1 MASIEE
7 RVVSLKFNNGQF
19 MNGVQDSLNGVK
31 KLEEGLAFR
40 GGVEGINQVS
50 AAAKNLNF
58 SEAQAGL
65 AETTSRFSALQSIA
79 FGALASIGGKITEIG
94 SSMLSSFTVQP
105 LIDGMKEY
113 ELQLNSVQT
122 ILANTAQKGE
132 TIQTVNAALDQLNTY
147 ADQTIYN
154 FGEMTSNIGKFTAAG
169 IGLDDS
175 VASIK
180 GLANWAAV
188 AGANSEATSR
198 AMYQLSQA
206 MSAGTVK
213 LQDWMSLEN
222 AGIATKQFQDQL
234 IQTAKI
240 HGKSVDEMIAKD
252 GSFRLSLQEG
262 WLTQEIMMETLK
274 QMAGEYSDEQLRS
287 MGYTDEQ
294 IAQIQELAKTGMAAA
309 QDIKTFSQ
317 LLGVIGEE
325 LGSSW
330 GQSFR
335 IIFGDFEQAKA
346 LWSQVGAFLTGPSGI
361 ITQMGNARNALLQ
374 GWADLGGR
382 EKVLEGLASM
392 FHAMWDPLQRIGQA
406 FSQVFSG
413 PSAEGLYKMSEAFS
427 NFMAK
432 LVPSESTVESIGMYF
447 ESFFRIVKIGVMV
460 LTDFAKVI
468 GWIAGGALKGLG
480 AIISNLRGHTADWSW
495 QLRDHVVAIQ
505 EWYDNLNVAENVIK
519 AIIWTGKGL
528 KRIWNNFS
536 EGFHDEITPS
546 LRRLREAWD
555 ALWEALKSA
564 GSGIKEA
571 IVGPFRELKE
581 GAQEVGQA
589 LGIVGDSTED
599 AGETAEENESKFT
612 KLKNK
617 IVDLFESA
625 YKKSYFWG
633 QHLADHLIPAIEKL
647 TSFINWLTECI
658 NKQAIVVTDWLT
670 PKMERLAEI
679 YDEVSTK
686 FHEWAEAMQNGPDI
700 AWLSSIGGILKSV
713 GSGVWGVLKS
723 LATLNFDFDTEPFKK
738 AFGDLKKL
746 MGEYAESVKYGWSTT
761 KDFIA
766 NLELKDKATA
776 GWKNFVKLI
785 QGIGKVLY
793 AIGKVAVVAA
803 KALIEPFKGAFA
815 ELKNMADNGDY
826 TGIFD
831 SILKAGALATFIAM
845 ARKVIATL
853 KEWGKAG
860 SNFAG
865 ILGSV
870 KDVIDGFKDSM
881 EATTNKVKA
890 TTILI
895 LAGAVLVLA
904 AALWVVA
911 QIPAGKVVAAG
922 AALYFM
928 FNMLK
933 KAEDEL
939 SDSNDGKD
947 MKGLT
952 KRMFAL
958 VVLAGVALILGKA
971 LNNIG
976 SMSWDDILKGTIGLY
991 GVIKMLLMMA
1001 ETTTKRNKDILAFAL
1016 VAIPLGLGVLL
1027 LAKAVK
1033 PLGEMSISDLAQGV
1047 LALGLIMK
1055 MMSMMS
1061 EMGTVKVKKASAFA
1075 FLALAFTMRQIAKV
1089 LTEIGEL
1096 SWADTIKGIIAMDLC
1111 LASLVLAVEKLG
1123 DDRFSSGK
1131 SLVGAISVLIL
1142 AATLKLVAKDVES
1155 FASMPW
1161 GEYIKGLLMMTVA
1174 LGILM
1179 GISTLGGGGSLAG
1192 AAALFVTVTALMLLV
1207 PVMRLLGSMDWGT
1220 AGKGIAIMSLALGA
1234 LVAVGY
1240 IAEGAAIGLLA
1251 LGGAILMIGMGVG
1264 LATNGIA
1271 NLVDAIANLST
1282 TGAEGVQTFLEA
1294 VDGFIE
1300 RMPQMG
1306 TALGEAFI
1314 NFMQVFVDNQGTI
1327 VEYIKVVLTSAAQ
1340 AMIESIPTFVELMIT
1355 IIKAIIQVVYD
1366 CAQDIID
1373 CAIFLIITLSD
1384 ALIQNMPALV
1394 ERGADILTSFLSGM
1408 SQKIPEIGQKATDCI
1423 VAFLNSLG
1431 DNMPRITQAA
1441 FETIIKFM
1449 NGLADAIENNSAA
1462 LAQAGMRLII
1472 AIKNGVV
1479 TGIKT
1484 LVSTGVSQ
1492 MRSAGSQ
1499 MVTGLKN
1506 AIVGR
1511 LAEIG
1516 RAVKNMGDTIVRKT
1530 KEAFGIHSPSRVMYE
1545 IGDFMMQGLSNGITE
1560 NTEQGIA
1567 AATTMAKDTVDAF
1580 SKGFGNT
1587 KDIWNNAFGE
1597 NADPTIKPVLDLSQV
1612 EEQMDHFDELF
1623 PKEEVTGTLTS
1634 TATAQLAGRVARSTP
1649 TKSDETAVSETYNQ
1663 GTSLVFNQYNNS
1675 PKALSEAEIY
1685 RQTRNQIEQV
1695 KGAMYEL

>member
-58 SEAQAGL
+58 SEAQAGI
-65 AETTSRFSALQSIA
+65 AETTSKFSALQSIA
-79 FGALASIGGKITEIG
+79 FGALASIGGKIAEVG

-206 MSAGTVK
+206 MAAGTVK

-234 IQTAKI
+234 IQTAKV
-240 HGKSVDEMIAKD
+240 HGKSVDEMIAKN

-274 QMAGEYSDEQLRS
+274 QMAGEYTDEQLLS
-287 MGYTDEQ
+287 MGYTEEQ
-294 IAQIQELAKTGMAAA
+294 VAQIQELAKTGMSAA

-317 LLGVIGEE
+317 LMGVIGEE

-330 GQSFR
+330 SQSFR
-335 IIFGDFEQAKA
+335 IIFGDFEQAKE
-346 LWSQVGAFLTGPSGI
+346 LWTKVGAFLTGPSGV

-382 EKVLEGLASM
+382 QKVLEGLASL

-413 PSAEGLYKMSEAFS
+413 PSAEGLYAMSEAFA

-432 LVPSESTVESIGMYF
+432 LVPSEATVESIGNYF
-447 ESFFRIVKIGVMV
+447 EAFFRIVKIGVLV

-480 AIISNLRGHTADWSW
+480 AIISNLRGHTAGWSW
-495 QLRDHVVAIQ
+495 SLLESVEAVQS
-505 EWYDNLNVAENVIK
+505 WYESLNVAENVIK
-519 AIIWTGKGL
+519 ALIWTGNGL
-528 KRIWNNFS
+528 KRIWGNFS

-546 LRRLREAWD
+546 LKRLKEAWD
-555 ALWEALKSA
+555 NLWVALKSA

-581 GAQEVGQA
+581 GAQEVGQS
-589 LGIVGDSTED
+589 LGLVSDSTDE
-599 AGETAEENESKFT
+599 AGATAEENESKFT

-633 QHLADHLIPAIEKL
+633 QHLADHLIPAIDKL

-658 NKQAIVVTDWLT
+658 NKQAIVISDWLT
-670 PKMERLAEI
+670 PKMERLAAL

-686 FHEWAEAMQNGPDI
+686 FSEWAEAMQNGPDI
-700 AWLSSIGGILKSV
+700 AWLSSLGGILSSF
-713 GSGVWGVLKS
+713 GAGVWGVLKN
-723 LATLNFDFDTEPFKK
+723 LATLNFDFDTKPFHK
-738 AFGDLKKL
+738 AFSDLKTL

-761 KDFIA
+761 KEFIA
-766 NLELKDKATA
+766 NLELKDKATS
-776 GWKNFVKLI
+776 GWHNFVKLI
-785 QGIGKVLY
+785 KGIGKVLSTVGHY
-793 AIGKVAVVAA
+793 AVIAA

-826 TGIFD
+826 GGIFD
-831 SILKAGALATFIAM
+831 AILKTGALVTFLAIA
-845 ARKVIATL
+845 RNVINTF

-870 KDVIDGFKDSM
+870 KDVIDGFKESM
-881 EATTNKVKA
+881 EATTAKVKA
-890 TTILI
+890 TTVLI

-911 QIPAGKVVAAG
+911 QIPAGKIVAAG

-939 SDSNDGKD
+939 SSAGEGKD
-947 MKGLT
+947 TKGLA
-952 KRMFAL
+952 KRMLAL
-958 VVLAGVALILGKA
+958 VVLAGVALLLGKA

-976 SMSWDDILKGTIGLY
+976 TMDWDDILKGTLGLFA
-991 GVIKMLLMMA
+991 VIKMLMMVA
-1001 ETTTKRNKDILAFAL
+1001 DTTTKKNKDILAFAL
-1016 VAIPLGLGVLL
+1016 TAIPLGIGVML
-1027 LAKAVK
+1027 LAYAVK
-1033 PLGEMSISDLAQGV
+1033 PLGEMSLSDLTQGV

-1055 MMSMMS
+1055 MMTMMS

-1089 LTEIGEL
+1089 LTEIGAL
-1096 SWADTIKGIIAMDLC
+1096 SWGDTIKGILALDIC
-1111 LASLVLAVEKLG
+1111 LASLAFTVQRLDKFG
-1123 DDRFSSGK
+1123 GGK
-1131 SLVGAISVLIL
+1131 SLVGALSLLIVS
-1142 AATLKLVAKDVES
+1142 ATLKLIASDIES

-1161 GEYIKGLLMMTVA
+1161 GDYLKGLVMMAAA
-1174 LGILM
+1174 LAVLV
-1179 GISTLGGGGSLAG
+1179 GISSIGGGSLGG
-1192 AAALFVTVTALMLLV
+1192 AAGLFLTVTALALLA
-1207 PVMRLLGSMDWGT
+1207 PVMRMLGEMDWAT
-1220 AGKGIAIMSLALGA
+1220 AGKGIAIMALGLAA

-1240 IAEGAAIGLLA
+1240 VAEFAAVGLLA

-1264 LATNGIA
+1264 LATEGIA
-1271 NLVDAIANLST
+1271 KLVDAIANLST
-1282 TGAEGVQTFLEA
+1282 SGADGVQTFLTA

-1300 RMPQMG
+1300 RMPAMG
-1306 TALGEAFI
+1306 TALGEGFI
-1314 NFMQVFVDNQGTI
+1314 NFMQVLIDNSGTI
-1327 VEYIKVVLTSAAQ
+1327 VEYLKLILTSGAQ
-1340 AMIESIPTFVELMIT
+1340 AMIESIPTFVQLMTT
-1355 IIKAIIQVVYD
+1355 ILLAIIQVIYD
-1366 CAQDIID
+1366 NAQALID
-1373 CAIFLIITLSD
+1373 CAIFLILTLSQ
-1384 ALIQNMPALV
+1384 ALIDNMPQLV
-1394 ERGADILTSFLSGM
+1394 QRGSDVLISFLDGL

-1423 VAFLNSLG
+1423 VAFITSLG
-1431 DNMPRITQAA
+1431 DEMPRITDAA
-1441 FETIIKFM
+1441 AKTVIKFI
-1449 NGLADAIENNSAA
+1449 NGLADAIENNSEAM
-1462 LAQAGMRLII
+1462 AQAGVRLIS
-1472 AIKNGVV
+1472 AIIRGIG
-1479 TGIKT
+1479 TGIRT
-1484 LVSTGVSQ
+1484 LVSTGVAQ
-1492 MRSAGSQ
+1492 MKNAGIQ
-1499 MVTGLKN
+1499 LVNGLKN
-1506 AIVGR
+1506 AITEK
-1511 LAEIG
+1511 LSSIAS
-1516 RAVKNMGDTIVRKT
+1516 AVTSMGSTVVSKV
-1530 KEAFGIHSPSRVMYE
+1530 KSAFGIHSPSRVMYE
-1545 IGDFMMQGLSNGITE
+1545 IGDFLMQGLANGITD

-1567 AATTMAKDTVDAF
+1567 AASTMATDTVDAL
-1580 SKGFGNT
+1580 SKGFGNA

-1612 EEQMDHFDELF
+1612 EEEAGRLNDILPQ
-1623 PKEEVTGTLTS
+1623 EEISSTLTS
-1634 TATAQLAGRVARSTP
+1634 TATAQLAGRVVTSTL
-1649 TKSDETAVSETYNQ
+1649 TKSNDTAASETYNQ

>member
-1 MASIEE
+1 VASIEE

-58 SEAQAGL
+58 SEAQAGI

-79 FGALASIGGKITEIG
+79 FGALASIGGKIAEVG

-132 TIQTVNAALDQLNTY
+132 TIETVNAALDRLNTY

-180 GLANWAAV
+180 GLANWAAI
-188 AGANSEATSR
+188 AGANSQDTSR

-206 MSAGTVK
+206 MAAGTVK
-213 LQDWMSLEN
+213 LQDWMSLETS
-222 AGIATKQFQDQL
+222 GIATKTFQDQL

-274 QMAGEYSDEQLRS
+274 QMAGEYSDEQLAS
-287 MGYTDEQ
+287 MGYTEEQ
-294 IAQIQELAKTGMAAA
+294 IAQIQELARTGMSAA

-317 LLGVIGEE
+317 LMGVIGEE

-346 LWSQVGAFLTGPSGI
+346 LWTQVGAFLTGPSGI

-382 EKVLEGLASM
+382 EKVLEGLASL
-392 FHAMWDPLQRIGQA
+392 FHAMWEPLQRIGQA

-413 PSAEGLYKMSEAFS
+413 PSAEGLYSISEAFA

-432 LVPSESTVESIGMYF
+432 LVPSESTIESLGMYF
-447 ESFFRIVKIGVMV
+447 EAFFRGIKIGVMV
-460 LTDFAKVI
+460 LSDFGKIVA
-468 GWIAGGALKGLG
+468 WIAGGALKGLG
-480 AIISNLRGHTADWSW
+480 ALISSLRGHTADWSW

-528 KRIWNNFS
+528 KRIWENFS

-571 IVGPFRELKE
+571 VVGPFRELKQ

-589 LGIVGDSTED
+589 LGIVGESTDD
-599 AGETAEENESKFT
+599 AGDSAEENESKFT

-625 YKKSYFWG
+625 FKKSYFWG

-658 NKQAIVVTDWLT
+658 NKQAVVVEDWLT
-670 PKMERLAEI
+670 PKMRTLAEL
-679 YDEVSTK
+679 YDEISTK
-686 FHEWAEAMQNGPDI
+686 FGEWAEQMKNGPDI

-713 GSGVWGVLKS
+713 GSGVWGVLKN
-723 LATLNFDFDTEPFKK
+723 LATLNFDFDVEPFKK
-738 AFGDLKKL
+738 AFSDLKTL
-746 MGEYAESVKYGWSTT
+746 MGEYAESVKYGWNTT

-785 QGIGKVLY
+785 QGIGKVLG

-803 KALIEPFKGAFA
+803 KALIEPFKGAFS
-815 ELKNMADNGDY
+815 ELKEMADNGDY

-845 ARKVIATL
+845 ARKVISTL
-853 KEWGKAG
+853 KEWGQAG

-870 KDVIDGFKDSM
+870 KDTIDAFKDSM
-881 EATTNKVKA
+881 EATTNHVKA
-890 TTILI
+890 TTILL
-895 LAGAVLVLA
+895 LAAAVLVLA
-904 AALWVVA
+904 GALWVVA
-911 QIPAGKVVAAG
+911 QIPANRIILAG
-922 AALYFM
+922 SALYFM

-947 MKGLT
+947 MKGLA

-958 VVLAGVALILGKA
+958 IVLAGVALLLSKA
-971 LNNIG
+971 LSNIG
-976 SMSWDDILKGTIGLY
+976 SMDWDDILKGCIGLY
-991 GVIKMLLMMA
+991 AVIQMMLTMA
-1001 ETTTKRNKDILAFAL
+1001 DTTTKKNKDILAFAL
-1016 VAIPLGLGVLL
+1016 TAIPLGLGVLL

-1033 PLGEMSISDLAQGV
+1033 PLGEMSLADLTQGV

-1089 LTEIGEL
+1089 LTEIGDL
-1096 SWADTIKGIIAMDLC
+1096 SWGDTIRGIIAMDLC
-1111 LASLVLAVEKLG
+1111 LASLVIAVKRLG
-1123 DDRFSSGK
+1123 DDNFSGGK
-1131 SLVGAISVLIL
+1131 SLAGAISVLIL
-1142 AATLKLVAKDVES
+1142 AATLKLVSKEIS
-1155 FASMPW
+1155 EFAALDW
-1161 GEYIKGLLMMTVA
+1161 GTYIKGLTMMSVA
-1174 LGILM
+1174 LGILV
-1179 GISTLGGGGSLAG
+1179 GISQLGGGGIGG
-1192 AAALFVTVTALMLLV
+1192 AAALLVTTMALAMLV
-1207 PVMRLLGSMDWGT
+1207 PVMRTLGEMDWGT
-1220 AGKGIAIMSLALGA
+1220 AGKGIAIMALGLGA

-1251 LGGAILMIGMGVG
+1251 LGGAILMIGYGVG
-1264 LATNGIA
+1264 FATSGIA
-1271 NLVDAIANLST
+1271 ELVNAIANLST
-1282 TGAEGVQTFLEA
+1282 AGSEGVKTFLEA

-1300 RMPQMG
+1300 RMPEMG
-1306 TALGEAFI
+1306 TALGQALI
-1314 NFMQVFVDNQGTI
+1314 NWMQVFVDNKDTI
-1327 VEYIKVVLTSAAQ
+1327 VSYLVVILTAAAE
-1340 AMIESIPTFVELMIT
+1340 AMIQSIPTFVELMLT
-1355 IIKAIIQVVYD
+1355 IIKAIIQVIYD
-1366 CAQDIID
+1366 SAQDIID

-1384 ALIQNMPALV
+1384 ALIQNMPTLV
-1394 ERGADILTSFLSGM
+1394 ERGSDLLTSFLEGLSY
-1408 SQKIPEIGQKATDCI
+1408 KIPEIGTKATDCI
-1423 VAFLNSLG
+1423 VAFIQSLG

-1441 FETIIKFM
+1441 FETIIKFI
-1449 NGLADAIENNSAA
+1449 NGLADAIENNSEA
-1462 LAQAGMRLII
+1462 LAQAGMRLVT
-1472 AIKNGVV
+1472 AIKNGIIN
-1479 TGIKT
+1479 GIRT
-1484 LVSTGVSQ
+1484 LITVGV
-1492 MRSAGSQ
+1492 AGMKNAGRQ
-1499 MVTGLKN
+1499 LVDGLKN
-1506 AIVGR
+1506 AIKGKI
-1511 LAEIG
+1511 EE
-1516 RAVKNMGDTIVRKT
+1516 VKQTIRNFGTSVVNTT
-1530 KEAFGIHSPSRVMYE
+1530 KQVFGIHSPSRVMFE
-1545 IGDFMMQGLSNGITE
+1545 IGEFLMQGLTNGISE
-1560 NTEQGIA
+1560 NTEQGIDA
-1567 AATTMAKDTVDAF
+1567 ASTMAHDTVDALA
-1580 SKGFGNT
+1580 KGFGNT
-1587 KDIWNNAFGE
+1587 KDIWNDAFGGDM
-1597 NADPTIKPVLDLSQV
+1597 NPTIKPVLDLSQV
-1612 EEQMDHFDELF
+1612 EEQASKIQELL
-1623 PKEEVTGTLTS
+1623 PQDDIQENLSANMTT
-1634 TATAQLAGRVARSTP
+1634 QLAGRAVQGAQSRVG
-1649 TKSDETAVSETYNQ
+1649 ETVNETVNN
-1663 GTSLVFNQYNNS
+1663 GSNVVFNQYNTS
-1675 PKALSEAEIY
+1675 PKALSETEIY
-1685 RQTRNQIEQV
+1685 RQTHNQIEQFR
-1695 KGAMYEL
+1695 GAMYDL

>member
-58 SEAQAGL
+58 SEAQAGV
-65 AETTSRFSALQSIA
+65 AETTSRFSALQSVA

-206 MSAGTVK
+206 MAAGTVK

-234 IQTAKI
+234 IQTAKV
-240 HGKSVDEMIAKD
+240 HGKSVDEMIAKN

-262 WLTQEIMMETLK
+262 WLNQEIMMETLK
-274 QMAGEYSDEQLRS
+274 QMAGEYTDEQLLS
-287 MGYTDEQ
+287 MGYTEEQ
-294 IAQIQELAKTGMAAA
+294 VAQIQELAKTGMSAA

-317 LLGVIGEE
+317 LMGVIGEE

-330 GQSFR
+330 AQSFR

-382 EKVLEGLASM
+382 EKVLEGLASL

-413 PSAEGLYKMSEAFS
+413 PSAEGLYSISEAFA

-432 LVPSESTVESIGMYF
+432 LVPSESTIESLGMYF
-447 ESFFRIVKIGVMV
+447 EAFFRVIKIGVMV
-460 LTDFAKVI
+460 LSDFGKIVA
-468 GWIAGGALKGLG
+468 WIAGGALKGLG
-480 AIISNLRGHTADWSW
+480 ALISSLRGHTADWSW

-519 AIIWTGKGL
+519 AIIWVGKGL
-528 KRIWNNFS
+528 KRIWGNFS

-546 LRRLREAWD
+546 LTRLKEAWD
-555 ALWEALKSA
+555 NLWEALKNA

-581 GAQEVGQA
+581 GAQEVGQS
-589 LGIVGDSTED
+589 LGIVSDSTEE
-599 AGETAEENESKFT
+599 AGETAGENESKFT

-617 IVDLFESA
+617 IVDLFEKA
-625 YKKSYFWG
+625 YEKSYFWG

-658 NKQAIVVTDWLT
+658 NKQAIVVTNWLT
-670 PKMERLAEI
+670 PKMEKLAAI
-679 YDEVSTK
+679 YVEVSTK
-686 FHEWAEAMQNGPDI
+686 FHQWAEAMENGPDI
-700 AWLSSIGGILKSV
+700 AWLSSIGGILKSF
-713 GSGVWGVLKS
+713 GSGVWGVVKN
-723 LATLNFDFDTEPFKK
+723 LATLNFHFDVEPFKK
-738 AFGDLKKL
+738 AFSDLKTL

-761 KDFIA
+761 KEFIS
-766 NLELKDKATA
+766 NLELKDKAA
-776 GWKNFVKLI
+776 SGWRNFVEVIHGVVKIL
-785 QGIGKVLY
+785 GTVGKY
-793 AIGKVAVVAA
+793 AVIAA
-803 KALIEPFKGAFA
+803 KALFEPFKGAFA
-815 ELKNMADNGDY
+815 ELKNMADKGDY
-826 TGIFD
+826 KGIFD
-831 SILKAGALATFIAM
+831 SILKAGALATFVVM
-845 ARKVIATL
+845 ARKVINVL
-853 KEWGKAG
+853 KEFGEAG
-860 SNFAG
+860 SNFSG

-881 EATTNKVKA
+881 DATTKRVKA

-895 LAGAVLVLA
+895 LAGAILVLA

-911 QIPAGKVVAAG
+911 QVPAGKIAAAG

-939 SDSNDGKD
+939 TSSGEGKD
-947 MKGLT
+947 TKGLA
-952 KRMFAL
+952 KRMLAL

-971 LNNIG
+971 LNLIG
-976 SMSWDDILKGTIGLY
+976 SMDWDDILKGTLGLY
-991 GVIKMLLMMA
+991 AVIQMMLMMA
-1001 ETTTKRNKDILAFAL
+1001 DTTTKKNKDILAFAL
-1016 VAIPLGLGVLL
+1016 TAIPLGVGVLL
-1027 LAKAVK
+1027 LANAVK
-1033 PLGEMSISDLAQGV
+1033 PLGEMSLSDLAQGV
-1047 LALGLIMK
+1047 IALGLIMK
-1055 MMSMMS
+1055 MMAMMS
-1061 EMGTVKVKKASAFA
+1061 QMGTVKIKKASALA

-1089 LTEIGEL
+1089 LTEIGDL
-1096 SWADTIKGIIAMDLC
+1096 SWGDTIKGVIAMDAC
-1111 LASLVLAVEKLG
+1111 LGSLAFTVERLG
-1123 DDRFSSGK
+1123 SENLSSGK

-1142 AATLKLVAKDVES
+1142 AATLKLVANEIS
-1155 FASMPW
+1155 EFADLDW
-1161 GEYIKGLLMMTVA
+1161 GTYAKGLTMMSVA
-1174 LGILM
+1174 LGILV
-1179 GISTLGGGGSLAG
+1179 GISQLGGGGIGG
-1192 AAALFVTVTALMLLV
+1192 AAALLVTTMALAMLV
-1207 PVMRLLGSMDWGT
+1207 PVMRTLGEMDWGT
-1220 AGKGIAIMSLALGA
+1220 AGKGIAIMALGLGT
-1234 LVAVGY
+1234 LVAIGF
-1240 IAEGAAIGLLA
+1240 IADVAAIGLLA
-1251 LGGAILMIGMGVG
+1251 LGGAILMIGYGVG
-1264 LATNGIA
+1264 LATGGIA
-1271 NLVDAIANLST
+1271 NLVNAIANLST
-1282 TGAEGVQTFLEA
+1282 TGSEGVQTFLDA

-1306 TALGEAFI
+1306 TAVGEAFI

-1355 IIKAIIQVVYD
+1355 IIHAIIQVVYD
-1366 CAQDIID
+1366 CAQEIID

-1384 ALIQNMPALV
+1384 ALIENMPTLV
-1394 ERGADILTSFLSGM
+1394 ERGSDVLTSFLEGLSY
-1408 SQKIPEIGQKATDCI
+1408 KIPEIGAKATDCI
-1423 VAFLNSLG
+1423 VAFLQSLG

-1441 FETIIKFM
+1441 FETIIKFI
-1449 NGLADAIENNSAA
+1449 NGLADAIENNSGA
-1462 LAQAGMRLII
+1462 LMDAGIRLIT
-1472 AIKNGVV
+1472 AIRNGV
-1479 TGIKT
+1479 TNGIRQ

-1492 MRSAGSQ
+1492 MRSAGRQ

-1506 AIVGR
+1506 AIIGR

-1516 RAVKNMGDTIVRKT
+1516 RAVRNMGDTIVRNT
-1530 KEAFGIHSPSRVMYE
+1530 KAAFGIHSPSRVMYE
-1545 IGDFMMQGLSNGITE
+1545 IGDFMMQGLSNGISE
-1560 NTEQGIA
+1560 NTERGVDA
-1567 AATTMAKDTVDAF
+1567 ASTMAHDTVDAF
-1580 SKGFGNT
+1580 ARGFANT
-1587 KDIWNNAFGE
+1587 KDIWNDALGGDM
-1597 NADPTIKPVLDLSQV
+1597 DPTIKPVLDLSQV
-1612 EEQMDHFDELF
+1612 EEQAGKIQELL
-1623 PKEEVTGTLTS
+1623 PQGDIQENLSANMTT
-1634 TATAQLAGRVARSTP
+1634 QLAGRAVQGAQSRVG
-1649 TKSDETAVSETYNQ
+1649 ETVNETVNN
-1663 GTSLVFNQYNNS
+1663 GSSVVFNQYNTS
-1675 PKALSEAEIY
+1675 PKALSETEIY
-1685 RQTRNQIEQV
+1685 RQTHNQIEQFR
-1695 KGAMYEL
+1695 GAMYDL

>member
-58 SEAQAGL
+58 SEAQAGV
-65 AETTSRFSALQSIA
+65 AETTSRFSALQSVA

-234 IQTAKI
+234 IQTAQV
-240 HGKSVDEMIAKD
+240 HGKSVDEMIAKN

-262 WLTQEIMMETLK
+262 WLDQEIMMETLK
-274 QMAGEYSDEQLRS
+274 QMAGEYSDEQLAS
-287 MGYTDEQ
+287 MGYTEEQ
-294 IAQIQELAKTGMAAA
+294 IAQIQELAKTGMSAA

-317 LLGVIGEE
+317 LMGVIGEE

-330 GQSFR
+330 AQSFR

-382 EKVLEGLASM
+382 EKVLEGLASL

-413 PSAEGLYKMSEAFS
+413 PSAEGLYSISEAFA

-432 LVPSESTVESIGMYF
+432 LVPSESTIESLGMYF
-447 ESFFRIVKIGVMV
+447 EAFFRVIKIGVMV
-460 LTDFAKVI
+460 LSDFGKIVA
-468 GWIAGGALKGLG
+468 WIAGGALKGLG
-480 AIISNLRGHTADWSW
+480 ALISSLRGHTADWSW
-495 QLRDHVVAIQ
+495 QLRDHVQAIQ

-519 AIIWTGKGL
+519 AIIWVGKGL
-528 KRIWNNFS
+528 KRIWGNFS

-555 ALWEALKSA
+555 ELWEALKSA

-571 IVGPFRELKE
+571 VVGPFRELKQ

-589 LGIVGDSTED
+589 LGIVSESTDDAGDS
-599 AGETAEENESKFT
+599 AEENESKFT

-625 YKKSYFWG
+625 FEKSYFWG

-658 NKQAIVVTDWLT
+658 NKQAVVVEDWLT
-670 PKMERLAEI
+670 PKMRALAELYVEI
-679 YDEVSTK
+679 STK
-686 FHEWAEAMQNGPDI
+686 FSEWAEQMKNGPDI

-713 GSGVWGVLKS
+713 GSGVWGVLKN
-723 LATLNFDFDTEPFKK
+723 LATLNFDFDVEPFKK
-738 AFGDLKKL
+738 AFHDLKML
-746 MGEYAESVKYGWSTT
+746 MGEYAMSVWYGWRTT
-761 KDFIA
+761 KAFIA

-776 GWKNFVKLI
+776 GWRNFVKLV
-785 QGIGKVLY
+785 QGIGKVLG
-793 AIGKVAVVAA
+793 AIGKVAAVAA
-803 KALIEPFKGAFA
+803 KALIEPFKGAFS
-815 ELKNMADNGDY
+815 ELKEKADNGDY

-845 ARKVIATL
+845 ARKVISTL
-853 KEWGKAG
+853 KEWGEAG
-860 SNFAG
+860 SSFAG

-911 QIPAGKVVAAG
+911 QIPANKIVAAG

-939 SDSNDGKD
+939 SGSGEGKD
-947 MKGLT
+947 MKGLA
-952 KRMFAL
+952 KRMLAL
-958 VVLAGVALILGKA
+958 VVLAGVALLLGKA
-971 LNNIG
+971 LSNIG
-976 SMSWDDILKGTIGLY
+976 SMDWDDILKGCIGLY
-991 GVIKMLLMMA
+991 AVIRMMLTMA
-1001 ETTTKRNKDILAFAL
+1001 DTTTKKNKDILAFAL
-1016 VAIPLGLGVLL
+1016 TAIPLGLGVLL

-1033 PLGEMSISDLAQGV
+1033 PLGEMSLADLTQGV

-1055 MMSMMS
+1055 MMAMMS
-1061 EMGTVKVKKASAFA
+1061 QMGTVKIKKASAFA

-1096 SWADTIKGIIAMDLC
+1096 SWGDTIKGIIAMDLC
-1111 LASLVLAVEKLG
+1111 LASLTIAVERLG
-1123 DDRFSSGK
+1123 NDKFSSGK

-1142 AATLKLVAKDVES
+1142 AATLKLVANEIS
-1155 FASMPW
+1155 EFADMDW
-1161 GEYIKGLLMMTVA
+1161 GTYAKGLTMMSVA
-1174 LGILM
+1174 LGILV
-1179 GISTLGGGGSLAG
+1179 GISQLGSGGIGG
-1192 AAALFVTVTALMLLV
+1192 AAALLVTTMALAMLV
-1207 PVMRLLGSMDWGT
+1207 PVMRTLGEMDWGT
-1220 AGKGIAIMSLALGA
+1220 AGKGIAIMALGLGA
-1234 LVAVGY
+1234 LVAIGY
-1240 IAEGAAIGLLA
+1240 IADAAAIGLLA
-1251 LGGAILMIGMGVG
+1251 LGGAILMIGYGVG
-1264 LATNGIA
+1264 LATGGIA
-1271 NLVDAIANLST
+1271 NLVNAIANLST
-1282 TGAEGVQTFLEA
+1282 TGADGVQTFLDA

-1306 TALGEAFI
+1306 TAIGEAFI

-1355 IIKAIIQVVYD
+1355 IIHAIIQVVYD
-1366 CAQDIID
+1366 CAQEIID

-1384 ALIQNMPALV
+1384 ALIENMPALV
-1394 ERGADILTSFLSGM
+1394 ERGSDVLTSFLEGLSY
-1408 SQKIPEIGQKATDCI
+1408 KIPEIGTKATDCI
-1423 VAFLNSLG
+1423 VAFLQSLG

-1441 FETIIKFM
+1441 FETIIKFI
-1449 NGLADAIENNSAA
+1449 NGLADAIENNSGA
-1462 LAQAGMRLII
+1462 LTDAGIRLIT
-1472 AIKNGVV
+1472 AIRNGIV
-1479 TGIKT
+1479 TGIQT

-1492 MRSAGSQ
+1492 MRSAGRQ

-1506 AIVGR
+1506 AIIGR

-1516 RAVKNMGDTIVRKT
+1516 RAVRNMGDTIVRNT
-1530 KEAFGIHSPSRVMYE
+1530 KAAFGIHSPSRVMYE
-1545 IGDFMMQGLSNGITE
+1545 IGDFMMQGLSNGISE
-1560 NTEQGIA
+1560 NTEQGIDA
-1567 AATTMAKDTVDAF
+1567 ASTMAHDTVDAF
-1580 SKGFGNT
+1580 AKGFANT
-1587 KDIWNNAFGE
+1587 KDIWNDALGGDM
-1597 NADPTIKPVLDLSQV
+1597 DPTIKPVLDLSQV
-1612 EEQMDHFDELF
+1612 EEQAGKIQELL
-1623 PKEEVTGTLTS
+1623 PQGDIQENLSANMTT
-1634 TATAQLAGRVARSTP
+1634 QLAGRAVQGAQSRIG
-1649 TKSDETAVSETYNQ
+1649 ETVNETVNN
-1663 GTSLVFNQYNNS
+1663 GSSVVFNQYNTS
-1675 PKALSEAEIY
+1675 PKALSETEIY
-1685 RQTRNQIEQV
+1685 RQTHNQIEQFR
-1695 KGAMYEL
+1695 GAMYDL

>member
-1 MASIEE
+1 
-7 RVVSLKFNNGQF
+7 

-58 SEAQAGL
+58 SEAQAGI
-65 AETTSRFSALQSIA
+65 AETTSKFSALQSIA
-79 FGALASIGGKITEIG
+79 FGALASIGGKIAEVG

-188 AGANSEATSR
+188 AGANSESTSR

-206 MSAGTVK
+206 MAAGTVK

-234 IQTAKI
+234 IQTAKV
-240 HGKSVDEMIAKD
+240 HGKSVDEMIAKN

-274 QMAGEYSDEQLRS
+274 QMAGEYTDEQLLS
-287 MGYTDEQ
+287 MGYTEEQ
-294 IAQIQELAKTGMAAA
+294 VAQIQELAKTGMSAA

-317 LLGVIGEE
+317 LMGVIGEE

-330 GQSFR
+330 AQSFR
-335 IIFGDFEQAKA
+335 IIFGDFEQAKE
-346 LWSQVGAFLTGPSGI
+346 LWTKVGAFLTGPSGV

-382 EKVLEGLASM
+382 ERILEGLASL

-413 PSAEGLYKMSEAFS
+413 PSAEGLYAMSEAFA

-432 LVPSESTVESIGMYF
+432 LVPSEATVESIGNYF
-447 ESFFRIVKIGVMV
+447 EAFFRIVKIGVLV

-480 AIISNLRGHTADWSW
+480 AIISNLRGHTAGWSW
-495 QLRDHVVAIQ
+495 SLLESVEAVQS
-505 EWYDNLNVAENVIK
+505 WYESLNVAENVIK
-519 AIIWTGKGL
+519 ALIWTGHGL

-546 LRRLREAWD
+546 LRRLKEAWD
-555 ALWEALKSA
+555 GLWEALKTA
-564 GSGIKEA
+564 GSSIKES
-571 IVGPFRELKE
+571 IVAPFRELKE
-581 GAQEVGQA
+581 SAQEVGEA
-589 LGIVGDSTED
+589 LGITSDSTEE
-599 AGETAEENESKFT
+599 AGDTAEANESKFT

-617 IVDLFESA
+617 IVELFESA

-633 QHLADHLIPAIEKL
+633 QHLADHLIPAIDKL
-647 TSFINWLTECI
+647 TSFIIWLTECI
-658 NKQAIVVTDWLT
+658 NKQAIVVSDWLT
-670 PKMERLAEI
+670 PKMERLAAL

-686 FHEWAEAMQNGPDI
+686 FSEWAEAMQNGPDI
-700 AWLSSIGGILKSV
+700 AWLSSLGGILSSF
-713 GSGVWGVLKS
+713 GAGVWGVLKN
-723 LATLNFDFDTEPFKK
+723 LATLNFDFDTKPFKK
-738 AFGDLKKL
+738 AFSDLKTL
-746 MGEYAESVKYGWSTT
+746 MGEYAESVKYGWNTT
-761 KDFIA
+761 KEFIA
-766 NLELKDKATA
+766 NLELKDKATS

-785 QGIGKVLY
+785 HGIGKVLSTVGHY
-793 AIGKVAVVAA
+793 AVIAA

-826 TGIFD
+826 GGIFD
-831 SILKAGALATFIAM
+831 AILKTGALVTFLAIA
-845 ARKVIATL
+845 RNVIKTF

-870 KDVIDGFKDSM
+870 KDVIDGFKESM

-911 QIPAGKVVAAG
+911 QIPAGRIVAAG

-933 KAEDEL
+933 KAEDQLE
-939 SDSNDGKD
+939 SSGEGKD

-952 KRMFAL
+952 KRMLAL
-958 VVLAGVALILGKA
+958 VVLAGVALLLGKA

-976 SMSWDDILKGTIGLY
+976 TMSWDDILKGTIGLFA
-991 GVIKMLLMMA
+991 VIKMLLMMA

-1016 VAIPLGLGVLL
+1016 TAVPLGIGVML
-1027 LAKAVK
+1027 LAYAVK
-1033 PLGEMSISDLAQGV
+1033 PLGEMSLSDLIQGV

-1055 MMSMMS
+1055 MMTMMS

-1089 LTEIGEL
+1089 LTEIGAL
-1096 SWADTIKGIIAMDLC
+1096 SWGDTIKGILALDIC
-1111 LASLVLAVEKLG
+1111 LASLAFTVQRLDKFG
-1123 DDRFSSGK
+1123 GGK
-1131 SLVGAISVLIL
+1131 SLVGALSLLIVS
-1142 AATLKLVAKDVES
+1142 ATLKLIASDIES

-1161 GEYIKGLLMMTVA
+1161 GDYLKGLVMMAAA
-1174 LGILM
+1174 LAVLV
-1179 GISTLGGGGSLAG
+1179 GISSIGGGSLGG
-1192 AAALFVTVTALMLLV
+1192 AAGLFLTVTALALLA
-1207 PVMRLLGSMDWGT
+1207 PVMRMLGEMDWAT
-1220 AGKGIAIMSLALGA
+1220 AGKGIAIMALGLAA

-1240 IAEGAAIGLLA
+1240 VAEFAAVGLLA

-1264 LATNGIA
+1264 LATEGIA
-1271 NLVDAIANLST
+1271 KLVDAIANLST
-1282 TGAEGVQTFLEA
+1282 SGADGVQTFLAA

-1300 RMPQMG
+1300 RMPAMG
-1306 TALGEAFI
+1306 TALGEGFI
-1314 NFMQVFVDNQGTI
+1314 NFMQVLIDNSGTI
-1327 VEYIKVVLTSAAQ
+1327 VEYLKLILTSGAQ
-1340 AMIESIPTFVELMIT
+1340 AMIESIPTFVQLMTT
-1355 IIKAIIQVVYD
+1355 ILLAIIQVIYD
-1366 CAQDIID
+1366 NAQALID
-1373 CAIFLIITLSD
+1373 CAIFLILTLSQ
-1384 ALIQNMPALV
+1384 ALIDNMPQLV
-1394 ERGADILTSFLSGM
+1394 QRGSDVLISFLDGL
-1408 SQKIPEIGQKATDCI
+1408 SQKIPEIGTKATDCI
-1423 VAFLNSLG
+1423 VAFITSLG
-1431 DNMPRITQAA
+1431 DEMPRITDAA
-1441 FETIIKFM
+1441 AKTVIKFI
-1449 NGLADAIENNSAA
+1449 NGLADAIENNSEAM
-1462 LAQAGMRLII
+1462 AQAGTRLIM
-1472 AIKNGVV
+1472 AIVRGIG

-1484 LVSTGVSQ
+1484 LVSTGVAQ
-1492 MRSAGSQ
+1492 MKNAGIQ
-1499 MVTGLKN
+1499 LVNGLKN
-1506 AIVGR
+1506 AITEK
-1511 LAEIG
+1511 LSSIAS
-1516 RAVKNMGDTIVRKT
+1516 AVTSMGSTVVSKV
-1530 KEAFGIHSPSRVMYE
+1530 KAAFGIHSPSRVMYE
-1545 IGDFMMQGLSNGITE
+1545 IGDFLMQGLANGITD

-1567 AATTMAKDTVDAF
+1567 AATTMATDTVDAL

-1612 EEQMDHFDELF
+1612 EEQAGRLDEIL
-1623 PKEEVTGTLTS
+1623 PKEEIAGTLTT
-1634 TATAQLAGRVARSTP
+1634 TATAQLAGRVVTSTP
-1649 TKSDETAVSETYNQ
+1649 VKSNDTAPSETYNQ

>member
-1 MASIEE
+1 
-7 RVVSLKFNNGQF
+7 

-58 SEAQAGL
+58 SEAQAGI
-65 AETTSRFSALQSIA
+65 AETTSKFSALQSIA
-79 FGALASIGGKITEIG
+79 FGALASIGGKIAEVG

-188 AGANSEATSR
+188 AGANSESTSR

-206 MSAGTVK
+206 MAAGTVK

-240 HGKSVDEMIAKD
+240 HGKSVDEMIAKN

-274 QMAGEYSDEQLRS
+274 QMAGEYTDEQLLS
-287 MGYTDEQ
+287 MGYTEEQ
-294 IAQIQELAKTGMAAA
+294 VAQIQELAKTGMSAA

-317 LLGVIGEE
+317 LMGVIGEE

-330 GQSFR
+330 SQSFR
-335 IIFGDFEQAKA
+335 IIFGDFEQAKE
-346 LWSQVGAFLTGPSGI
+346 LWTKVGAFLTGPSGV

-382 EKVLEGLASM
+382 ERILEGLASL

-413 PSAEGLYKMSEAFS
+413 PSAEGLYAMSEAFA

-432 LVPSESTVESIGMYF
+432 LVPSEATVESIGNYF
-447 ESFFRIVKIGVMV
+447 EAFFRIVKIGVLV

-468 GWIAGGALKGLG
+468 GWIANGALKGLG
-480 AIISNLRGHTADWSW
+480 TLISSLTGHTQSWSGS
-495 QLRDHVVAIQ
+495 LLEHVKAVQ

-519 AIIWTGKGL
+519 AIIWTGNGL
-528 KRIWNNFS
+528 KRIWANFS

-546 LRRLREAWD
+546 LKRLGEAW
-555 ALWEALKSA
+555 ANLWEALRSA

-581 GAQEVGQA
+581 SAQEVGQA
-589 LGIVGDSTED
+589 LGITSDSTEE
-599 AGETAEENESKFT
+599 AGETAEANESKFT

-633 QHLADHLIPAIEKL
+633 QHLADHLIPAIDKL
-647 TSFINWLTECI
+647 TSFIIWLTECI
-658 NKQAIVVTDWLT
+658 NKQAIVVSDWLT
-670 PKMERLAEI
+670 PKMERLAAL

-686 FHEWAEAMQNGPDI
+686 FSEWAEAMQNGPDI
-700 AWLSSIGGILKSV
+700 TWLSSLGGILSSF
-713 GSGVWGVLKS
+713 GAGVWGVLKN
-723 LATLNFDFDTEPFKK
+723 LATLNFDFDTKPFHK
-738 AFGDLKKL
+738 AFSDLKTL
-746 MGEYAESVKYGWSTT
+746 MGEYAESVKYGWNTT
-761 KDFIA
+761 KEFIA
-766 NLELKDKATA
+766 NLELKDKATS
-776 GWKNFVKLI
+776 GWHNFVKLI
-785 QGIGKVLY
+785 KGIGKVLSTVGHY
-793 AIGKVAVVAA
+793 AIIAA

-826 TGIFD
+826 GGIFD
-831 SILKAGALATFIAM
+831 AILKTGALVTFLAIA
-845 ARKVIATL
+845 RNVINTF

-870 KDVIDGFKDSM
+870 KDVIDGFKESM
-881 EATTNKVKA
+881 EATTAKVKA
-890 TTILI
+890 TTVLI

-911 QIPAGKVVAAG
+911 QIPAGKIVAAG

-939 SDSNDGKD
+939 SSAGEGKD
-947 MKGLT
+947 TKGLA
-952 KRMFAL
+952 KRMLAL
-958 VVLAGVALILGKA
+958 VVLAGVALLLGKA

-976 SMSWDDILKGTIGLY
+976 TMDWDDILKGTLGLFA
-991 GVIKMLLMMA
+991 VIKMLLMMA
-1001 ETTTKRNKDILAFAL
+1001 DTTTKKNKDILAFAL
-1016 VAIPLGLGVLL
+1016 TAIPLGIGVML
-1027 LAKAVK
+1027 LAYAVK
-1033 PLGEMSISDLAQGV
+1033 PLGEMSLSDLTQGV

-1055 MMSMMS
+1055 MMTMMS

-1089 LTEIGEL
+1089 LTEIGAL
-1096 SWADTIKGIIAMDLC
+1096 SWGDTIKGILALDIC
-1111 LASLVLAVEKLG
+1111 LASLAFTVQRLDKFG
-1123 DDRFSSGK
+1123 GGK
-1131 SLVGAISVLIL
+1131 SLVGALTILVL
-1142 AATLKLVAKDVES
+1142 AATLKLIASDIER

-1161 GEYIKGLLMMTVA
+1161 GDYLKGLVMMSAA
-1174 LGILM
+1174 LAVLV
-1179 GISTLGGGGSLAG
+1179 GISSIGGGSLAG
-1192 AAALFVTVTALMLLV
+1192 AAGLFVTVAALALLA
-1207 PVMRLLGSMDWGT
+1207 PVMKMLGEMDWAT
-1220 AGKGIAIMSLALGA
+1220 AGKGIAIMALGLAA

-1240 IAEGAAIGLLA
+1240 VAEFAAVGLLA

-1264 LATNGIA
+1264 LATEGIA
-1271 NLVDAIANLST
+1271 KLVDAIANLST
-1282 TGAEGVQTFLEA
+1282 SGADGVQTFLAA

-1300 RMPQMG
+1300 RMPAMG
-1306 TALGEAFI
+1306 TALGEGFI
-1314 NFMQVFVDNQGTI
+1314 NFMQVLIDNSGTI
-1327 VEYIKVVLTSAAQ
+1327 VEYLKLILTSGAQ
-1340 AMIESIPTFVELMIT
+1340 AMIESIPTFVQLMTT
-1355 IIKAIIQVVYD
+1355 ILLAIIQVIYD
-1366 CAQDIID
+1366 NAQALID
-1373 CAIFLIITLSD
+1373 CAIFLILTLSQ
-1384 ALIQNMPALV
+1384 ALIDNMPQLV
-1394 ERGADILTSFLSGM
+1394 QRGSDVLISFLDGL
-1408 SQKIPEIGQKATDCI
+1408 SQKIPEIGTKATDCI
-1423 VAFLNSLG
+1423 VAFITSLG
-1431 DNMPRITQAA
+1431 DEMPRITDAA
-1441 FETIIKFM
+1441 AKTVIKFI
-1449 NGLADAIENNSAA
+1449 NGLADAIENNSEAM
-1462 LAQAGMRLII
+1462 AQAGTRLIM
-1472 AIKNGVV
+1472 AIVRGIS

-1484 LVSTGVSQ
+1484 LVSTGVAQ
-1492 MRSAGSQ
+1492 MKNAGIQ
-1499 MVTGLKN
+1499 LVNGLKN
-1506 AIVGR
+1506 AITEK
-1511 LAEIG
+1511 LSSIAS
-1516 RAVKNMGDTIVRKT
+1516 AVTSMGSTVVSKV
-1530 KEAFGIHSPSRVMYE
+1530 KAAFGIHSPSRVMYE
-1545 IGDFMMQGLSNGITE
+1545 IGDFLMQGLANGITD

-1567 AATTMAKDTVDAF
+1567 AATTMATDTVDAL

-1612 EEQMDHFDELF
+1612 EEQAGRLDEIL
-1623 PKEEVTGTLTS
+1623 PKEEIAGTLTT
-1634 TATAQLAGRVARSTP
+1634 TATAELAGRVVTSTP
-1649 TKSDETAVSETYNQ
+1649 VKSNDTAPSETYNQ
-1663 GTSLVFNQYNNS
+1663 GTNLVFNQYNNS

>member
-7 RVVSLKFNNGQF
+7 RVVALKFNNGQF

-58 SEAQAGL
+58 SEAQAGI
-65 AETTSRFSALQSIA
+65 AETTSKFSALQSIA
-79 FGALASIGGKITEIG
+79 FGALASIGGKIAEIG

-206 MSAGTVK
+206 MAAGTVK

-234 IQTAKI
+234 IQTAKV
-240 HGKSVDEMIAKD
+240 HGKSVDEMIAKN

-274 QMAGEYSDEQLRS
+274 QMAGEYTDEQLLS
-287 MGYTDEQ
+287 MGYTEEQ
-294 IAQIQELAKTGMAAA
+294 VAQIQELAKTGMSAA

-317 LLGVIGEE
+317 LMGVIGEE

-330 GQSFR
+330 AQSFR
-335 IIFGDFEQAKA
+335 IIFGDFEQAKE
-346 LWSQVGAFLTGPSGI
+346 LWTKVGAFLTGPSGV

-382 EKVLEGLASM
+382 EKVLEGLASL

-413 PSAEGLYKMSEAFS
+413 PSAEGLYAMSEAFA

-432 LVPSESTVESIGMYF
+432 LVPSEATVESIGNYF
-447 ESFFRIVKIGVMV
+447 EAFFRIVKIGVLV

-480 AIISNLRGHTADWSW
+480 AIISNLRGHTAGWSW
-495 QLRDHVVAIQ
+495 SLLESVEAVQS
-505 EWYDNLNVAENVIK
+505 WYESLNVAENVIK
-519 AIIWTGKGL
+519 ALIWTGHGL

-546 LRRLREAWD
+546 LRRLKEAWD
-555 ALWEALKSA
+555 GLWEALKTA
-564 GSGIKEA
+564 GSSIKES
-571 IVGPFRELKE
+571 IVAPFRELKE
-581 GAQEVGQA
+581 SAQEVGEA
-589 LGIVGDSTED
+589 LGITSDSTEE
-599 AGETAEENESKFT
+599 AGDTAEANESKFT

-617 IVDLFESA
+617 IVELFESA

-633 QHLADHLIPAIEKL
+633 QHLADHLIPAIDKL

-658 NKQAIVVTDWLT
+658 NKQAIVVSDWLT
-670 PKMERLAEI
+670 PKMERLAAL

-686 FHEWAEAMQNGPDI
+686 FSEWAEAMQNGPDI
-700 AWLSSIGGILKSV
+700 AWLSSLGGILSSF
-713 GSGVWGVLKS
+713 GAGVWGVLKN
-723 LATLNFDFDTEPFKK
+723 LATLNFDFDTQPFKK
-738 AFGDLKKL
+738 AFSDLKTL
-746 MGEYAESVKYGWSTT
+746 MGEYAESVKYGWNTT
-761 KDFIA
+761 KEFIA
-766 NLELKDKATA
+766 NLELKDKATS
-776 GWKNFVKLI
+776 GWHNFVKLI
-785 QGIGKVLY
+785 QGIGKVLSTVGHY
-793 AIGKVAVVAA
+793 AVIAA

-826 TGIFD
+826 GGIFD
-831 SILKAGALATFIAM
+831 AILKTGALVTFLAIA
-845 ARKVIATL
+845 RNVINTF

-870 KDVIDGFKDSM
+870 KDVIDGFKESM
-881 EATTNKVKA
+881 EATTAKVKA

-911 QIPAGKVVAAG
+911 QIPAGKIVAAG

-939 SDSNDGKD
+939 SSAGEGKD
-947 MKGLT
+947 TKGLA
-952 KRMFAL
+952 KRMLAL
-958 VVLAGVALILGKA
+958 VVLAGVALLLGKA

-976 SMSWDDILKGTIGLY
+976 TMDWDDILKGTLGLFA
-991 GVIKMLLMMA
+991 VIKMLLMMA
-1001 ETTTKRNKDILAFAL
+1001 DTTTKKNKDILAFAAT
-1016 VAIPLGLGVLL
+1016 AIPLGIGVML
-1027 LAKAVK
+1027 LAYAVK
-1033 PLGEMSISDLAQGV
+1033 PLGEMSASDLAQGV

-1055 MMSMMS
+1055 MMTMMS

-1096 SWADTIKGIIAMDLC
+1096 SWGDTIKGILAMDIC
-1111 LASLVLAVEKLG
+1111 LASLAFTVQRLDKFG
-1123 DDRFSSGK
+1123 GGK
-1131 SLVGAISVLIL
+1131 SLVGALSLLIL
-1142 AATLKLVAKDVES
+1142 SATLKLIASDIES

-1161 GEYIKGLLMMTVA
+1161 GDYLKGLVMMAAA
-1174 LGILM
+1174 LAVLV
-1179 GISTLGGGGSLAG
+1179 GISSIGGGSLGG
-1192 AAALFVTVTALMLLV
+1192 AAGLFVTVAALALLA
-1207 PVMRLLGSMDWGT
+1207 PVMRMLGEMDWAT
-1220 AGKGIAIMSLALGA
+1220 AGKGIAIMALGLAA

-1240 IAEGAAIGLLA
+1240 VAEFAAVGLLA

-1264 LATNGIA
+1264 LATDGIA
-1271 NLVDAIANLST
+1271 KLVDAIANLST
-1282 TGAEGVQTFLEA
+1282 SGADGVQTFLAA

-1300 RMPQMG
+1300 RMPAMG
-1306 TALGEAFI
+1306 TALGEGFI
-1314 NFMQVFVDNQGTI
+1314 NFMQVLIDNSGTI
-1327 VEYIKVVLTSAAQ
+1327 VEYLKLILTSGAQ
-1340 AMIESIPTFVELMIT
+1340 AMIESIPTFVQLMTT
-1355 IIKAIIQVVYD
+1355 ILLAIIQVIYD
-1366 CAQDIID
+1366 NAQALID
-1373 CAIFLIITLSD
+1373 CAIFLILTLSQ
-1384 ALIQNMPALV
+1384 ALIDNMPQLV
-1394 ERGADILTSFLSGM
+1394 QRGSDVLISFLDGL

-1423 VAFLNSLG
+1423 VAFITSLG
-1431 DNMPRITQAA
+1431 DEMPRITDAA
-1441 FETIIKFM
+1441 AKTVIKFI
-1449 NGLADAIENNSAA
+1449 NGLADAIENNSEAM
-1462 LAQAGMRLII
+1462 AQAGVRLIS
-1472 AIKNGVV
+1472 AITRGIG

-1484 LVSTGVSQ
+1484 LVSTGVAQ
-1492 MRSAGSQ
+1492 MKNAGIQ
-1499 MVTGLKN
+1499 LVNGLKN
-1506 AIVGR
+1506 AITSK
-1511 LAEIG
+1511 LSSIAS
-1516 RAVKNMGDTIVRKT
+1516 AVTSMGSTVVSKV
-1530 KEAFGIHSPSRVMYE
+1530 KAAFGIHSPSRVMYE
-1545 IGDFMMQGLSNGITE
+1545 IGDFLMQGLANGITD

-1567 AATTMAKDTVDAF
+1567 AATTMATDTVDAL

-1612 EEQMDHFDELF
+1612 EEQAGRLDEIL
-1623 PKEEVTGTLTS
+1623 PKEEITGTLAA

-1649 TKSDETAVSETYNQ
+1649 TQTDGNAISETYNQ

>member
-58 SEAQAGL
+58 SEAQAGI
-65 AETTSRFSALQSIA
+65 AETTSKFSALQSIA
-79 FGALASIGGKITEIG
+79 FGALASIGGKIAEVG

-188 AGANSEATSR
+188 AGANSESTSR

-206 MSAGTVK
+206 MAAGTVK

-234 IQTAKI
+234 IQTAKV
-240 HGKSVDEMIAKD
+240 HGKSVDEMIAKN

-274 QMAGEYSDEQLRS
+274 QMAGEYTDEQLLS
-287 MGYTDEQ
+287 MGYTEEQ
-294 IAQIQELAKTGMAAA
+294 VAQIQELAKTGMSAA

-317 LLGVIGEE
+317 LMGVIGEE

-330 GQSFR
+330 AQSFR
-335 IIFGDFEQAKA
+335 IIFGDFEQAKE
-346 LWSQVGAFLTGPSGI
+346 LWTKVGAFLTGPSGV

-382 EKVLEGLASM
+382 EKILEGLASL

-413 PSAEGLYKMSEAFS
+413 PSAEGLYAMSEAFA

-432 LVPSESTVESIGMYF
+432 LVPSEATVESIGNYF
-447 ESFFRIVKIGVMV
+447 EAFFRIVKIGVLV

-480 AIISNLRGHTADWSW
+480 AIISNLRGHTAGWSW
-495 QLRDHVVAIQ
+495 SLLESVEAVQS
-505 EWYDNLNVAENVIK
+505 WYESLNVAENVIK
-519 AIIWTGKGL
+519 ALIWTGHGL

-546 LRRLREAWD
+546 LRRLKEAWD
-555 ALWEALKSA
+555 GLWEALKTA
-564 GSGIKEA
+564 GSSIKES
-571 IVGPFRELKE
+571 IVAPFRELKE
-581 GAQEVGQA
+581 SAQEVGQA
-589 LGIVGDSTED
+589 LGITSDSTEE
-599 AGETAEENESKFT
+599 AGDTAEANESKFT

-617 IVDLFESA
+617 IVELFESA

-633 QHLADHLIPAIEKL
+633 QHLADHLIPAIDKL
-647 TSFINWLTECI
+647 TSFIIWLTECI
-658 NKQAIVVTDWLT
+658 NKQAIVVSDWLT
-670 PKMERLAEI
+670 PKMERLAAL

-686 FHEWAEAMQNGPDI
+686 FSEWAEAMQNGPDI
-700 AWLSSIGGILKSV
+700 AWLSSLGGILSSF
-713 GSGVWGVLKS
+713 GAGVWGVLKN
-723 LATLNFDFDTEPFKK
+723 LATLNFDFDTKPFHK
-738 AFGDLKKL
+738 AFSDLKTL
-746 MGEYAESVKYGWSTT
+746 MGEYAESVKYGWNTT
-761 KDFIA
+761 KEFIA
-766 NLELKDKATA
+766 NLELKDKATS
-776 GWKNFVKLI
+776 GWHNFVKLI
-785 QGIGKVLY
+785 HGIGKVLSTVGHY
-793 AIGKVAVVAA
+793 AVIAA

-826 TGIFD
+826 GGIFD
-831 SILKAGALATFIAM
+831 AILKTGALVTFLTIA
-845 ARKVIATL
+845 RNVINTF

-870 KDVIDGFKDSM
+870 KDVIDGFKESM
-881 EATTNKVKA
+881 EATTAKVKA
-890 TTILI
+890 TTVLI

-911 QIPAGKVVAAG
+911 QIPAGKIVAAG

-939 SDSNDGKD
+939 SSAGEGKD
-947 MKGLT
+947 TKGLA
-952 KRMFAL
+952 KRMLAL
-958 VVLAGVALILGKA
+958 VVLAGVALLLGKA

-976 SMSWDDILKGTIGLY
+976 TMDWDDILKGTLGLFA
-991 GVIKMLLMMA
+991 VIKMLMMVA
-1001 ETTTKRNKDILAFAL
+1001 DTTTKKNKDILAFAL
-1016 VAIPLGLGVLL
+1016 TAIPLGIGVML
-1027 LAKAVK
+1027 LAYAVK
-1033 PLGEMSISDLAQGV
+1033 PLGEMSLSDLTQGV

-1055 MMSMMS
+1055 MMTMMS
-1061 EMGTVKVKKASAFA
+1061 QMGTVKIKKASAFA

-1096 SWADTIKGIIAMDLC
+1096 SWGDTIKGIIAMDIC
-1111 LASLVLAVEKLG
+1111 LASLTFTVERLGSDKLSG
-1123 DDRFSSGK
+1123 GK
-1131 SLVGAISVLIL
+1131 SLVGALTILVL
-1142 AATLKLVAKDVES
+1142 AATLKLIASDIES

-1161 GEYIKGLLMMTVA
+1161 GDYLKGLVMMSAA
-1174 LGILM
+1174 LAVLV
-1179 GISTLGGGGSLAG
+1179 GISSIGGGSLAG
-1192 AAALFVTVTALMLLV
+1192 AAGLFVTVAALALLA
-1207 PVMRLLGSMDWGT
+1207 PVMKMLGEMDWAT
-1220 AGKGIAIMSLALGA
+1220 AGKGIAIMALGLAA

-1240 IAEGAAIGLLA
+1240 VAEFAAVGLLA

-1264 LATNGIA
+1264 LATEGIA
-1271 NLVDAIANLST
+1271 KLVDAIANLST
-1282 TGAEGVQTFLEA
+1282 SGADGVQTFLAA

-1300 RMPQMG
+1300 RMPAMG
-1306 TALGEAFI
+1306 TALGEGFI
-1314 NFMQVFVDNQGTI
+1314 NFMQVLIDNSGTI
-1327 VEYIKVVLTSAAQ
+1327 VEYLKLILTSGAQ
-1340 AMIESIPTFVELMIT
+1340 AMIESIPTFVQLMTT
-1355 IIKAIIQVVYD
+1355 ILLAIIQVIYD
-1366 CAQDIID
+1366 NSQALID
-1373 CAIFLIITLSD
+1373 CAIFLILTLSQ
-1384 ALIQNMPALV
+1384 ALIDNMPQLV
-1394 ERGADILTSFLSGM
+1394 QRGSDVLISFLDGL

-1423 VAFLNSLG
+1423 VAFITSLG
-1431 DNMPRITQAA
+1431 DEMPRITDAA
-1441 FETIIKFM
+1441 AKTVIKFI
-1449 NGLADAIENNSAA
+1449 NGLADAIENNSEAM
-1462 LAQAGMRLII
+1462 AQAGVRLIS
-1472 AIKNGVV
+1472 AITRGIG

-1484 LVSTGVSQ
+1484 LVSTGVAQ
-1492 MRSAGSQ
+1492 MQNAGIQ
-1499 MVTGLKN
+1499 LVNGLKN
-1506 AIVGR
+1506 AITSK
-1511 LAEIG
+1511 LSSIAS
-1516 RAVKNMGDTIVRKT
+1516 AVTSMGSTVVSKV
-1530 KEAFGIHSPSRVMYE
+1530 KAAFGIHSPSRVMYE
-1545 IGDFMMQGLSNGITE
+1545 IGDFLMQGLANGITD

-1567 AATTMAKDTVDAF
+1567 AASTMATDTVDAL

-1612 EEQMDHFDELF
+1612 EEQAGRLDEIL
-1623 PKEEVTGTLTS
+1623 PKEEIAGTLTT
-1634 TATAQLAGRVARSTP
+1634 TATAQLAGQVVTSTP
-1649 TKSDETAVSETYNQ
+1649 VKSNDTAPSETYNQ

>member
-58 SEAQAGL
+58 SEAQAGI

-206 MSAGTVK
+206 MAAGTVK

-240 HGKSVDEMIAKD
+240 HGKNVDEMIAKN

-262 WLTQEIMMETLK
+262 WLDQEIMMETLK
-274 QMAGEYSDEQLRS
+274 QMAGEYSDEQLLS
-287 MGYTDEQ
+287 MGYTEEQ
-294 IAQIQELAKTGMAAA
+294 IAQIQELAKTGMSAA

-317 LLGVIGEE
+317 LMGVIGEE

-330 GQSFR
+330 AQSFR
-335 IIFGDFEQAKA
+335 IIFGDFEQAKE
-346 LWSQVGAFLTGPSGI
+346 LWSKVGAFLTGPSGV

-382 EKVLEGLASM
+382 EKVLEGLASL

-413 PSAEGLYKMSEAFS
+413 PSAEGLYAMSEAFA

-432 LVPSESTVESIGMYF
+432 LVPSESTIESIGLYF

-468 GWIAGGALKGLG
+468 GWIAGGALRGLG
-480 AIISNLRGHTADWSW
+480 AIISNLTGHTAGWSST
-495 QLRDHVVAIQ
+495 LRDHIAAVQ
-505 EWYDNLNVAENVIK
+505 EWYDSLNVAENVIK
-519 AIIWTGKGL
+519 AITWTGAGL
-528 KRIWNNFS
+528 KRIWSNFS

-546 LRRLREAWD
+546 LKRLREAWD
-555 ALWEALKSA
+555 GLWEALKSA

-581 GAQEVGQA
+581 SAQEVGQA
-589 LGIVGDSTED
+589 LGIASDSTDE
-599 AGETAEENESKFT
+599 AGETAEANESKFT

-633 QHLADHLIPAIEKL
+633 QHLADHLIPAIDKL

-658 NKQAIVVTDWLT
+658 NKQAIVVSDWLT
-670 PKMERLAEI
+670 PKMERLAAL

-686 FHEWAEAMQNGPDI
+686 FSEWAEAMQNGPDI
-700 AWLSSIGGILKSV
+700 AWLSSLGGILSSF
-713 GSGVWGVLKS
+713 GAGVWGVLKN
-723 LATLNFDFDTEPFKK
+723 LATLNFDFDTKPFHK
-738 AFGDLKKL
+738 AFSDLKTL
-746 MGEYAESVKYGWSTT
+746 MGEYAESVKYGWNTT

-766 NLELKDKATA
+766 NLELKDKATS
-776 GWKNFVKLI
+776 GWHNFVKLI
-785 QGIGKVLY
+785 HGIGKVLSTVGHY
-793 AIGKVAVVAA
+793 AVIAA

-826 TGIFD
+826 GGIFD
-831 SILKAGALATFIAM
+831 AILKTGALVTFLAIA
-845 ARKVIATL
+845 RNVINTF

-870 KDVIDGFKDSM
+870 KDVIDGFKESM
-881 EATTNKVKA
+881 EATTAKVKA

-911 QIPAGKVVAAG
+911 QIPAGKIVAAG

-939 SDSNDGKD
+939 SSAGEGKD
-947 MKGLT
+947 TKGLA
-952 KRMFAL
+952 KRMLAL
-958 VVLAGVALILGKA
+958 VVLAGVALLLGKA

-976 SMSWDDILKGTIGLY
+976 TMDWDDILKGTLGLFA
-991 GVIKMLLMMA
+991 VIKMLMMVA
-1001 ETTTKRNKDILAFAL
+1001 DTTTKKNKDILAFAL
-1016 VAIPLGLGVLL
+1016 TAIPLGIGVML
-1027 LAKAVK
+1027 LAYAVK
-1033 PLGEMSISDLAQGV
+1033 PLGEMSLSDLTQGV

-1055 MMSMMS
+1055 MMTMMS

-1096 SWADTIKGIIAMDLC
+1096 SWGDTIKGILALDIC
-1111 LASLVLAVEKLG
+1111 LASLAFTVQRLDKFG
-1123 DDRFSSGK
+1123 GGK
-1131 SLVGAISVLIL
+1131 SLVGALSLLIVS
-1142 AATLKLVAKDVES
+1142 ATLKLIASDIES

-1161 GEYIKGLLMMTVA
+1161 GDYLKGLVMMAAA
-1174 LGILM
+1174 LAVLV
-1179 GISTLGGGGSLAG
+1179 GISSIGGGSLGG
-1192 AAALFVTVTALMLLV
+1192 AAGLFLTVTALALLA
-1207 PVMRLLGSMDWGT
+1207 PVMRMLGEMDWAT
-1220 AGKGIAIMSLALGA
+1220 AGKGIAIMALGLAA

-1240 IAEGAAIGLLA
+1240 VAEFAAVGLLA

-1264 LATNGIA
+1264 LATEGIA
-1271 NLVDAIANLST
+1271 KLVDAIANLST
-1282 TGAEGVQTFLEA
+1282 SGADGVQTFLAA

-1300 RMPQMG
+1300 RMPAMG
-1306 TALGEAFI
+1306 TALGEGFI
-1314 NFMQVFVDNQGTI
+1314 NFMQVLIDNSGTI
-1327 VEYIKVVLTSAAQ
+1327 VEYLKLILTSGAQ
-1340 AMIESIPTFVELMIT
+1340 AMIESIPTFVQLMTT
-1355 IIKAIIQVVYD
+1355 ILLAIIQVIYD
-1366 CAQDIID
+1366 NAQALID
-1373 CAIFLIITLSD
+1373 CAIFLILTLSQ
-1384 ALIQNMPALV
+1384 ALIDNMPQLV
-1394 ERGADILTSFLSGM
+1394 QRGSDVLISFLDGL
-1408 SQKIPEIGQKATDCI
+1408 SQKIPEIGTKATDCI
-1423 VAFLNSLG
+1423 VAFITSLG
-1431 DNMPRITQAA
+1431 DEMPRITDAA
-1441 FETIIKFM
+1441 AKTVIKFI
-1449 NGLADAIENNSAA
+1449 NGLADAIENNSEAM
-1462 LAQAGMRLII
+1462 AQAGVRLIS
-1472 AIKNGVV
+1472 AIIRGIN
-1479 TGIKT
+1479 TGIRT
-1484 LVSTGVSQ
+1484 LVSTGVAQ
-1492 MRSAGSQ
+1492 MKAAGIQ
-1499 MVTGLKN
+1499 LVNGLKN
-1506 AIVGR
+1506 AITSK
-1511 LAEIG
+1511 LSSIAS
-1516 RAVKNMGDTIVRKT
+1516 AVTSMGSTVVSKV
-1530 KEAFGIHSPSRVMYE
+1530 KAAFGIHSPSRVMYE
-1545 IGDFMMQGLSNGITE
+1545 IGDFLMQGLANGITE
-1560 NTEQGIA
+1560 NTEQGITA
-1567 AATTMAKDTVDAF
+1567 ASTMAQDTVDAF

-1612 EEQMDHFDELF
+1612 EEQADRIDELF
-1623 PKEEVTGTLTS
+1623 PQEEITSTLAS
-1634 TATAQLAGRVARSTP
+1634 TATANLAGRVAGSAL
-1649 TKSDETAVSETYNQ
+1649 TKSDNNAAISETYNQ

>member
-7 RVVSLKFNNGQF
+7 RVVALKFNNGQF

-31 KLEEGLAFR
+31 KLEEGLAFK

-50 AAAKNLNF
+50 NAAKNLNF
-58 SEAQAGL
+58 SEAQAGI
-65 AETTSRFSALQSIA
+65 AETTSKFSALQSIA
-79 FGALASIGGKITEIG
+79 FGALASIGGKIAEVG

-188 AGANSEATSR
+188 AGANSESTSR

-206 MSAGTVK
+206 MAAGTVK

-234 IQTAKI
+234 IQTARI
-240 HGKSVDEMIAKD
+240 HGKSVDAMIQKN

-274 QMAGEYSDEQLRS
+274 QMAGEYTDEQLES
-287 MGYTDEQ
+287 MGYTEEQ
-294 IAQIQELAKTGMAAA
+294 IAQIQELAKTGMSAA

-317 LLGVIGEE
+317 LMGVIGEE

-346 LWSQVGAFLTGPSGI
+346 LWTQVGAFLTGPSGI
-361 ITQMGNARNALLQ
+361 VTQMGNARNALLQ

-382 EKVLEGLASM
+382 ERVLEGLASL

-413 PSAEGLYKMSEAFS
+413 PSAEGLYKMSEAFA

-447 ESFFRIVKIGVMV
+447 EAFFRIVKIGVMV

-480 AIISNLRGHTADWSW
+480 GIISNLRGHTADWSW

-505 EWYDNLNVAENVIK
+505 EWYDSLNVAENVIK

-528 KRIWNNFS
+528 KRIWGNFS

-546 LRRLREAWD
+546 LTRLKEAWD
-555 ALWEALKSA
+555 NLWEALKTA

-571 IVGPFRELKE
+571 IVGPFKQLKE
-581 GAQEVGQA
+581 GAQEVGQS
-589 LGIVGDSTED
+589 LGIVSDSTEE

-617 IVDLFESA
+617 IVDLFEKA
-625 YKKSYFWG
+625 YQKSYFWG
-633 QHLADHLIPAIEKL
+633 QHLADHLIPAIDKL

-658 NKQAIVVTDWLT
+658 NKQAIVVTNWLT
-670 PKMERLAEI
+670 PKMEKLAAI
-679 YDEVSTK
+679 YVEVSTK
-686 FHEWAEAMQNGPDI
+686 FRQWAEAMENGPDI
-700 AWLSSIGGILKSV
+700 AWLSSIGGILKSF
-713 GSGVWGVLKS
+713 GSGIWGVVKN
-723 LATLNFDFDTEPFKK
+723 LATLNFHFDVEPFKK
-738 AFGDLKKL
+738 AFSDLKTL
-746 MGEYAESVKYGWSTT
+746 MGEYAESVKYGWNTT
-761 KDFIA
+761 KDFIS
-766 NLELKDKATA
+766 NLELKDKAA
-776 GWKNFVKLI
+776 SGWRNFVEII
-785 QGIGKVLY
+785 QGVVKALGTVGKY
-793 AIGKVAVVAA
+793 ALIAA
-803 KALIEPFKGAFA
+803 KAIFEPFKGAFA
-815 ELKNMADNGDY
+815 ELKNMADKGDY
-826 TGIFD
+826 KGIFD
-831 SILKAGALATFIAM
+831 SILKAGALATFVVM
-845 ARKVIATL
+845 ARKVINVL
-853 KEWGKAG
+853 KEFGEAG

-881 EATTNKVKA
+881 DATTKQVKA

-911 QIPAGKVVAAG
+911 QVPAGKIAAAG

-939 SDSNDGKD
+939 TSSGEGKD
-947 MKGLT
+947 TKGLA
-952 KRMFAL
+952 KRMLAL

-971 LNNIG
+971 LNLIG
-976 SMSWDDILKGTIGLY
+976 SMDWDDILKGTLGLY
-991 GVIKMLLMMA
+991 AVIRMMLMMA
-1001 ETTTKRNKDILAFAL
+1001 DTTTKKNKDILAFAL
-1016 VAIPLGLGVLL
+1016 TAIPLGVGVLL
-1027 LAKAVK
+1027 LANAVK
-1033 PLGEMSISDLAQGV
+1033 PLGEMSLSDLAQGV
-1047 LALGLIMK
+1047 IALGLIMK
-1055 MMSMMS
+1055 MMAMMS
-1061 EMGTVKVKKASAFA
+1061 QMGTVKIKKASALA

-1096 SWADTIKGIIAMDLC
+1096 SWGDTIKGVIAMDAC
-1111 LASLVLAVEKLG
+1111 LGSLAFTVDRLG
-1123 DDRFSSGK
+1123 SENLSSGK
-1131 SLVGAISVLIL
+1131 SLVGALAMLIL
-1142 AATLKLVAKDVES
+1142 AATLKLVASDIES

-1161 GEYIKGLLMMTVA
+1161 GDYIKGLLLMSVA
-1174 LGILM
+1174 LAVLV
-1179 GISTLGGGGSLAG
+1179 GISSIGGGGIGG
-1192 AAALFVTVTALMLLV
+1192 AAALFVTVAALALLV
-1207 PVMRLLGSMDWGT
+1207 PVLSLLASMDWST
-1220 AGKGIAIMSLALGA
+1220 AGKGIAIMALALGA
-1234 LVAVGY
+1234 LVAIGA
-1240 IAEGAAIGLLA
+1240 IAEFAAIGLLA
-1251 LGGAILMIGMGVG
+1251 LGGAILMIGMGVD
-1264 LATNGIA
+1264 LAATGIA
-1271 NLVDAIANLST
+1271 RLVEAIAELST
-1282 TGAEGVQTFLEA
+1282 SGSEGVQTFLAA

-1300 RMPQMG
+1300 RMPAMG
-1306 TALGEAFI
+1306 EAIGQAFI
-1314 NFMQVFVDNQGTI
+1314 NFMQVFIDNQGTI
-1327 VEYIKVVLTSAAQ
+1327 VEYIRVVLTSAAQ
-1340 AMIESIPTFVELMIT
+1340 AMIESIPTFVELMGS
-1355 IIKAIIQVVYD
+1355 IIGAIIQVVYD
-1366 CAQDIID
+1366 NAQAVID
-1373 CAIFLIITLSD
+1373 CAIFLILTLSD
-1384 ALIQNMPALV
+1384 ALIENMPQLV
-1394 ERGADILTSFLSGM
+1394 DRGSDVLISFLDGM
-1408 SQKIPEIGQKATDCI
+1408 SQKIPEIGTKATDCI
-1423 VAFLNSLG
+1423 VAFITSIG
-1431 DNMPRITQAA
+1431 DNMPRITDAA
-1441 FETIIKFM
+1441 FKTIIKFI
-1449 NGLADAIENNSAA
+1449 NGLADAIENNSGE
-1462 LAQAGMRLII
+1462 LAHAGMRLVM
-1472 AIKNGVV
+1472 AILKGIVNGI
-1479 TGIKT
+1479 GT
-1484 LVSTGVSQ
+1484 LITTGVSQ
-1492 MRSAGSQ
+1492 MKDAGRR
-1499 MVTGLKN
+1499 MVEGLNN
-1506 AIVGR
+1506 AIRDR
-1511 LAEIG
+1511 LHSIAEG
-1516 RAVKNMGDTIVRKT
+1516 VRNMGSTIVRKT

-1545 IGDFMMQGLSNGITE
+1545 IGDFMMQGLANGITE
-1560 NTEQGIA
+1560 NTEQGITA
-1567 AATTMAKDTVDAF
+1567 ASTMAADTVDAF

-1612 EEQMDHFDELF
+1612 EDQANHLDELF
-1623 PKEEVTGTLTS
+1623 PQEEISGTLTS

-1649 TKSDETAVSETYNQ
+1649 AQSDGDNASATYNQ

-1675 PKALSEAEIY
+1675 PRALSEAEIY
-1685 RQTRNQIEQV
+1685 RQTHNQIEQL

>member
-1 MASIEE
+1 
-7 RVVSLKFNNGQF
+7 

-65 AETTSRFSALQSIA
+65 AETTSKFSALQSIA
-79 FGALASIGGKITEIG
+79 FGALTSIGGKIAEIG

-132 TIQTVNAALDQLNTY
+132 TIETVNAALDRLNTY

-180 GLANWAAV
+180 GLANWAAI
-188 AGANSEATSR
+188 AGANSQDTSR

-206 MSAGTVK
+206 MAAGTVK
-213 LQDWMSLEN
+213 LQDWMSLETS
-222 AGIATKQFQDQL
+222 GIATKTFQDQL
-234 IQTAKI
+234 IQTAKV
-240 HGKSVDEMIAKD
+240 HGKSVDEMIAKN

-274 QMAGEYSDEQLRS
+274 QMAGEYTDEQLLS
-287 MGYTDEQ
+287 MGYTEEQ
-294 IAQIQELAKTGMAAA
+294 VAQIQELAKTGMSAA

-317 LLGVIGEE
+317 LMGVIGEE

-330 GQSFR
+330 AQSFR
-335 IIFGDFEQAKA
+335 IIFGDFEQAKE
-346 LWSQVGAFLTGPSGI
+346 LWTKVGAFLTGPSGV

-382 EKVLEGLASM
+382 ERILEGLASL

-413 PSAEGLYKMSEAFS
+413 PSAEGLYAMSEAFA

-432 LVPSESTVESIGMYF
+432 LVPSEATVESIGNYF
-447 ESFFRIVKIGVMV
+447 EAFFRVVKIGVLV

-468 GWIAGGALKGLG
+468 GWIANGALKGLG
-480 AIISNLRGHTADWSW
+480 TLISNLTGHTQSWSGS
-495 QLRDHVVAIQ
+495 LLEHVKAVQ

-519 AIIWTGKGL
+519 AIIWTGNGL
-528 KRIWNNFS
+528 KRIWANFS

-546 LRRLREAWD
+546 LKRLGEAW
-555 ALWEALKSA
+555 ANLWEALKSA

-581 GAQEVGQA
+581 SAQEVGQA
-589 LGIVGDSTED
+589 LGITSDSTEE
-599 AGETAEENESKFT
+599 AGETAEANESKFT

-617 IVDLFESA
+617 IVELFESA

-633 QHLADHLIPAIEKL
+633 QHLADHLIPAIDKL
-647 TSFINWLTECI
+647 TSFIIWLTECI
-658 NKQAIVVTDWLT
+658 NKQAIVVSDWLT
-670 PKMERLAEI
+670 PKMERLAAL

-686 FHEWAEAMQNGPDI
+686 FSEWAEAMQNGPDI
-700 AWLSSIGGILKSV
+700 AWLSSLGGILSSF
-713 GSGVWGVLKS
+713 GAGVWGVLKN
-723 LATLNFDFDTEPFKK
+723 LATLNFDFDTKPFHK
-738 AFGDLKKL
+738 AFSDLKTL
-746 MGEYAESVKYGWSTT
+746 MGEYAESVKYGWNTT
-761 KDFIA
+761 KEFIA
-766 NLELKDKATA
+766 NLELKDKATS
-776 GWKNFVKLI
+776 GWHNFVKLI
-785 QGIGKVLY
+785 KDIGKVLSTVGHY
-793 AIGKVAVVAA
+793 AVIAA

-826 TGIFD
+826 GGIFD
-831 SILKAGALATFIAM
+831 AILKTGALVTFLAIA
-845 ARKVIATL
+845 RNVINTF

-870 KDVIDGFKDSM
+870 KDVIDGFKESM
-881 EATTNKVKA
+881 EATTAKVKA

-911 QIPAGKVVAAG
+911 QIPAGKIVAAG

-939 SDSNDGKD
+939 SSAGEGKD
-947 MKGLT
+947 TKGLA
-952 KRMFAL
+952 KRMLAL
-958 VVLAGVALILGKA
+958 VVLAGVALLLGKA

-976 SMSWDDILKGTIGLY
+976 TMSWDDILKGTLGLFA
-991 GVIKMLLMMA
+991 VIKMLLMMA
-1001 ETTTKRNKDILAFAL
+1001 DTTTKKNKDILAFAAT
-1016 VAIPLGLGVLL
+1016 AIPLGIGVML
-1027 LAKAVK
+1027 LAYAVK
-1033 PLGEMSISDLAQGV
+1033 PLGEMSLSDLTQGV

-1055 MMSMMS
+1055 MMTMMS
-1061 EMGTVKVKKASAFA
+1061 QMGTVKIKKASAFA

-1096 SWADTIKGIIAMDLC
+1096 SWGDTIKGIIAMDIC
-1111 LASLVLAVEKLG
+1111 LASLTFTVERLDKFG
-1123 DDRFSSGK
+1123 GGK
-1131 SLVGAISVLIL
+1131 SLVGAISLLIL
-1142 AATLKLVAKDVES
+1142 AGTLKLIASDIES

-1161 GEYIKGLLMMTVA
+1161 GDYLKGLVMMAAA
-1174 LGILM
+1174 LAVLV
-1179 GISTLGGGGSLAG
+1179 GISSIGGGSLGG
-1192 AAALFVTVTALMLLV
+1192 AAGLFLTVTALALLA
-1207 PVMRLLGSMDWGT
+1207 PVMRMLGEMDWAT
-1220 AGKGIAIMSLALGA
+1220 AGKGIAIMALGLAA

-1240 IAEGAAIGLLA
+1240 VAEFAAVGLLA

-1264 LATNGIA
+1264 LATEGIA
-1271 NLVDAIANLST
+1271 KLVDAIANLST
-1282 TGAEGVQTFLEA
+1282 SGADGVQTFLAA

-1300 RMPQMG
+1300 RMPAMG
-1306 TALGEAFI
+1306 TALGEGFI
-1314 NFMQVFVDNQGTI
+1314 NFMQVLIDNSGTI
-1327 VEYIKVVLTSAAQ
+1327 VEYLKLILTSGAQ
-1340 AMIESIPTFVELMIT
+1340 AMIESIPTFVQLMTT
-1355 IIKAIIQVVYD
+1355 ILLAIIQVIYD
-1366 CAQDIID
+1366 NAQALID
-1373 CAIFLIITLSD
+1373 CAIFLILTLSQ
-1384 ALIQNMPALV
+1384 ALIDNMPQLV
-1394 ERGADILTSFLSGM
+1394 QRGSDVLISFLDGL

-1423 VAFLNSLG
+1423 VAFITSLG
-1431 DNMPRITQAA
+1431 DEMPRITDAA
-1441 FETIIKFM
+1441 AKTVIKFI
-1449 NGLADAIENNSAA
+1449 NGLADAIENNSEAM
-1462 LAQAGMRLII
+1462 AQAGVRLIS
-1472 AIKNGVV
+1472 AITRGIG

-1484 LVSTGVSQ
+1484 LVSTGVAQ
-1492 MRSAGSQ
+1492 MKNAGIQ
-1499 MVTGLKN
+1499 LVNGLKN
-1506 AIVGR
+1506 AITSK
-1511 LAEIG
+1511 LSSIAS
-1516 RAVKNMGDTIVRKT
+1516 AVTSMGSTVVSKV
-1530 KEAFGIHSPSRVMYE
+1530 KSAFGIHSPSRVMYE
-1545 IGDFMMQGLSNGITE
+1545 IGDFLMQGLANGITD

-1567 AATTMAKDTVDAF
+1567 AATTMATDTVDAL

-1612 EEQMDHFDELF
+1612 EEQAGRLDEIL
-1623 PKEEVTGTLTS
+1623 PKEEIAGTLTT
-1634 TATAQLAGRVARSTP
+1634 TATAQLAGRVVTSTP
-1649 TKSDETAVSETYNQ
+1649 VKSNDTAASETYNQ

>member
-1 MASIEE
+1 
-7 RVVSLKFNNGQF
+7 

-58 SEAQAGL
+58 SEAQAGI
-65 AETTSRFSALQSIA
+65 AETTSKFSALQSIA
-79 FGALASIGGKITEIG
+79 FGALASIGGKIAEIG

-188 AGANSEATSR
+188 AGANSESTSR

-206 MSAGTVK
+206 MAAGTVK
-213 LQDWMSLEN
+213 LQDWMSLET

-234 IQTAKI
+234 IQTAKV
-240 HGKSVDEMIAKD
+240 HGKSVDEMIAKN

-274 QMAGEYSDEQLRS
+274 QMAGEYTDEQLLS
-287 MGYTDEQ
+287 MGYTEEQ
-294 IAQIQELAKTGMAAA
+294 VAQIQELAKTGMSAA

-317 LLGVIGEE
+317 LMGVIGEE

-330 GQSFR
+330 AQSFR
-335 IIFGDFEQAKA
+335 IIFGDFEQAKE
-346 LWSQVGAFLTGPSGI
+346 LWTKVGAFLTGPSGV

-382 EKVLEGLASM
+382 EKVLEGLASL

-413 PSAEGLYKMSEAFS
+413 PSAEGLYAMSEAFA

-432 LVPSESTVESIGMYF
+432 LVPSEATVESIGNYF
-447 ESFFRIVKIGVMV
+447 EAFFRIVKIGVLV

-480 AIISNLRGHTADWSW
+480 AIISNLRGHTAGWSW
-495 QLRDHVVAIQ
+495 SLLESVEAVQS
-505 EWYDNLNVAENVIK
+505 WYESLNVAENVIK
-519 AIIWTGKGL
+519 ALIWTGHGL

-546 LRRLREAWD
+546 LRRLKEAWD
-555 ALWEALKSA
+555 GLWEALKTA
-564 GSGIKEA
+564 GSSIKES
-571 IVGPFRELKE
+571 IVAPFRELKE
-581 GAQEVGQA
+581 SAQEVGQA
-589 LGIVGDSTED
+589 LGITSDSTEE
-599 AGETAEENESKFT
+599 AGETAEANESKFT

-633 QHLADHLIPAIEKL
+633 QHLADHLIPAIDKL
-647 TSFINWLTECI
+647 TSFIIWLTECI
-658 NKQAIVVTDWLT
+658 NKQAIVVSDWLT
-670 PKMERLAEI
+670 PKMERLAAL

-686 FHEWAEAMQNGPDI
+686 FSEWAEAMQNGPDI
-700 AWLSSIGGILKSV
+700 AWLSSLGGILSSF
-713 GSGVWGVLKS
+713 GAGVWGVLKN
-723 LATLNFDFDTEPFKK
+723 LATLNFDFDTKPFHK
-738 AFGDLKKL
+738 AFSDLKTL
-746 MGEYAESVKYGWSTT
+746 MGEYAESVKYGWNTT
-761 KDFIA
+761 KDFVA
-766 NLELKDKATA
+766 NLELKDKATS
-776 GWKNFVKLI
+776 GWHNFVKLI
-785 QGIGKVLY
+785 KGIGKVLSTVGHY
-793 AIGKVAVVAA
+793 AVIAA

-826 TGIFD
+826 GGIFD
-831 SILKAGALATFIAM
+831 AILKTGALVTFLAIA
-845 ARKVIATL
+845 RNVINTF

-870 KDVIDGFKDSM
+870 KDVIDGFKESM
-881 EATTNKVKA
+881 EATTAKVKA
-890 TTILI
+890 TTVLI

-911 QIPAGKVVAAG
+911 QIPAGKIVAAG

-939 SDSNDGKD
+939 SSAGEGKD
-947 MKGLT
+947 TKGLA
-952 KRMFAL
+952 KRMLAL
-958 VVLAGVALILGKA
+958 VVLAGVALLLGKA

-976 SMSWDDILKGTIGLY
+976 TMDWDDILKGTLGLFA
-991 GVIKMLLMMA
+991 VIKMLMMVA
-1001 ETTTKRNKDILAFAL
+1001 DTTTKKNKDILAFAL
-1016 VAIPLGLGVLL
+1016 TAIPLGIGVML
-1027 LAKAVK
+1027 LAYAVK
-1033 PLGEMSISDLAQGV
+1033 PLGEMSLSDLTQGV

-1055 MMSMMS
+1055 MMAMMS

-1089 LTEIGEL
+1089 LTEIGAL
-1096 SWADTIKGIIAMDLC
+1096 SWGDTIKGILALDIC
-1111 LASLVLAVEKLG
+1111 LASLAFTVQRLDKFG
-1123 DDRFSSGK
+1123 GGK
-1131 SLVGAISVLIL
+1131 SLVGALSLLIVS
-1142 AATLKLVAKDVES
+1142 ATLKLIASDIES

-1161 GEYIKGLLMMTVA
+1161 GDYLKGLVMMSAA
-1174 LGILM
+1174 LAVLV
-1179 GISTLGGGGSLAG
+1179 GISSIGGGSLAG
-1192 AAALFVTVTALMLLV
+1192 AAGLFVTVAALALLA
-1207 PVMRLLGSMDWGT
+1207 PVMKMLGEMDWAT
-1220 AGKGIAIMSLALGA
+1220 AGKGIAIMALGLAA

-1240 IAEGAAIGLLA
+1240 VAEFAAVGLLA

-1264 LATNGIA
+1264 LATEGIA
-1271 NLVDAIANLST
+1271 KLVDAIANLST
-1282 TGAEGVQTFLEA
+1282 SGADGVQTFLAA

-1300 RMPQMG
+1300 RMPAMG
-1306 TALGEAFI
+1306 TALGEGFI
-1314 NFMQVFVDNQGTI
+1314 NFMQVLIDNSGTI
-1327 VEYIKVVLTSAAQ
+1327 VEYLKLILTSGAQ
-1340 AMIESIPTFVELMIT
+1340 AMIESIPTFVQLMTT
-1355 IIKAIIQVVYD
+1355 ILLAIIQVIYD
-1366 CAQDIID
+1366 NAQALID
-1373 CAIFLIITLSD
+1373 CAIFLILTLSQ
-1384 ALIQNMPALV
+1384 ALIDNMPQLV
-1394 ERGADILTSFLSGM
+1394 QRGSDVLISFLDGL
-1408 SQKIPEIGQKATDCI
+1408 SQKIPEIGTKATDCI
-1423 VAFLNSLG
+1423 VAFITSLG
-1431 DNMPRITQAA
+1431 DEMPRITDAA
-1441 FETIIKFM
+1441 AKTVIKFI
-1449 NGLADAIENNSAA
+1449 NGLADAIENNSEAM
-1462 LAQAGMRLII
+1462 AQAGVRLIS
-1472 AIKNGVV
+1472 AITRGIS
-1479 TGIKT
+1479 TGIRT
-1484 LVSTGVSQ
+1484 LVSTGVAQ
-1492 MRSAGSQ
+1492 MKNAGIQ
-1499 MVTGLKN
+1499 LVNGLKN
-1506 AIVGR
+1506 AITEK
-1511 LAEIG
+1511 LSSIAS
-1516 RAVKNMGDTIVRKT
+1516 AVTSMGSTVVSKV
-1530 KEAFGIHSPSRVMYE
+1530 KSAFGIHSPSRVMYE
-1545 IGDFMMQGLSNGITE
+1545 IGDFLMQGLANGITD

-1567 AATTMAKDTVDAF
+1567 AATTMATDTVDAL
-1580 SKGFGNT
+1580 SKGFGNS

-1612 EEQMDHFDELF
+1612 EEEAGRLDGIL
-1623 PKEEVTGTLTS
+1623 PKEEIAGTLTT
-1634 TATAQLAGRVARSTP
+1634 TATAQLAGRVVTSTP
-1649 TKSDETAVSETYNQ
+1649 AKSNDTAASETYNQ

>member
-1 MASIEE
+1 
-7 RVVSLKFNNGQF
+7 

-58 SEAQAGL
+58 SEAQAGI
-65 AETTSRFSALQSIA
+65 AETTSKFSALQSIA
-79 FGALASIGGKITEIG
+79 FGALASIGGKIAEIG

-206 MSAGTVK
+206 MAAGTVK

-234 IQTAKI
+234 IQTAKV
-240 HGKSVDEMIAKD
+240 HGKSVDEMIAKN

-274 QMAGEYSDEQLRS
+274 QMAGEYTDEQLLS
-287 MGYTDEQ
+287 MGYTEEQ
-294 IAQIQELAKTGMAAA
+294 VAQIQELAKTGMSAA

-317 LLGVIGEE
+317 LMGVIGEE

-330 GQSFR
+330 AQSFR
-335 IIFGDFEQAKA
+335 IIFGDFEQAKE
-346 LWSQVGAFLTGPSGI
+346 LWTKVGAFLTGPSGV

-382 EKVLEGLASM
+382 ERILEGLASL

-413 PSAEGLYKMSEAFS
+413 PSAEGLYAMSEAFA

-432 LVPSESTVESIGMYF
+432 LVPSEATVESIGNYF
-447 ESFFRIVKIGVMV
+447 EAFFRVVKIGVLV

-480 AIISNLRGHTADWSW
+480 AIISNLRGHTAGWSW
-495 QLRDHVVAIQ
+495 SLLESVEAVQS
-505 EWYDNLNVAENVIK
+505 WYESLNVAENVIK
-519 AIIWTGKGL
+519 ALIWTGHGL

-546 LRRLREAWD
+546 LRRLKEAWD
-555 ALWEALKSA
+555 GLWAALKSA

-581 GAQEVGQA
+581 SAQEVGEA
-589 LGIVGDSTED
+589 LGITSDSTEE
-599 AGETAEENESKFT
+599 AGDTAEANESKFT

-633 QHLADHLIPAIEKL
+633 QHLADHLIPAIDKL
-647 TSFINWLTECI
+647 TSFIIWLTECI
-658 NKQAIVVTDWLT
+658 NKQAIVVSDWLT
-670 PKMERLAEI
+670 PKMERLAAL

-686 FHEWAEAMQNGPDI
+686 FSEWAEAMQNGPDI
-700 AWLSSIGGILKSV
+700 AWLSSLGGILSSF
-713 GSGVWGVLKS
+713 GAGVWGVLKN
-723 LATLNFDFDTEPFKK
+723 LATLNFNFDVQPFKK
-738 AFGDLKKL
+738 AFSDLKTL
-746 MGEYAESVKYGWSTT
+746 MGEYAESVKYGWNTT
-761 KDFIA
+761 KEFIA
-766 NLELKDKATA
+766 NLELKDKATS
-776 GWKNFVKLI
+776 GWHNFVKLI
-785 QGIGKVLY
+785 HGIGKVLSTVGHY
-793 AIGKVAVVAA
+793 AVIAA

-826 TGIFD
+826 GGIFD
-831 SILKAGALATFIAM
+831 AILKTGALVTFLAIA
-845 ARKVIATL
+845 RNVINTF

-870 KDVIDGFKDSM
+870 KDVIDGFKESM

-933 KAEDEL
+933 KAEDQLE
-939 SDSNDGKD
+939 SSGEGKD

-952 KRMFAL
+952 KRMLAL
-958 VVLAGVALILGKA
+958 VVLAGVALLLGKA

-976 SMSWDDILKGTIGLY
+976 TMSWDDILKGTIGLFA
-991 GVIKMLLMMA
+991 VIKMLLMMA

-1016 VAIPLGLGVLL
+1016 TAVPLGIGVML
-1027 LAKAVK
+1027 LAYAVK
-1033 PLGEMSISDLAQGV
+1033 PLGEMSLSDLVQGV

-1055 MMSMMS
+1055 MMTMMS

-1089 LTEIGEL
+1089 LTEIGAL
-1096 SWADTIKGIIAMDLC
+1096 SWGDTIKGILALDIC
-1111 LASLVLAVEKLG
+1111 LASLAFTVQRLDKFG
-1123 DDRFSSGK
+1123 GGK
-1131 SLVGAISVLIL
+1131 SLVGALSLLIVS
-1142 AATLKLVAKDVES
+1142 ATLKLIASDIES

-1161 GEYIKGLLMMTVA
+1161 GDYLKGLVMMAAA
-1174 LGILM
+1174 LAVLV
-1179 GISTLGGGGSLAG
+1179 GISSIGGGSLGG
-1192 AAALFVTVTALMLLV
+1192 AAGLFLTVTALALLA
-1207 PVMRLLGSMDWGT
+1207 PVMKMLGEMDWAT
-1220 AGKGIAIMSLALGA
+1220 AGKGIAIMALGLAA

-1240 IAEGAAIGLLA
+1240 VAEFAAVGLLA

-1264 LATNGIA
+1264 LATEGIA
-1271 NLVDAIANLST
+1271 KLVDAIANLST
-1282 TGAEGVQTFLEA
+1282 SGADGVQTFLAA

-1300 RMPQMG
+1300 RMPAMG
-1306 TALGEAFI
+1306 TALGEGFI
-1314 NFMQVFVDNQGTI
+1314 NFMQVLIDNSGTI
-1327 VEYIKVVLTSAAQ
+1327 VEYLKLILTSGAQ
-1340 AMIESIPTFVELMIT
+1340 AMIESIPTFVQLMTT
-1355 IIKAIIQVVYD
+1355 ILLAIIQVIYD
-1366 CAQDIID
+1366 NAQALID
-1373 CAIFLIITLSD
+1373 CAIFLILTLSQ
-1384 ALIQNMPALV
+1384 ALIDNMPQLV
-1394 ERGADILTSFLSGM
+1394 QRGSDVLISFLDGL
-1408 SQKIPEIGQKATDCI
+1408 SQKIPEIGTKATDCI
-1423 VAFLNSLG
+1423 VAFITSLG
-1431 DNMPRITQAA
+1431 DEMPRITDAA
-1441 FETIIKFM
+1441 AKTVIKFI
-1449 NGLADAIENNSAA
+1449 NGLADAIENNSEAM
-1462 LAQAGMRLII
+1462 AQAGTRLIM
-1472 AIKNGVV
+1472 AIVRGIG

-1484 LVSTGVSQ
+1484 LVSTGVAQ
-1492 MRSAGSQ
+1492 MKNAGIQ
-1499 MVTGLKN
+1499 LVNGLKN
-1506 AIVGR
+1506 AITSK
-1511 LAEIG
+1511 LSSIAS
-1516 RAVKNMGDTIVRKT
+1516 AVTSMGSTVVSKV
-1530 KEAFGIHSPSRVMYE
+1530 KAAFGIHSPSRVMYE
-1545 IGDFMMQGLSNGITE
+1545 IGDFLMQGLANGITD

-1567 AATTMAKDTVDAF
+1567 AATTMATDTVDAL

-1612 EEQMDHFDELF
+1612 EEEAGRLNDILPQ
-1623 PKEEVTGTLTS
+1623 EEIASTLTS
-1634 TATAQLAGRVARSTP
+1634 TATAQLAGRVVTSTP
-1649 TKSDETAVSETYNQ
+1649 VKSNGTAASETYNQ

>member
-1 MASIEE
+1 
-7 RVVSLKFNNGQF
+7 

-58 SEAQAGL
+58 SEAQAGI
-65 AETTSRFSALQSIA
+65 AETTSKFSALQSIA
-79 FGALASIGGKITEIG
+79 FGALASIGGKIAEVG

-206 MSAGTVK
+206 MAAGTVK

-234 IQTAKI
+234 IQTAKV
-240 HGKSVDEMIAKD
+240 HGKSVDEMIAKN

-274 QMAGEYSDEQLRS
+274 QMAGEYTDEQLLS
-287 MGYTDEQ
+287 MGYTEEQ
-294 IAQIQELAKTGMAAA
+294 VAQIQELAKTGMSAA

-317 LLGVIGEE
+317 LMGVIGEE

-330 GQSFR
+330 AQSFR
-335 IIFGDFEQAKA
+335 IIFGDFEQAKE
-346 LWSQVGAFLTGPSGI
+346 LWTKVGAFLTGPSGV

-382 EKVLEGLASM
+382 EKVLEGLASL

-413 PSAEGLYKMSEAFS
+413 PSAEGLYAMSEAFA

-432 LVPSESTVESIGMYF
+432 LVPSEATVESIGNYF
-447 ESFFRIVKIGVMV
+447 EAFFRVVKIGVLV

-480 AIISNLRGHTADWSW
+480 AIISNLRGHTAGWSW
-495 QLRDHVVAIQ
+495 SLLESVEAVQS
-505 EWYDNLNVAENVIK
+505 WYESLNVAENVIK
-519 AIIWTGKGL
+519 ALIWTGHGL

-546 LRRLREAWD
+546 LRRLKEAWD
-555 ALWEALKSA
+555 GLWEALKTA
-564 GSGIKEA
+564 GSSIKES
-571 IVGPFRELKE
+571 IVAPFRELKE
-581 GAQEVGQA
+581 SAQEVGQA
-589 LGIVGDSTED
+589 LGITSDSTEE
-599 AGETAEENESKFT
+599 AGDTAEANESKFT

-617 IVDLFESA
+617 IVELFESA

-633 QHLADHLIPAIEKL
+633 QHLADHLIPAIDKL
-647 TSFINWLTECI
+647 TSFIIWLTECI
-658 NKQAIVVTDWLT
+658 NKQAIVVSDWLT
-670 PKMERLAEI
+670 PKMERLAAL

-686 FHEWAEAMQNGPDI
+686 FSEWAEAMQNGPDI
-700 AWLSSIGGILKSV
+700 AWLSSLGGILSSF
-713 GSGVWGVLKS
+713 GAGVWGVLKN
-723 LATLNFDFDTEPFKK
+723 LATLNFDFDTKPFHK
-738 AFGDLKKL
+738 AFSDLKTL

-766 NLELKDKATA
+766 NLELKDKATS
-776 GWKNFVKLI
+776 GWHNFVKLI
-785 QGIGKVLY
+785 HGLGKVLSTVGHY
-793 AIGKVAVVAA
+793 AVVAA

-826 TGIFD
+826 GGIFD
-831 SILKAGALATFIAM
+831 AILKTGALVTFLAIA
-845 ARKVIATL
+845 RNVINTF

-870 KDVIDGFKDSM
+870 KDVIDGFKESM

-911 QIPAGKVVAAG
+911 QIPAGRIVAAG

-933 KAEDEL
+933 KAEDQLE
-939 SDSNDGKD
+939 SSGEGKD

-952 KRMFAL
+952 KRMLAL
-958 VVLAGVALILGKA
+958 VVLAGVALLLGKA

-976 SMSWDDILKGTIGLY
+976 TMSWDDILKGTIGLFA
-991 GVIKMLLMMA
+991 VIKMLLMMA

-1016 VAIPLGLGVLL
+1016 TAVPLGIGVML
-1027 LAKAVK
+1027 LAYAVK
-1033 PLGEMSISDLAQGV
+1033 PLGEMSLSDLVQGV

-1055 MMSMMS
+1055 MMTMMS

-1089 LTEIGEL
+1089 LTEIGAL
-1096 SWADTIKGIIAMDLC
+1096 SWGDTIKGILALDIC
-1111 LASLVLAVEKLG
+1111 LASLAFTVQRLDKFG
-1123 DDRFSSGK
+1123 GGK
-1131 SLVGAISVLIL
+1131 SLVGALSLLIVS
-1142 AATLKLVAKDVES
+1142 ATLKLIASDIES

-1161 GEYIKGLLMMTVA
+1161 GDYLKGLVMMAAA
-1174 LGILM
+1174 LAVLV
-1179 GISTLGGGGSLAG
+1179 GISSIGGGSLGG
-1192 AAALFVTVTALMLLV
+1192 AAGLFLTVTALALLA
-1207 PVMRLLGSMDWGT
+1207 PVMRMLGEMDWAT
-1220 AGKGIAIMSLALGA
+1220 AGKGIAIMALGLAA

-1240 IAEGAAIGLLA
+1240 VAEFAAVGLLA

-1264 LATNGIA
+1264 LATEGIA
-1271 NLVDAIANLST
+1271 KLVDAIANLST
-1282 TGAEGVQTFLEA
+1282 SGADGVQTFLSA

-1300 RMPQMG
+1300 RMPAMG
-1306 TALGEAFI
+1306 TALGEGFI
-1314 NFMQVFVDNQGTI
+1314 NFLQVLVDNQGTI
-1327 VEYIKVVLTSAAQ
+1327 VEYLKLVLTSMAQ
-1340 AMIESIPTFVELMIT
+1340 AMIESIPTFVQLMGT
-1355 IIKAIIQVVYD
+1355 ILMAIIQVIYEN
-1366 CAQDIID
+1366 AQALID
-1373 CAIFLIITLSD
+1373 CAIFLILTLSQ
-1384 ALIQNMPALV
+1384 ALIDNMPQLV
-1394 ERGADILTSFLSGM
+1394 QRGSDVLISFLDGL
-1408 SQKIPEIGQKATDCI
+1408 SQKIPEIGTKATDCI
-1423 VAFLNSLG
+1423 VAFITSLG
-1431 DNMPRITQAA
+1431 DEMPRITDAA
-1441 FETIIKFM
+1441 AKTVIKFI
-1449 NGLADAIENNSAA
+1449 NGLADAIENNSEAM
-1462 LAQAGMRLII
+1462 AQAGVRLIS
-1472 AIKNGVV
+1472 AITRGIG
-1479 TGIKT
+1479 TGIRT
-1484 LVSTGVSQ
+1484 LVSTGVAQ
-1492 MRSAGSQ
+1492 MKNAGIQ
-1499 MVTGLKN
+1499 LVNGLKN
-1506 AIVGR
+1506 AITEK
-1511 LAEIG
+1511 LSSIAS
-1516 RAVKNMGDTIVRKT
+1516 AVTSMGSTVVSKV
-1530 KEAFGIHSPSRVMYE
+1530 KAAFGIHSPSRVMYE
-1545 IGDFMMQGLSNGITE
+1545 IGDFLMQGLANGITD

-1567 AATTMAKDTVDAF
+1567 AASTMATDTVDAL

-1597 NADPTIKPVLDLSQV
+1597 NADPTIRPVLDLSQV
-1612 EEQMDHFDELF
+1612 EEQAGRLDEIL
-1623 PKEEVTGTLTS
+1623 PKEEITGTLAT
-1634 TATAQLAGRVARSTP
+1634 TATAQLAGRVVTSTP
-1649 TKSDETAVSETYNQ
+1649 TKSNDTAPSETYNQ

>member
-1 MASIEE
+1 
-7 RVVSLKFNNGQF
+7 

-58 SEAQAGL
+58 SEAQAGI

-79 FGALASIGGKITEIG
+79 FGALASIGGKIAEIG

-188 AGANSEATSR
+188 AGANSESTSR

-206 MSAGTVK
+206 MAAGTVK

-234 IQTAKI
+234 IQTAKV
-240 HGKSVDEMIAKD
+240 HGKSVDEMIAKN

-274 QMAGEYSDEQLRS
+274 QMAGEYTDEQLLS
-287 MGYTDEQ
+287 MGYTEEQ
-294 IAQIQELAKTGMAAA
+294 VAQIQELAKTGMSAA

-317 LLGVIGEE
+317 LMGVIGEE

-330 GQSFR
+330 AQSFR
-335 IIFGDFEQAKA
+335 IIFGDFEQAKE
-346 LWSQVGAFLTGPSGI
+346 LWTKVGAFLTGPSGV

-382 EKVLEGLASM
+382 ERILEGLASL

-413 PSAEGLYKMSEAFS
+413 PSAEGLYAMSEAFA

-432 LVPSESTVESIGMYF
+432 LVPSEATVESIGNYF
-447 ESFFRIVKIGVMV
+447 ESFFRIVKIGVLV
-460 LTDFAKVI
+460 LADFAKVI

-480 AIISNLRGHTADWSW
+480 AIISNLRGHTAGWSW
-495 QLRDHVVAIQ
+495 SLLESVEAVQS
-505 EWYDNLNVAENVIK
+505 WYESLNVAENVIK
-519 AIIWTGKGL
+519 ALIWTGHGL

-546 LRRLREAWD
+546 LRRLKEAWD
-555 ALWEALKSA
+555 GLWEALKTA
-564 GSGIKEA
+564 GSSIKES
-571 IVGPFRELKE
+571 IVAPFRELKE
-581 GAQEVGQA
+581 SAQEVGQA
-589 LGIVGDSTED
+589 LGITSDSTEE
-599 AGETAEENESKFT
+599 AGDTAEANESKFA

-633 QHLADHLIPAIEKL
+633 QHLADHLIPAIDKL
-647 TSFINWLTECI
+647 TSFIIWLTECI
-658 NKQAIVVTDWLT
+658 NKQAIVVSDWLT
-670 PKMERLAEI
+670 PKMERLAAL

-686 FHEWAEAMQNGPDI
+686 FSEWAEAMQNGPDI
-700 AWLSSIGGILKSV
+700 AWLSSLGGILSSF
-713 GSGVWGVLKS
+713 GAGVWGVLKN
-723 LATLNFDFDTEPFKK
+723 LATLNFDFDTKPFHK
-738 AFGDLKKL
+738 AFSDLKTL
-746 MGEYAESVKYGWSTT
+746 MGEYAESVKYGWNTT
-761 KDFIA
+761 KEFIA
-766 NLELKDKATA
+766 NLELKDKATS
-776 GWKNFVKLI
+776 GWHNFVKLI
-785 QGIGKVLY
+785 KGIGKVLSTVGHY
-793 AIGKVAVVAA
+793 AIIAA

-826 TGIFD
+826 GGIFD
-831 SILKAGALATFIAM
+831 AILKTGALVTFLAIA
-845 ARKVIATL
+845 RNVINTF

-870 KDVIDGFKDSM
+870 KDVIDGFKESM

-911 QIPAGKVVAAG
+911 QIPAGRIVAAG

-933 KAEDEL
+933 KAEDQLE
-939 SDSNDGKD
+939 SSGEGKD

-952 KRMFAL
+952 KRMLAL
-958 VVLAGVALILGKA
+958 VVLAGVALLLGKA

-976 SMSWDDILKGTIGLY
+976 TMSWDDILKGTIGLFA
-991 GVIKMLLMMA
+991 VIKMLLMMA

-1016 VAIPLGLGVLL
+1016 TAVPLGIGVML
-1027 LAKAVK
+1027 LAYAVK
-1033 PLGEMSISDLAQGV
+1033 PLGEMSLSDLVQGV

-1055 MMSMMS
+1055 MMTMMS

-1089 LTEIGEL
+1089 LTEIGAL
-1096 SWADTIKGIIAMDLC
+1096 SWGDTIKGILALDIC
-1111 LASLVLAVEKLG
+1111 LASLAFTVQRLDKFG
-1123 DDRFSSGK
+1123 GGK
-1131 SLVGAISVLIL
+1131 SLVGALSLLIVS
-1142 AATLKLVAKDVES
+1142 ATLKLIASDIES

-1161 GEYIKGLLMMTVA
+1161 GDYLKGLVMMAAA
-1174 LGILM
+1174 LAVLV
-1179 GISTLGGGGSLAG
+1179 GISSIGGGSLGG
-1192 AAALFVTVTALMLLV
+1192 AAGLFLTVTALALLA
-1207 PVMRLLGSMDWGT
+1207 PVMRMLGEMDWAT
-1220 AGKGIAIMSLALGA
+1220 AGKGIAIMALGLAA

-1240 IAEGAAIGLLA
+1240 VAEFAAVGLLA

-1264 LATNGIA
+1264 LATEGIA
-1271 NLVDAIANLST
+1271 KLVDAIANLST
-1282 TGAEGVQTFLEA
+1282 SGADGVQTFLAA

-1300 RMPQMG
+1300 RMPAMG
-1306 TALGEAFI
+1306 TALGEGFI
-1314 NFMQVFVDNQGTI
+1314 NFMQVLIDNSGTI
-1327 VEYIKVVLTSAAQ
+1327 VEYLKLILTSGAQ
-1340 AMIESIPTFVELMIT
+1340 AMIESIPTFVQLMTT
-1355 IIKAIIQVVYD
+1355 ILLAIIQVIYD
-1366 CAQDIID
+1366 NAQALID
-1373 CAIFLIITLSD
+1373 CAIFLILTLSQ
-1384 ALIQNMPALV
+1384 ALIDNMPQLV
-1394 ERGADILTSFLSGM
+1394 QRGSDVLISFLDGL

-1423 VAFLNSLG
+1423 VAFITSLG
-1431 DNMPRITQAA
+1431 DEMPRITDAA
-1441 FETIIKFM
+1441 FKTVIKFI
-1449 NGLADAIENNSAA
+1449 NGLADAIENNSEAM
-1462 LAQAGMRLII
+1462 AQAGVRLIS
-1472 AIKNGVV
+1472 AIIRGIG
-1479 TGIKT
+1479 TGIRT
-1484 LVSTGVSQ
+1484 LVSTGVAQ
-1492 MRSAGSQ
+1492 MKNAGIQ
-1499 MVTGLKN
+1499 LVNGLKN
-1506 AIVGR
+1506 AITSKLSSIASVVTSMGSTVVSK
-1511 LAEIG
+1511 
-1516 RAVKNMGDTIVRKT
+1516 VKA
-1530 KEAFGIHSPSRVMYE
+1530 AFGIHSPSRVMYE
-1545 IGDFMMQGLSNGITE
+1545 IGDFLMQGLANGITD

-1567 AATTMAKDTVDAF
+1567 AASTMATDTVDAL

-1612 EEQMDHFDELF
+1612 EEQAGRLDEIL
-1623 PKEEVTGTLTS
+1623 PKEEITGTLAT

-1649 TKSDETAVSETYNQ
+1649 TQTDSNAISETYNQ

>member
-1 MASIEE
+1 
-7 RVVSLKFNNGQF
+7 

-58 SEAQAGL
+58 SEAQAGI
-65 AETTSRFSALQSIA
+65 AETTSKFSALQSIA
-79 FGALASIGGKITEIG
+79 FGALASIGGKIAEIG

-188 AGANSEATSR
+188 AGANSESTSR

-206 MSAGTVK
+206 MAAGTVK

-234 IQTAKI
+234 IQTAKV
-240 HGKSVDEMIAKD
+240 HGKSVDEMIAKN

-262 WLTQEIMMETLK
+262 WLDQEIMMETLK
-274 QMAGEYSDEQLRS
+274 QMAGEYTDEQLLS
-287 MGYTDEQ
+287 MGYTEEQ
-294 IAQIQELAKTGMAAA
+294 VAQIQELAKTGMSAA

-317 LLGVIGEE
+317 LMGVIGEE

-330 GQSFR
+330 SQSFR
-335 IIFGDFEQAKA
+335 IIFGDFEQAKE
-346 LWSQVGAFLTGPSGI
+346 LWTKVGAFLTGPSGV

-382 EKVLEGLASM
+382 QKVLEGLASL

-413 PSAEGLYKMSEAFS
+413 PSAEGLYAMSEAFA

-432 LVPSESTVESIGMYF
+432 LVPSEATVESIGNYF
-447 ESFFRIVKIGVMV
+447 ESFFRIVKIGVLV

-480 AIISNLRGHTADWSW
+480 AIISNLRGHTAGWSW
-495 QLRDHVVAIQ
+495 SLLESVEAVQS
-505 EWYDNLNVAENVIK
+505 WYESLNVAENVIK
-519 AIIWTGKGL
+519 ALIWTGNGL
-528 KRIWNNFS
+528 KRIWANFS

-546 LRRLREAWD
+546 LKRLKEAWD
-555 ALWEALKSA
+555 NLWAALKSA

-581 GAQEVGQA
+581 GAQEVGQS
-589 LGIVGDSTED
+589 LGLVSDSTDE
-599 AGETAEENESKFT
+599 AGATAEENESKFT

-633 QHLADHLIPAIEKL
+633 QHLADHLIPAIDKL

-658 NKQAIVVTDWLT
+658 NKQAIVVEDWLT
-670 PKMERLAEI
+670 PKMERLAAL

-686 FHEWAEAMQNGPDI
+686 FSEWAEAMQNGPDI
-700 AWLSSIGGILKSV
+700 AWLSSLGGILSSF
-713 GSGVWGVLKS
+713 GAGVWGVLKN
-723 LATLNFDFDTEPFKK
+723 LATLNFDFDTKPFHK
-738 AFGDLKKL
+738 AFSDLKTL
-746 MGEYAESVKYGWSTT
+746 MGEYAESVKYGWNTT
-761 KDFIA
+761 KEFIA
-766 NLELKDKATA
+766 NLELKDKATS
-776 GWKNFVKLI
+776 GWHNFVKLI
-785 QGIGKVLY
+785 KGIGKVLSTVGHY
-793 AIGKVAVVAA
+793 AVIAA

-826 TGIFD
+826 GGIFD
-831 SILKAGALATFIAM
+831 AILKTGALVTFLAIA
-845 ARKVIATL
+845 RNVINTF

-870 KDVIDGFKDSM
+870 KDVIDGFKESM
-881 EATTNKVKA
+881 EATTAKVKA
-890 TTILI
+890 TTVLI

-911 QIPAGKVVAAG
+911 QIPAGKIVAAG

-939 SDSNDGKD
+939 SSAGEGKD
-947 MKGLT
+947 TKGLA
-952 KRMFAL
+952 KRMLAL
-958 VVLAGVALILGKA
+958 VVLAGVALLLGKA

-976 SMSWDDILKGTIGLY
+976 TMDWDDILKGTLGLFA
-991 GVIKMLLMMA
+991 VIKMLMMVA
-1001 ETTTKRNKDILAFAL
+1001 DTTTKKNKDILAFAL
-1016 VAIPLGLGVLL
+1016 TAIPLGIGVML
-1027 LAKAVK
+1027 LAYAVK
-1033 PLGEMSISDLAQGV
+1033 PLGEMSLSDLTQGV

-1055 MMSMMS
+1055 MMTMMS
-1061 EMGTVKVKKASAFA
+1061 QMGTVKIKKASAFA

-1096 SWADTIKGIIAMDLC
+1096 SWGDTIKGILALDIC
-1111 LASLVLAVEKLG
+1111 LASLAFTVQRLDKFG
-1123 DDRFSSGK
+1123 GGK
-1131 SLVGAISVLIL
+1131 SLVGALSLLIVS
-1142 AATLKLVAKDVES
+1142 ATLKLIASDIES

-1161 GEYIKGLLMMTVA
+1161 GDYLKGLVMMAAA
-1174 LGILM
+1174 LAVLV
-1179 GISTLGGGGSLAG
+1179 GISSIGGGSLAG
-1192 AAALFVTVTALMLLV
+1192 AAGLFVTVAALALLA
-1207 PVMRLLGSMDWGT
+1207 PVMRMLGEMDWAT
-1220 AGKGIAIMSLALGA
+1220 AGKGIAIMALGLAA

-1240 IAEGAAIGLLA
+1240 VAEFAAVGLLA

-1264 LATNGIA
+1264 LATEGIA
-1271 NLVDAIANLST
+1271 KLVDAIANLST
-1282 TGAEGVQTFLEA
+1282 SGADGVQTFLAA

-1300 RMPQMG
+1300 RMPAMG
-1306 TALGEAFI
+1306 TALGEGFI
-1314 NFMQVFVDNQGTI
+1314 NFMQVLIDNSGTI
-1327 VEYIKVVLTSAAQ
+1327 VEYLKLILTSGAQ
-1340 AMIESIPTFVELMIT
+1340 AMIESIPTFVQLMTT
-1355 IIKAIIQVVYD
+1355 ILLAIIQVIYD
-1366 CAQDIID
+1366 NAQALID
-1373 CAIFLIITLSD
+1373 CAIFLILTLSQ
-1384 ALIQNMPALV
+1384 ALIDNMPQLV
-1394 ERGADILTSFLSGM
+1394 QRGSDVLISFLDGL
-1408 SQKIPEIGQKATDCI
+1408 SQKIPEIGTKATDCI
-1423 VAFLNSLG
+1423 VAFITSLG
-1431 DNMPRITQAA
+1431 DEMPRITDAA
-1441 FETIIKFM
+1441 AKTVIKFI
-1449 NGLADAIENNSAA
+1449 NGLADAIENNSEAM
-1462 LAQAGMRLII
+1462 AQAGTRLIM
-1472 AIKNGVV
+1472 AIVRGIG

-1484 LVSTGVSQ
+1484 LVSTGVAQ
-1492 MRSAGSQ
+1492 MKNAGIQ
-1499 MVTGLKN
+1499 LVNGLKN
-1506 AIVGR
+1506 AITSK
-1511 LAEIG
+1511 LSSIAS
-1516 RAVKNMGDTIVRKT
+1516 AVTSMGSTVVSKV
-1530 KEAFGIHSPSRVMYE
+1530 KAAFGIHSPSRVMYE
-1545 IGDFMMQGLSNGITE
+1545 IGDFLMQGLANGITD

-1567 AATTMAKDTVDAF
+1567 AASTMATDTVNAL

-1612 EEQMDHFDELF
+1612 EEQAGRLDDIL
-1623 PKEEVTGTLTS
+1623 PKEEIAGTLTT
-1634 TATAQLAGRVARSTP
+1634 TATAQLAGRVVTSTP
-1649 TKSDETAVSETYNQ
+1649 TKSNDTAASETYNQ

>member
-1 MASIEE
+1 
-7 RVVSLKFNNGQF
+7 

-58 SEAQAGL
+58 SEAQAGI
-65 AETTSRFSALQSIA
+65 AETTSKFSALQSIA
-79 FGALASIGGKITEIG
+79 FGALASIGGKIAEIG

-188 AGANSEATSR
+188 AGANSESTSR

-206 MSAGTVK
+206 MAAGTVK

-234 IQTAKI
+234 IQTAKV
-240 HGKSVDEMIAKD
+240 HGKSVDEMIAKN

-274 QMAGEYSDEQLRS
+274 QMAGEYTDEQLLS
-287 MGYTDEQ
+287 MGYTEEQ
-294 IAQIQELAKTGMAAA
+294 VAQIQELAKTGMSAA

-317 LLGVIGEE
+317 LMGVIGEE

-330 GQSFR
+330 AQSFR
-335 IIFGDFEQAKA
+335 IIFGDFEQAKE
-346 LWSQVGAFLTGPSGI
+346 LWTKVGAFLTGPSGV

-382 EKVLEGLASM
+382 EKVLEGLASL

-413 PSAEGLYKMSEAFS
+413 PSAEGLYAMSEAFA

-432 LVPSESTVESIGMYF
+432 LVPSEATVESIGNYF
-447 ESFFRIVKIGVMV
+447 ESFFRIVKIGVLV

-480 AIISNLRGHTADWSW
+480 ALISNLTGHTAGWSST
-495 QLRDHVVAIQ
+495 LRDHIAAVQ
-505 EWYDNLNVAENVIK
+505 EWYDSLNVAENVIK
-519 AIIWTGKGL
+519 AITWTGAGL

-546 LRRLREAWD
+546 LKRLKEAWD
-555 ALWEALKSA
+555 NLWAALKSA

-581 GAQEVGQA
+581 GAQEVGQS
-589 LGIVGDSTED
+589 LGLVSDSTDE
-599 AGETAEENESKFT
+599 AGATAEENESKFT

-633 QHLADHLIPAIEKL
+633 QHLADHLIPAIDKL
-647 TSFINWLTECI
+647 TSFIIWLTECI
-658 NKQAIVVTDWLT
+658 NKQAIVVSDWLT
-670 PKMERLAEI
+670 PKMERLAAL
-679 YDEVSTK
+679 YDEVSAK
-686 FHEWAEAMQNGPDI
+686 FSEWAEAMQNGPDI
-700 AWLSSIGGILKSV
+700 AWLSSLGGILSSF
-713 GSGVWGVLKS
+713 GAGVWGVLKN
-723 LATLNFDFDTEPFKK
+723 LATLNFDFDVQPFKK
-738 AFGDLKKL
+738 AFSDLKTL
-746 MGEYAESVKYGWSTT
+746 MGEYAESVKYGWNTT
-761 KDFIA
+761 KEFIA
-766 NLELKDKATA
+766 NLELKDKATS
-776 GWKNFVKLI
+776 GWHNFVKLI
-785 QGIGKVLY
+785 HGIGKVLSTVGHY
-793 AIGKVAVVAA
+793 AVIAA

-826 TGIFD
+826 GGIFD
-831 SILKAGALATFIAM
+831 AILKTGALVTFLAIA
-845 ARKVIATL
+845 RNVINTF

-870 KDVIDGFKDSM
+870 KDVIDGFKESM
-881 EATTNKVKA
+881 EATTAKVKA
-890 TTILI
+890 TTVLI

-911 QIPAGKVVAAG
+911 QIPAGKIVAAG

-939 SDSNDGKD
+939 SSAGEGKD
-947 MKGLT
+947 TKGLA
-952 KRMFAL
+952 KRMLAL
-958 VVLAGVALILGKA
+958 VVLAGVALLLGKA

-976 SMSWDDILKGTIGLY
+976 TMDWDDILKGTLGLFA
-991 GVIKMLLMMA
+991 VIKMLMMVA
-1001 ETTTKRNKDILAFAL
+1001 DTTTKKNKDILAFAL
-1016 VAIPLGLGVLL
+1016 TAIPLGIGVML
-1027 LAKAVK
+1027 LAYAVK
-1033 PLGEMSISDLAQGV
+1033 PLGEMSLSDLTQGV

-1055 MMSMMS
+1055 MMTMMS

-1096 SWADTIKGIIAMDLC
+1096 SWGDTIKGILALDIC
-1111 LASLVLAVEKLG
+1111 LASLAFTVQRLDKFG
-1123 DDRFSSGK
+1123 GGK
-1131 SLVGAISVLIL
+1131 SLVGALSLLIVS
-1142 AATLKLVAKDVES
+1142 ATLKLIASDIES

-1161 GEYIKGLLMMTVA
+1161 GDYLKGLVMMAAA
-1174 LGILM
+1174 LAVLV
-1179 GISTLGGGGSLAG
+1179 GISSIGGGSLGG
-1192 AAALFVTVTALMLLV
+1192 AAGLFLTVTALALLA
-1207 PVMRLLGSMDWGT
+1207 PVMRMLGEMDWAT
-1220 AGKGIAIMSLALGA
+1220 AGKGIAIMALGLAA

-1240 IAEGAAIGLLA
+1240 VAEFAAVGLLA

-1264 LATNGIA
+1264 LATDGIA
-1271 NLVDAIANLST
+1271 KLVDAIANLST
-1282 TGAEGVQTFLEA
+1282 SGADGVQTFLTA

-1300 RMPQMG
+1300 RMPAMG
-1306 TALGEAFI
+1306 TALGEGFI
-1314 NFMQVFVDNQGTI
+1314 NFMQVLIDNSGTI
-1327 VEYIKVVLTSAAQ
+1327 VEYLKLILTSGAQ
-1340 AMIESIPTFVELMIT
+1340 AMIESIPTFVQLMTT
-1355 IIKAIIQVVYD
+1355 ILLAIIQVIYD
-1366 CAQDIID
+1366 NAQALID
-1373 CAIFLIITLSD
+1373 CAIFLILTLSQ
-1384 ALIQNMPALV
+1384 ALIDNMPQLV
-1394 ERGADILTSFLSGM
+1394 QRGSDVLISFLDGL

-1423 VAFLNSLG
+1423 VAFITSLG
-1431 DNMPRITQAA
+1431 DEMPRITDAA
-1441 FETIIKFM
+1441 AKTVIKFI
-1449 NGLADAIENNSAA
+1449 NGLADAIENNSEAM
-1462 LAQAGMRLII
+1462 AQAGVRLIS
-1472 AIKNGVV
+1472 AITRGIG

-1484 LVSTGVSQ
+1484 LVSTGVAQ
-1492 MRSAGSQ
+1492 MENAGIQ
-1499 MVTGLKN
+1499 LVNGLKN
-1506 AIVGR
+1506 AITSK
-1511 LAEIG
+1511 LSSIAS
-1516 RAVKNMGDTIVRKT
+1516 AVTSMGSTVVSKV
-1530 KEAFGIHSPSRVMYE
+1530 KSAFGIHSPSRVMYE
-1545 IGDFMMQGLSNGITE
+1545 IGDFLMQGLANGITD

-1567 AATTMAKDTVDAF
+1567 AATAMATDTVDAL

-1597 NADPTIKPVLDLSQV
+1597 NADPTIRPVLDLSQV
-1612 EEQMDHFDELF
+1612 EEQAGRLDEIL
-1623 PKEEVTGTLTS
+1623 PKEEITGTLAT

-1649 TKSDETAVSETYNQ
+1649 TQTDGNAISETYNQ

>member
-1 MASIEE
+1 
-7 RVVSLKFNNGQF
+7 

-58 SEAQAGL
+58 SEAQAGI

-79 FGALASIGGKITEIG
+79 FGALASIGGKIAEIG

-206 MSAGTVK
+206 MAAGTVK

-234 IQTAKI
+234 IQTARI
-240 HGKSVDEMIAKD
+240 HGKSVDAMIQKN

-274 QMAGEYSDEQLRS
+274 QMAGEYTDEQLAS
-287 MGYTDEQ
+287 MGYTEEQ
-294 IAQIQELAKTGMAAA
+294 IAQIQELAKTGMSAA

-317 LLGVIGEE
+317 LMGVIGEE

-335 IIFGDFEQAKA
+335 IIFGDFEQAKE
-346 LWSQVGAFLTGPSGI
+346 LWSKVGAFLTGPNGVIS
-361 ITQMGNARNALLQ
+361 QMGNARNALLQ

-382 EKVLEGLASM
+382 QRVLEGLASL

-413 PSAEGLYKMSEAFS
+413 PSAEGLYRMSEAFA

-447 ESFFRIVKIGVMV
+447 EAFFRIVKIGVMV

-505 EWYDNLNVAENVIK
+505 EWYDSLNVAENVIK

-528 KRIWNNFS
+528 KRIWGNFS

-546 LRRLREAWD
+546 LTRLKEAWD
-555 ALWEALKSA
+555 NLWEALKNA

-581 GAQEVGQA
+581 GAQEVGQS
-589 LGIVGDSTED
+589 LGIVSDSTEE

-617 IVDLFESA
+617 IVDLFEKA
-625 YKKSYFWG
+625 YEKSYFWG

-647 TSFINWLTECI
+647 TAFINWLTECI
-658 NKQAIVVTDWLT
+658 NKQAVVVTNWLT
-670 PKMERLAEI
+670 PKMEKLAAI
-679 YDEVSTK
+679 YVEVSTK
-686 FHEWAEAMQNGPDI
+686 FRQWAEAMQNGPDI

-713 GSGVWGVLKS
+713 GSGVWGVLKNI
-723 LATLNFDFDTEPFKK
+723 ATLNFHFDVEPFKK
-738 AFGDLKKL
+738 AFSDLKTL
-746 MGEYAESVKYGWSTT
+746 IGEYSESVKYGWSTT
-761 KDFIA
+761 KDFIS
-766 NLELKDKATA
+766 NLELKDKAA
-776 GWKNFVKLI
+776 SGWRNFVEVIHGVVKALGTVGHYALI
-785 QGIGKVLY
+785 
-793 AIGKVAVVAA
+793 AA
-803 KALIEPFKGAFA
+803 KAIFEPFKGAFA
-815 ELKNMADNGDY
+815 ELKNMADKGDY
-826 TGIFD
+826 KGIFD
-831 SILKAGALATFIAM
+831 SILKAGALATFVVM
-845 ARKVIATL
+845 ARKVINVL
-853 KEWGKAG
+853 KEFGEAG
-860 SNFAG
+860 SNFSG

-870 KDVIDGFKDSM
+870 KGVIDGFKDSM
-881 EATTNKVKA
+881 EATTNQVKA

-911 QIPAGKVVAAG
+911 QVPAGKIVAAG

-928 FNMLK
+928 FNMMK
-933 KAEDEL
+933 KAEEEL
-939 SDSNDGKD
+939 ESGDGKD
-947 MKGLT
+947 TKGLA
-952 KRMFAL
+952 KRMLAL
-958 VVLAGVALILGKA
+958 VVLAGVALILAKA
-971 LNNIG
+971 LNVVG
-976 SMSWDDILKGTIGLY
+976 SMDWDDILKGTLGLY
-991 GVIKMLLMMA
+991 AVINMMLMMA
-1001 ETTTKRNKDILAFAL
+1001 DTTTKKNKDLLVFAL
-1016 VAIPLGLGVLL
+1016 TAIPLGLGVLL

-1033 PLGEMSISDLAQGV
+1033 PLGEMSLSDLAQGV
-1047 LALGLIMK
+1047 VALGLIMK
-1055 MMSMMS
+1055 MMTMMS
-1061 EMGTVKVKKASAFA
+1061 QMGTIKIKKASAIA

-1096 SWADTIKGIIAMDLC
+1096 SWGDTIKGILAMDAC
-1111 LASLVLAVEKLG
+1111 MASLTLTVERLG
-1123 DDRFSSGK
+1123 NDKFSSGK
-1131 SLVGAISVLIL
+1131 AFVGALAMLIL
-1142 AATLKLVAKDVES
+1142 AATLKLVAHDIED
-1155 FASMPW
+1155 FATMPW
-1161 GEYIKGLLMMTVA
+1161 GDYIKGLLMMSVA
-1174 LGILM
+1174 LAVLAGINAI
-1179 GISTLGGGGSLAG
+1179 GSGGLGG
-1192 AAALFVTVTALMLLV
+1192 AAALLVTVAALALLAPVIRML
-1207 PVMRLLGSMDWGT
+1207 GEMDWGT
-1220 AGKGIAIMSLALGA
+1220 AGKGIAIMALALGS
-1234 LVAVGY
+1234 LVAIGAVAD
-1240 IAEGAAIGLLA
+1240 IAAIGLLA
-1251 LGGAILMIGMGVG
+1251 LGGAVLMIGMGVG
-1264 LATNGIA
+1264 LATDGIA
-1271 NLVDAIANLST
+1271 HLVDAIADLST
-1282 TGAEGVQTFLEA
+1282 SGSEGVQTFLEA

-1306 TALGEAFI
+1306 TAIGEAFI

-1340 AMIESIPTFVELMIT
+1340 AMIESIPTFVELMLT
-1355 IIKAIIQVVYD
+1355 IVHALIQVIYD
-1366 CAQDIID
+1366 SAQEIID
-1373 CAIFLIITLSD
+1373 CAIFLIITLTD
-1384 ALIQNMPALV
+1384 ALTENMPQLV
-1394 ERGADILTSFLSGM
+1394 EKGSDMLTSFLDGL
-1408 SQKIPEIGQKATDCI
+1408 SQKIPEIGTKATDCI
-1423 VAFLNSLG
+1423 VAFITSIG
-1431 DNMPRITQAA
+1431 DEMPRITDAA
-1441 FETIIKFM
+1441 FKTIIKFV

-1462 LAQAGMRLII
+1462 MADAGMRLIT
-1472 AIKNGVV
+1472 AIKNGIMN
-1479 TGIKT
+1479 GITT
-1484 LVSTGVSQ
+1484 LVSTGVSG
-1492 MRSAGSQ
+1492 MRDAGRR
-1499 MVTGLKN
+1499 MIEGLRN
-1506 AIVGR
+1506 AIIDKLHSV
-1511 LAEIG
+1511 AN
-1516 RAVKNMGDTIVRKT
+1516 AVRNAGNTIVRKT

-1545 IGDFMMQGLSNGITE
+1545 IGDFMMQGLANGITE
-1560 NTEQGIA
+1560 NTEQGVA
-1567 AATTMAKDTVDAF
+1567 AASTMATDTVDAF
-1580 SKGFGNT
+1580 SKGFGNA

-1612 EEQMDHFDELF
+1612 EDQANHLDELF
-1623 PKEEVTGTLTS
+1623 PQEEISGTLTS
-1634 TATAQLAGRVARSTP
+1634 TATAQLAGRAVRSTP
-1649 TKSDETAVSETYNQ
+1649 AQSDGDNASATYNQ

>member
-7 RVVSLKFNNGQF
+7 RVVALKFNNGQF

-58 SEAQAGL
+58 SEAQAGI
-65 AETTSRFSALQSIA
+65 AETTSKFSALQSIA
-79 FGALASIGGKITEIG
+79 FGALASIGGKIAEVG

-132 TIQTVNAALDQLNTY
+132 TIETVNAALDRLNTY

-180 GLANWAAV
+180 GLANWAAI
-188 AGANSEATSR
+188 AGANSQDTSR

-206 MSAGTVK
+206 MAAGTVK
-213 LQDWMSLEN
+213 LQDWMSLETS
-222 AGIATKQFQDQL
+222 GIATKTFQDQL
-234 IQTAKI
+234 IQTAKV
-240 HGKSVDEMIAKD
+240 HGKSVDDMIAKN

-274 QMAGEYSDEQLRS
+274 QMAGEYTDEQLLS
-287 MGYTDEQ
+287 MGYTEEQ
-294 IAQIQELAKTGMAAA
+294 VAQIQELAKTGMSAA

-317 LLGVIGEE
+317 LMGVIGEE

-330 GQSFR
+330 SQSFR
-335 IIFGDFEQAKA
+335 IIFGDFEQAKE
-346 LWSQVGAFLTGPSGI
+346 LWTKVGAFLTGPSGV

-382 EKVLEGLASM
+382 ERILEGLASL

-413 PSAEGLYKMSEAFS
+413 PSAEGLYAMSEAFA

-432 LVPSESTVESIGMYF
+432 LVPSEATVESIGNYF
-447 ESFFRIVKIGVMV
+447 EAFFRIVKIGVLV

-468 GWIAGGALKGLG
+468 GWIANGALKGLG
-480 AIISNLRGHTADWSW
+480 ALISNLTGHTQSWSGS
-495 QLRDHVVAIQ
+495 LLEHVKAIQ

-519 AIIWTGKGL
+519 AIIWTGNGL
-528 KRIWNNFS
+528 KRIWANFS
-536 EGFHDEITPS
+536 DGFHDEITPS
-546 LRRLREAWD
+546 LKRLGEAW
-555 ALWEALKSA
+555 ANLWEALKSA

-581 GAQEVGQA
+581 SAQEVGQA
-589 LGIVGDSTED
+589 LGITSDSTEE
-599 AGETAEENESKFT
+599 AGDTAEANESKFT

-633 QHLADHLIPAIEKL
+633 QHLADHLIPAIDKL

-658 NKQAIVVTDWLT
+658 NKQAIVVSDWLT
-670 PKMERLAEI
+670 PRMERLAAL

-686 FHEWAEAMQNGPDI
+686 FSEWAEAMQNGPDI
-700 AWLSSIGGILKSV
+700 AWLSSLGGILSSF
-713 GSGVWGVLKS
+713 GAGVWGVLKN
-723 LATLNFDFDTEPFKK
+723 LATLNFDFDTKPFHK
-738 AFGDLKKL
+738 AFSDLKTL

-766 NLELKDKATA
+766 NLELKDKATS
-776 GWKNFVKLI
+776 GWHNFVKLI
-785 QGIGKVLY
+785 QGIGKVLSTVGHY
-793 AIGKVAVVAA
+793 AVIAA

-826 TGIFD
+826 GGIFD
-831 SILKAGALATFIAM
+831 AILKTGALVTFLTIA
-845 ARKVIATL
+845 RNVINTF

-870 KDVIDGFKDSM
+870 KDVIDGFKESM
-881 EATTNKVKA
+881 EATTAKVKA
-890 TTILI
+890 TTVLI

-911 QIPAGKVVAAG
+911 QIPAGKIVAAG

-939 SDSNDGKD
+939 SSAGEGKD
-947 MKGLT
+947 TKGLA
-952 KRMFAL
+952 KRMLAL
-958 VVLAGVALILGKA
+958 VVLAGVALLLGKA

-976 SMSWDDILKGTIGLY
+976 TMDWDDILKGTLGLFA
-991 GVIKMLLMMA
+991 VIKMLMMVA
-1001 ETTTKRNKDILAFAL
+1001 DTTTKKNKDILAFAL
-1016 VAIPLGLGVLL
+1016 TAIPLGIGVML
-1027 LAKAVK
+1027 LAYAVK
-1033 PLGEMSISDLAQGV
+1033 PLGEMSLSDLTQGV

-1055 MMSMMS
+1055 MMTMMS
-1061 EMGTVKVKKASAFA
+1061 QMGTVKIKKASAFA

-1096 SWADTIKGIIAMDLC
+1096 SWGDTIKGIVAMDIC
-1111 LASLVLAVEKLG
+1111 LASLTFTVQRLDKFG
-1123 DDRFSSGK
+1123 GGK
-1131 SLVGAISVLIL
+1131 SLVGAISLLIL
-1142 AATLKLVAKDVES
+1142 AGTLKLIASDIES

-1161 GEYIKGLLMMTVA
+1161 GDYLKGLVMMAAA
-1174 LGILM
+1174 LAVLV
-1179 GISTLGGGGSLAG
+1179 GISSIGGGSLGG
-1192 AAALFVTVTALMLLV
+1192 AAGLFLTVTALALLA
-1207 PVMRLLGSMDWGT
+1207 PVMRMLGEMDWAT
-1220 AGKGIAIMSLALGA
+1220 AGKGIAIMALSLAA

-1240 IAEGAAIGLLA
+1240 VAEFAAVGLLA

-1264 LATNGIA
+1264 LATEGIA
-1271 NLVDAIANLST
+1271 KLVDAIANLST
-1282 TGAEGVQTFLEA
+1282 SGADGVQTFLTA

-1300 RMPQMG
+1300 RMPAMG
-1306 TALGEAFI
+1306 TALGEGFI
-1314 NFMQVFVDNQGTI
+1314 NFLQVLIDNQGTI
-1327 VEYIKVVLTSAAQ
+1327 VEYLKLVLTSMAQ
-1340 AMIESIPTFVELMIT
+1340 AMIESIPTFVQLMTT
-1355 IIKAIIQVVYD
+1355 ILMAIIQVIYEN
-1366 CAQDIID
+1366 AQALID
-1373 CAIFLIITLSD
+1373 CAIFLILTLSQ
-1384 ALIQNMPALV
+1384 ALIDNMPQLV
-1394 ERGADILTSFLSGM
+1394 QRGSDVLISFLDGL
-1408 SQKIPEIGQKATDCI
+1408 SQKIPEIGTKATDCI
-1423 VAFLNSLG
+1423 VAFITSLG
-1431 DNMPRITQAA
+1431 DEMPRITDAA
-1441 FETIIKFM
+1441 AKTVIKFI
-1449 NGLADAIENNSAA
+1449 NGLADAIENNSEAM
-1462 LAQAGMRLII
+1462 AQAGVRLIS
-1472 AIKNGVV
+1472 AITRGIG
-1479 TGIKT
+1479 TGIGT
-1484 LVSTGVSQ
+1484 LVSTGVAQ
-1492 MRSAGSQ
+1492 MKNAGIQ
-1499 MVTGLKN
+1499 LVNGLKN
-1506 AIVGR
+1506 AITEK
-1511 LAEIG
+1511 LSSIAS
-1516 RAVKNMGDTIVRKT
+1516 AVTSMGSTVVSKV
-1530 KEAFGIHSPSRVMYE
+1530 KAAFGIHSPSRVMYE
-1545 IGDFMMQGLSNGITE
+1545 IGDFLMQGLANGITD

-1567 AATTMAKDTVDAF
+1567 AATTMATDTVDAL

-1612 EEQMDHFDELF
+1612 EEQAGRLDDIL
-1623 PKEEVTGTLTS
+1623 PKEEIAGTLTT
-1634 TATAQLAGRVARSTP
+1634 TATAQLAGRVVTSTP
-1649 TKSDETAVSETYNQ
+1649 TKLNDTAASETYNQ

>member
-1 MASIEE
+1 
-7 RVVSLKFNNGQF
+7 

-58 SEAQAGL
+58 SEAQAGI
-65 AETTSRFSALQSIA
+65 AETTSKFSALQSIA
-79 FGALASIGGKITEIG
+79 FGALASIGGKIAEVG

-188 AGANSEATSR
+188 AGANSESTSR

-206 MSAGTVK
+206 MAAGTVK

-234 IQTAKI
+234 IQTAKV
-240 HGKSVDEMIAKD
+240 HGKSVDEMIAKN

-274 QMAGEYSDEQLRS
+274 QMAGEYTDEQLLS
-287 MGYTDEQ
+287 MGYTEEQ
-294 IAQIQELAKTGMAAA
+294 VAQIQELAKTGMSAA

-317 LLGVIGEE
+317 LMGVIGEE

-330 GQSFR
+330 SQSFR
-335 IIFGDFEQAKA
+335 IIFGDFEQAKE
-346 LWSQVGAFLTGPSGI
+346 LWTKVGAFLTGPSGV

-382 EKVLEGLASM
+382 ERILEGLASL

-413 PSAEGLYKMSEAFS
+413 PSAEGLYAMSEAFA

-432 LVPSESTVESIGMYF
+432 LVPSEATVESIGNYF
-447 ESFFRIVKIGVMV
+447 EAFFRVVKIGVLV

-480 AIISNLRGHTADWSW
+480 AIISNLRDHTAGWSW
-495 QLRDHVVAIQ
+495 SLLESVEAVQS
-505 EWYDNLNVAENVIK
+505 WYESLNVAENVIK
-519 AIIWTGKGL
+519 ALIWTGHGL

-546 LRRLREAWD
+546 LRRLKEAWD
-555 ALWEALKSA
+555 GLWEALKTA
-564 GSGIKEA
+564 GSSIKES
-571 IVGPFRELKE
+571 IVAPFRELKE
-581 GAQEVGQA
+581 SAQEVGQA
-589 LGIVGDSTED
+589 LGITSDSTEE
-599 AGETAEENESKFT
+599 AGDTAEANESKFT

-633 QHLADHLIPAIEKL
+633 QHLADHLIPAIDKL

-658 NKQAIVVTDWLT
+658 NKQAIVVSDWLT
-670 PKMERLAEI
+670 PKMERLAAL

-686 FHEWAEAMQNGPDI
+686 FSEWAEAMQNGPDI
-700 AWLSSIGGILKSV
+700 AWLSSLGGILSSF
-713 GSGVWGVLKS
+713 GAGVWGVLKN
-723 LATLNFDFDTEPFKK
+723 LATLNFDFDTKPFHK
-738 AFGDLKKL
+738 AFSDLKTL
-746 MGEYAESVKYGWSTT
+746 MGEYAESVKYGWNTT
-761 KDFIA
+761 KEFIA
-766 NLELKDKATA
+766 NLELKDKATS
-776 GWKNFVKLI
+776 GWHNFVKLI
-785 QGIGKVLY
+785 QGIGKVLSTVGHY
-793 AIGKVAVVAA
+793 AVIAA

-826 TGIFD
+826 GGIFD
-831 SILKAGALATFIAM
+831 AILKTGALVTFLAIA
-845 ARKVIATL
+845 RNVINTF

-870 KDVIDGFKDSM
+870 KDVIDGFKESM
-881 EATTNKVKA
+881 EATTAKVKA
-890 TTILI
+890 TTVLI

-911 QIPAGKVVAAG
+911 QIPAGKIVAAG

-939 SDSNDGKD
+939 SSAGEGKD
-947 MKGLT
+947 TKGLA
-952 KRMFAL
+952 KRMLAL
-958 VVLAGVALILGKA
+958 VVLAGVALLLGKA

-976 SMSWDDILKGTIGLY
+976 TMDWDDILKGTLGLFA
-991 GVIKMLLMMA
+991 VIKMLMMVA
-1001 ETTTKRNKDILAFAL
+1001 DTTTKKNKDILAFAL
-1016 VAIPLGLGVLL
+1016 TAIPLGIGVML
-1027 LAKAVK
+1027 LAYAVK
-1033 PLGEMSISDLAQGV
+1033 PLGEMSLSDLTQGV

-1055 MMSMMS
+1055 MMTMMS

-1096 SWADTIKGIIAMDLC
+1096 SWGDTIKGILALDIC
-1111 LASLVLAVEKLG
+1111 LASLAFTVQRLDQFG
-1123 DDRFSSGK
+1123 GGK
-1131 SLVGAISVLIL
+1131 SLVGALSLLIVS
-1142 AATLKLVAKDVES
+1142 ATLKLIASDIES

-1161 GEYIKGLLMMTVA
+1161 GDYLKGLVMMAAA
-1174 LGILM
+1174 LAVLV
-1179 GISTLGGGGSLAG
+1179 GISSIGGGSLGG
-1192 AAALFVTVTALMLLV
+1192 AAGLFLTVTALALLA
-1207 PVMRLLGSMDWGT
+1207 PVMRMLGEMDWAT
-1220 AGKGIAIMSLALGA
+1220 AGKGIAIMALGLAA

-1240 IAEGAAIGLLA
+1240 VAEFAAVGLLA

-1264 LATNGIA
+1264 LATDGIA
-1271 NLVDAIANLST
+1271 KLVDAIANLST
-1282 TGAEGVQTFLEA
+1282 SGADGVQTFLAA

-1300 RMPQMG
+1300 RMPAMG
-1306 TALGEAFI
+1306 TALGEGFI
-1314 NFMQVFVDNQGTI
+1314 NFMQVLIDNSGTI
-1327 VEYIKVVLTSAAQ
+1327 VEYLKLILTSGAQ
-1340 AMIESIPTFVELMIT
+1340 AMIESIPTFVQLMTT
-1355 IIKAIIQVVYD
+1355 ILLAIIQVIYD
-1366 CAQDIID
+1366 NAQALID
-1373 CAIFLIITLSD
+1373 CAIFLILTLSQ
-1384 ALIQNMPALV
+1384 ALIDNMPQLV
-1394 ERGADILTSFLSGM
+1394 QRGSDVLISFLDGL

-1423 VAFLNSLG
+1423 VAFITSLG
-1431 DNMPRITQAA
+1431 DEMPRITDAA
-1441 FETIIKFM
+1441 AKTVIKFI
-1449 NGLADAIENNSAA
+1449 NGLADAIENNSEAM
-1462 LAQAGMRLII
+1462 AQAGVRLIS
-1472 AIKNGVV
+1472 AITRGIG
-1479 TGIKT
+1479 TGIRT
-1484 LVSTGVSQ
+1484 LVSTGVAQ
-1492 MRSAGSQ
+1492 MKNAGIQ
-1499 MVTGLKN
+1499 LVNGLKN
-1506 AIVGR
+1506 AITEK
-1511 LAEIG
+1511 LSSIAS
-1516 RAVKNMGDTIVRKT
+1516 AVTSMGSTVVSKV
-1530 KEAFGIHSPSRVMYE
+1530 KAAFGIHSPSRVMYE
-1545 IGDFMMQGLSNGITE
+1545 IGDFLMQGLANGITD

-1567 AATTMAKDTVDAF
+1567 AATAMATDTVDAL
-1580 SKGFGNT
+1580 SKGFGNS

-1612 EEQMDHFDELF
+1612 EEQASRLDEIL
-1623 PKEEVTGTLTS
+1623 PQEEIASTLTS
-1634 TATAQLAGRVARSTP
+1634 TATAQLAGRVVTSTP
-1649 TKSDETAVSETYNQ
+1649 AKSNDTAPSETYNQ

>member
-1 MASIEE
+1 
-7 RVVSLKFNNGQF
+7 

-58 SEAQAGL
+58 SEAQAGI
-65 AETTSRFSALQSIA
+65 AETTSKFSALQSIA
-79 FGALASIGGKITEIG
+79 FGALASIGGKIAEIG

-188 AGANSEATSR
+188 AGANSESTSR

-206 MSAGTVK
+206 MAAGTVK

-234 IQTAKI
+234 IQTAKV
-240 HGKSVDEMIAKD
+240 HGKSVDEMIAKN

-274 QMAGEYSDEQLRS
+274 QMAGEYTDEQLLS
-287 MGYTDEQ
+287 MGYTEEQ
-294 IAQIQELAKTGMAAA
+294 VAQIQELAKTGMSAA

-317 LLGVIGEE
+317 LMGVIGEE

-330 GQSFR
+330 SQSFR
-335 IIFGDFEQAKA
+335 IIFGDFEQAKE
-346 LWSQVGAFLTGPSGI
+346 LWTKVGAFLTGPSGV

-382 EKVLEGLASM
+382 QKVLEGLASL

-413 PSAEGLYKMSEAFS
+413 PSAEGLYAMSEAFA

-432 LVPSESTVESIGMYF
+432 LVPSEATVESIGNYF
-447 ESFFRIVKIGVMV
+447 EAFFRVVKIGVLV

-480 AIISNLRGHTADWSW
+480 AIISNLRGHTAGWSW
-495 QLRDHVVAIQ
+495 SLLESVEAVQS
-505 EWYDNLNVAENVIK
+505 WYESLNVADNVIK
-519 AIIWTGKGL
+519 ALIWTGHGL

-546 LRRLREAWD
+546 LRRLKEAWD
-555 ALWEALKSA
+555 GLWEALKTA
-564 GSGIKEA
+564 GSSIKES
-571 IVGPFRELKE
+571 IVAPFRELKE
-581 GAQEVGQA
+581 SAQEVGEA
-589 LGIVGDSTED
+589 LGITSDSTEE
-599 AGETAEENESKFT
+599 AGDTAEANESKFT

-617 IVDLFESA
+617 IVELFESA

-633 QHLADHLIPAIEKL
+633 QHLADHLIPAIDKL
-647 TSFINWLTECI
+647 TSFIIWLTECI
-658 NKQAIVVTDWLT
+658 NKQAIVVSDWLT
-670 PKMERLAEI
+670 PKMERLAAL

-686 FHEWAEAMQNGPDI
+686 FSEWAEAMQNGPDI
-700 AWLSSIGGILKSV
+700 AWLSSLGGILSSF
-713 GSGVWGVLKS
+713 GAGVWGVLKN
-723 LATLNFDFDTEPFKK
+723 LATLNFDFDTKPFHK
-738 AFGDLKKL
+738 AFSDLKTL

-766 NLELKDKATA
+766 NLELKDKATS
-776 GWKNFVKLI
+776 GWHNFVKLI
-785 QGIGKVLY
+785 KGIGKVLSTVGHY
-793 AIGKVAVVAA
+793 AVIAA

-815 ELKNMADNGDY
+815 ELKSMADNGDY
-826 TGIFD
+826 GGIFD
-831 SILKAGALATFIAM
+831 AILKTGALVTFLAIA
-845 ARKVIATL
+845 RNVINTF

-870 KDVIDGFKDSM
+870 KDVIDGFKESM
-881 EATTNKVKA
+881 EATTAKVKA
-890 TTILI
+890 TTVLI

-911 QIPAGKVVAAG
+911 QIPAGKIVAAG

-939 SDSNDGKD
+939 SSAGEGKD
-947 MKGLT
+947 TKGLA
-952 KRMFAL
+952 KRMLAL
-958 VVLAGVALILGKA
+958 VVLAGVALLLGKA

-976 SMSWDDILKGTIGLY
+976 TMDWDDILKGTLGLFA
-991 GVIKMLLMMA
+991 VIKMLMMVA
-1001 ETTTKRNKDILAFAL
+1001 DTTTKKNKDILAFAL
-1016 VAIPLGLGVLL
+1016 TAIPLGIGVML
-1027 LAKAVK
+1027 LAYAVK
-1033 PLGEMSISDLAQGV
+1033 PLGEMSLSDLTQGV

-1055 MMSMMS
+1055 MMTMMS

-1089 LTEIGEL
+1089 LTEIGAL
-1096 SWADTIKGIIAMDLC
+1096 SWGDTIKGILALDIC
-1111 LASLVLAVEKLG
+1111 LASLAFTVQRLDKFG
-1123 DDRFSSGK
+1123 GGK
-1131 SLVGAISVLIL
+1131 SLVGALSLLIVS
-1142 AATLKLVAKDVES
+1142 ATLKLIASDIES

-1161 GEYIKGLLMMTVA
+1161 GDYLKGLVMMSAA
-1174 LGILM
+1174 LAVLV
-1179 GISTLGGGGSLAG
+1179 GISSIGGGSLAG
-1192 AAALFVTVTALMLLV
+1192 AAGLFVTVAALALLA
-1207 PVMRLLGSMDWGT
+1207 PVMKMLGEMDWAT
-1220 AGKGIAIMSLALGA
+1220 AGKGIAIMALGLAA

-1240 IAEGAAIGLLA
+1240 VAEFAAVGLLA

-1264 LATNGIA
+1264 LATEGIA
-1271 NLVDAIANLST
+1271 KLVDAIANLST
-1282 TGAEGVQTFLEA
+1282 SGADGVQTFLAA

-1300 RMPQMG
+1300 RMPAMG
-1306 TALGEAFI
+1306 TALGEGFI
-1314 NFMQVFVDNQGTI
+1314 NFMQVLIDNSGTI
-1327 VEYIKVVLTSAAQ
+1327 VEYLKLILTSGAQ
-1340 AMIESIPTFVELMIT
+1340 AMIESIPTFVQLMTT
-1355 IIKAIIQVVYD
+1355 ILLAIIQVIYD
-1366 CAQDIID
+1366 NAQALID
-1373 CAIFLIITLSD
+1373 CAIFLILTLSQ
-1384 ALIQNMPALV
+1384 ALIDNMPQLV
-1394 ERGADILTSFLSGM
+1394 QRGSDVLISFLDGL

-1423 VAFLNSLG
+1423 VAFITSLG
-1431 DNMPRITQAA
+1431 DEMPRITDAA
-1441 FETIIKFM
+1441 AKTVIKFI
-1449 NGLADAIENNSAA
+1449 NGLADAIENNSEAM
-1462 LAQAGMRLII
+1462 AQAGVRLIS
-1472 AIKNGVV
+1472 AITRGIG

-1484 LVSTGVSQ
+1484 LVSTGVAQ
-1492 MRSAGSQ
+1492 MKNAGIQ
-1499 MVTGLKN
+1499 LVNGLKN
-1506 AIVGR
+1506 AITEK
-1511 LAEIG
+1511 LSSIAS
-1516 RAVKNMGDTIVRKT
+1516 AVTSMGSTVVSKV
-1530 KEAFGIHSPSRVMYE
+1530 KSAFGIHSPSRVMYE
-1545 IGDFMMQGLSNGITE
+1545 IGDFLMQGLANGITD

-1567 AATTMAKDTVDAF
+1567 AATTMATDTVDAL

-1612 EEQMDHFDELF
+1612 EEQASRLDEIL
-1623 PKEEVTGTLTS
+1623 PQEDIAGTLTS
-1634 TATAQLAGRVARSTP
+1634 TATAQLAGRVVTSTP
-1649 TKSDETAVSETYNQ
+1649 AKSNDTAASETYNQ

-1695 KGAMYEL
+1695 KGAIYEL

>member
-1 MASIEE
+1 
-7 RVVSLKFNNGQF
+7 

-58 SEAQAGL
+58 SEAQAGI

-79 FGALASIGGKITEIG
+79 FGALASIGGKIAEVG

-188 AGANSEATSR
+188 AGANSESTSR

-206 MSAGTVK
+206 MAAGTVK

-234 IQTAKI
+234 IQTAKV
-240 HGKSVDEMIAKD
+240 HGKSVDEMIAKN

-274 QMAGEYSDEQLRS
+274 QMAGEYTDEQLLS
-287 MGYTDEQ
+287 MGYTEEQ
-294 IAQIQELAKTGMAAA
+294 VAQIQELAKTGMSAA

-317 LLGVIGEE
+317 LMGVIGEE

-330 GQSFR
+330 SQSFR
-335 IIFGDFEQAKA
+335 IIFGDFEQAKE
-346 LWSQVGAFLTGPSGI
+346 LWTKVGAFLTGPSGV

-382 EKVLEGLASM
+382 QKVLEGLASL

-413 PSAEGLYKMSEAFS
+413 PSAEGLYAMSEAFA

-432 LVPSESTVESIGMYF
+432 LVPSEATIESIGNYF
-447 ESFFRIVKIGVMV
+447 EAFFRVVKIGVLV
-460 LTDFAKVI
+460 LTDFGKII

-480 AIISNLRGHTADWSW
+480 AIISNLRGHTAGWSW
-495 QLRDHVVAIQ
+495 SLLESVEAVQS
-505 EWYDNLNVAENVIK
+505 WYESLNVAENVIK
-519 AIIWTGKGL
+519 ALIWTGHGL

-546 LRRLREAWD
+546 LRRLKEAWD
-555 ALWEALKSA
+555 GLWSALKAA
-564 GSGIKEA
+564 GSSIKES
-571 IVGPFRELKE
+571 IVAPFRELKE
-581 GAQEVGQA
+581 SAQEVGQA
-589 LGIVGDSTED
+589 LGIASDSTDE
-599 AGETAEENESKFT
+599 AGETAEANESKFT

-617 IVDLFESA
+617 IVELFESA
-625 YKKSYFWG
+625 FKKSYFWG
-633 QHLADHLIPAIEKL
+633 QHLADHLIPAIDKL

-658 NKQAIVVTDWLT
+658 NKQAIVVSDWLT
-670 PKMERLAEI
+670 PKMERLAAL

-686 FHEWAEAMQNGPDI
+686 FSEWAEAMQNGPDI
-700 AWLSSIGGILKSV
+700 AWLSSLGGILSSF
-713 GSGVWGVLKS
+713 GAGVWGVLKN
-723 LATLNFDFDTEPFKK
+723 LATLNFDFDTKPFKK
-738 AFGDLKKL
+738 AFSDLKTL
-746 MGEYAESVKYGWSTT
+746 MGEYAESVKYGWNTT

-766 NLELKDKATA
+766 NLELKDKATS
-776 GWKNFVKLI
+776 GWHNFVKLI
-785 QGIGKVLY
+785 HGIGKALSTVGHY
-793 AIGKVAVVAA
+793 AVIAA

-826 TGIFD
+826 GGIFD
-831 SILKAGALATFIAM
+831 AILKTGALVTFLAIA
-845 ARKVIATL
+845 RNVINTF

-870 KDVIDGFKDSM
+870 KDVIDGFKESM

-911 QIPAGKVVAAG
+911 QIPAGRIVAAG

-933 KAEDEL
+933 KAEDQLE
-939 SDSNDGKD
+939 SSGEGKD

-952 KRMFAL
+952 KRMLAL
-958 VVLAGVALILGKA
+958 VVLAGVALLLGKA

-976 SMSWDDILKGTIGLY
+976 TMSWDDILKGTLGLFA
-991 GVIKMLLMMA
+991 VIKMLLMMA

-1016 VAIPLGLGVLL
+1016 TAVPLGIGVML
-1027 LAKAVK
+1027 LAYAVK
-1033 PLGEMSISDLAQGV
+1033 PLGEMSLSDLVQGI

-1055 MMSMMS
+1055 MMTMMS

-1096 SWADTIKGIIAMDLC
+1096 SWGDTFKGILALDIC
-1111 LASLVLAVEKLG
+1111 LASLAFTIQRLDKFG
-1123 DDRFSSGK
+1123 GGK
-1131 SLVGAISVLIL
+1131 SLVGALSLLIVS
-1142 AATLKLVAKDVES
+1142 ATLKLIASDIES

-1161 GEYIKGLLMMTVA
+1161 GDYLKGLVMMAAA
-1174 LGILM
+1174 LAVLV
-1179 GISTLGGGGSLAG
+1179 GISSIGGGSLGG
-1192 AAALFVTVTALMLLV
+1192 AAGLFLTVTALALLA
-1207 PVMRLLGSMDWGT
+1207 PVMRMLGEMDWAT
-1220 AGKGIAIMSLALGA
+1220 AGKGIAIMALGLAA

-1240 IAEGAAIGLLA
+1240 VAEFAAVGLLA

-1264 LATNGIA
+1264 LATEGIA
-1271 NLVDAIANLST
+1271 KLVDAIANLST
-1282 TGAEGVQTFLEA
+1282 SGADGVQTFLTA

-1300 RMPQMG
+1300 RMPAMG
-1306 TALGEAFI
+1306 TALGEGFI
-1314 NFMQVFVDNQGTI
+1314 NFLQVLVDNQGTI
-1327 VEYIKVVLTSAAQ
+1327 VEYLVLVLTSMAQ
-1340 AMIESIPTFVELMIT
+1340 AMIESIPTFVQLMTT
-1355 IIKAIIQVVYD
+1355 ILLAIIQVIYD
-1366 CAQDIID
+1366 NAQALID
-1373 CAIFLIITLSD
+1373 CAIFLILTLSQ
-1384 ALIQNMPALV
+1384 ALIDNMPQLV
-1394 ERGADILTSFLSGM
+1394 QRGSDVLISFLDGL
-1408 SQKIPEIGQKATDCI
+1408 SQKIPEIGTKATDCI
-1423 VAFLNSLG
+1423 VAFITSLG
-1431 DNMPRITQAA
+1431 DEMPRITDAA
-1441 FETIIKFM
+1441 AKTVIKFI
-1449 NGLADAIENNSAA
+1449 NGLADAIENNSEAM
-1462 LAQAGMRLII
+1462 AQAGVRLIS
-1472 AIKNGVV
+1472 AIIRGIS
-1479 TGIKT
+1479 TGIRT
-1484 LVSTGVSQ
+1484 LVSTGVAQ
-1492 MRSAGSQ
+1492 MKNAGIQ
-1499 MVTGLKN
+1499 LVNGLKN
-1506 AIVGR
+1506 AITEK
-1511 LAEIG
+1511 LSSIAS
-1516 RAVKNMGDTIVRKT
+1516 AVTSMGSTVVSKV
-1530 KEAFGIHSPSRVMYE
+1530 KSAFGIHSPSRVMYE
-1545 IGDFMMQGLSNGITE
+1545 IGDFLMQGLANGITD

-1567 AATTMAKDTVDAF
+1567 AATTMATDTVDAL
-1580 SKGFGNT
+1580 SKGFGNS

-1612 EEQMDHFDELF
+1612 EEQADRLDEIL
-1623 PKEEVTGTLTS
+1623 PKEEIAGTLTT
-1634 TATAQLAGRVARSTP
+1634 TATAQLAGRVVTSTP
-1649 TKSDETAVSETYNQ
+1649 TKSNDTAASETYNQ

>member
-1 MASIEE
+1 
-7 RVVSLKFNNGQF
+7 

-58 SEAQAGL
+58 SEAQAGI
-65 AETTSRFSALQSIA
+65 AETTSKFSALQSIA
-79 FGALASIGGKITEIG
+79 FGALASIGGKIAEVG

-188 AGANSEATSR
+188 AGANSESTSR

-206 MSAGTVK
+206 MAAGTVK

-234 IQTAKI
+234 IQTAKV
-240 HGKSVDEMIAKD
+240 HGKSVDEMIAKN

-274 QMAGEYSDEQLRS
+274 QMAGEYTDEQLLS
-287 MGYTDEQ
+287 MGYTEEQ
-294 IAQIQELAKTGMAAA
+294 VAQIQELAKTGMSAA

-317 LLGVIGEE
+317 LMGVIGEE

-330 GQSFR
+330 SQSFR
-335 IIFGDFEQAKA
+335 IIFGDFEQAKE
-346 LWSQVGAFLTGPSGI
+346 LWTKVGAFLTGPSGV

-382 EKVLEGLASM
+382 ERILEGLASL

-413 PSAEGLYKMSEAFS
+413 PSAEGLYAMSEAFA

-432 LVPSESTVESIGMYF
+432 LVPSEATVESIGNYF
-447 ESFFRIVKIGVMV
+447 EAFFRIVKIGVLV

-480 AIISNLRGHTADWSW
+480 AIISNLRGHTAGWSW
-495 QLRDHVVAIQ
+495 SLLESVEAVQS
-505 EWYDNLNVAENVIK
+505 WYESLNVAENGIK
-519 AIIWTGKGL
+519 ALIWTGHGL
-528 KRIWNNFS
+528 KRIWNIFS

-546 LRRLREAWD
+546 LRRLKEAWD
-555 ALWEALKSA
+555 GLWEALKTA
-564 GSGIKEA
+564 GSSIKES
-571 IVGPFRELKE
+571 IVAPFRELKE
-581 GAQEVGQA
+581 SAQEVGEA
-589 LGIVGDSTED
+589 LGITSDSTEE
-599 AGETAEENESKFT
+599 AGDTAEANESKFT

-617 IVDLFESA
+617 IVELFESA

-633 QHLADHLIPAIEKL
+633 QHLADHLIPAIDKL

-658 NKQAIVVTDWLT
+658 NKQAIVVSDWLT
-670 PKMERLAEI
+670 PKMERLAAL

-686 FHEWAEAMQNGPDI
+686 FSEWAEAMQNGPDI
-700 AWLSSIGGILKSV
+700 AWLSSLGGILSSF
-713 GSGVWGVLKS
+713 GAGVWGVLKN
-723 LATLNFDFDTEPFKK
+723 LATLNFDFDTQPFKK
-738 AFGDLKKL
+738 AFSDLKTL
-746 MGEYAESVKYGWSTT
+746 MGEYAESVKYGWNTT

-766 NLELKDKATA
+766 NLELKDKATS

-785 QGIGKVLY
+785 HGIGKVLSTVGHY
-793 AIGKVAVVAA
+793 AVIAA

-826 TGIFD
+826 GGIFD
-831 SILKAGALATFIAM
+831 AILKTGALVTFLAIA
-845 ARKVIATL
+845 RNVINTF

-870 KDVIDGFKDSM
+870 KDVIDGFKESM

-939 SDSNDGKD
+939 SSAGEGKD
-947 MKGLT
+947 TKGLA
-952 KRMFAL
+952 KRMLAL
-958 VVLAGVALILGKA
+958 VVLAGVALLLGKA

-976 SMSWDDILKGTIGLY
+976 TMDWDDILKGTLGLFA
-991 GVIKMLLMMA
+991 VIKMLMMVA
-1001 ETTTKRNKDILAFAL
+1001 DTTTKKNKDILAFAL
-1016 VAIPLGLGVLL
+1016 TAIPLGIGVML
-1027 LAKAVK
+1027 LAYAVK
-1033 PLGEMSISDLAQGV
+1033 PLGEMSLSDLTQGV

-1055 MMSMMS
+1055 MMTMMS

-1089 LTEIGEL
+1089 LTEIGAL
-1096 SWADTIKGIIAMDLC
+1096 SWGDTIKGILALDIC
-1111 LASLVLAVEKLG
+1111 LASLAFTVQRLDKFG
-1123 DDRFSSGK
+1123 GGK
-1131 SLVGAISVLIL
+1131 SLVGALSLLIVS
-1142 AATLKLVAKDVES
+1142 ATLKLIASDIES

-1161 GEYIKGLLMMTVA
+1161 GDYLKGLVMMAAA
-1174 LGILM
+1174 LAVLV
-1179 GISTLGGGGSLAG
+1179 GISSIGGGSLAG
-1192 AAALFVTVTALMLLV
+1192 AAGLFVTVAALALLA
-1207 PVMRLLGSMDWGT
+1207 PVMKMLGEMDWAT
-1220 AGKGIAIMSLALGA
+1220 AGKGIAIMALGLAA

-1240 IAEGAAIGLLA
+1240 VAEFAAVGLLA

-1264 LATNGIA
+1264 LATEGIA
-1271 NLVDAIANLST
+1271 KLVDAIANLST
-1282 TGAEGVQTFLEA
+1282 SGADGVQTFLAA

-1300 RMPQMG
+1300 RMPAMG
-1306 TALGEAFI
+1306 TALGEGFI
-1314 NFMQVFVDNQGTI
+1314 NFMQVLIDNSGTI
-1327 VEYIKVVLTSAAQ
+1327 VEYLKLILTSGAQ
-1340 AMIESIPTFVELMIT
+1340 AMIESIPTFVQLMTT
-1355 IIKAIIQVVYD
+1355 ILLAIIQVIYD
-1366 CAQDIID
+1366 NAQALID
-1373 CAIFLIITLSD
+1373 CAIFLILTLSQ
-1384 ALIQNMPALV
+1384 ALIDNMPQLV
-1394 ERGADILTSFLSGM
+1394 QRGSDVLISFLDGL
-1408 SQKIPEIGQKATDCI
+1408 SQKIPEIGTKATDCI
-1423 VAFLNSLG
+1423 VAFITSLG
-1431 DNMPRITQAA
+1431 DEMPRITDAA
-1441 FETIIKFM
+1441 AKTVIKFI
-1449 NGLADAIENNSAA
+1449 NGLADAIENNSEAM
-1462 LAQAGMRLII
+1462 AQAGVRLIS
-1472 AIKNGVV
+1472 AITRGIG

-1484 LVSTGVSQ
+1484 LVSTGVAQ
-1492 MRSAGSQ
+1492 MKNAGIQ
-1499 MVTGLKN
+1499 LVNGLKN
-1506 AIVGR
+1506 AITEK
-1511 LAEIG
+1511 LSSIAS
-1516 RAVKNMGDTIVRKT
+1516 AVTSMGSTVVSKV
-1530 KEAFGIHSPSRVMYE
+1530 KAAFGIHSPSRVMYE
-1545 IGDFMMQGLSNGITE
+1545 IGDFLMQGLANGITD

-1567 AATTMAKDTVDAF
+1567 AATAMATDTVDAL
-1580 SKGFGNT
+1580 SKGFGNS

-1612 EEQMDHFDELF
+1612 EEEAGRLNEILPQ
-1623 PKEEVTGTLTS
+1623 EEIASTLTS
-1634 TATAQLAGRVARSTP
+1634 TATAQLAGRVVTSTP
-1649 TKSDETAVSETYNQ
+1649 TKSNDAAPSETYNQ

>member
-1 MASIEE
+1 
-7 RVVSLKFNNGQF
+7 

-58 SEAQAGL
+58 SEAQAGI
-65 AETTSRFSALQSIA
+65 AETTSKFSALQSIA
-79 FGALASIGGKITEIG
+79 FGALASIGGKIAEVG

-206 MSAGTVK
+206 MAAGTVK

-240 HGKSVDEMIAKD
+240 HGKNVDEMIAKN

-262 WLTQEIMMETLK
+262 WLDQEIMMETLK
-274 QMAGEYSDEQLRS
+274 QMAGEYSDEQLLS
-287 MGYTDEQ
+287 MGYTEEQ
-294 IAQIQELAKTGMAAA
+294 IAQIQELAKTGMSAA

-317 LLGVIGEE
+317 LMGVIGEE

-330 GQSFR
+330 SQSFR
-335 IIFGDFEQAKA
+335 IIFGDFEQAKE
-346 LWSQVGAFLTGPSGI
+346 LWTKVGAFLTGPSGV

-382 EKVLEGLASM
+382 EKILEGLASL

-413 PSAEGLYKMSEAFS
+413 PSAEGLYAMSEAFA

-432 LVPSESTVESIGMYF
+432 LVPSEATVESIGNYF
-447 ESFFRIVKIGVMV
+447 EAFFRIVKIGVLV

-480 AIISNLRGHTADWSW
+480 AIISDLRGHTAGWSW
-495 QLRDHVVAIQ
+495 SLLESVEAVQS
-505 EWYDNLNVAENVIK
+505 WYESLNVADNVIK
-519 AIIWTGKGL
+519 ALIWTGHGL

-546 LRRLREAWD
+546 LRRLKEAWD
-555 ALWEALKSA
+555 GLWEALKTA
-564 GSGIKEA
+564 GSSIKES
-571 IVGPFRELKE
+571 IVAPFRELKE
-581 GAQEVGQA
+581 SAQEVGQA
-589 LGIVGDSTED
+589 LGITSDSTEE
-599 AGETAEENESKFT
+599 AGETAEANESKFT

-633 QHLADHLIPAIEKL
+633 QHLADNLIPAIDKL
-647 TSFINWLTECI
+647 TSFIIWLTECI
-658 NKQAIVVTDWLT
+658 NKQAIVVSDWLT
-670 PKMERLAEI
+670 PKMERLAAL
-679 YDEVSTK
+679 YDEVSAK
-686 FHEWAEAMQNGPDI
+686 FSEWAEAMQNGPDI
-700 AWLSSIGGILKSV
+700 DWLSSLGGILSSF
-713 GSGVWGVLKS
+713 GAGVWGVLKN
-723 LATLNFDFDTEPFKK
+723 LATLNFDFDTKPFHK
-738 AFGDLKKL
+738 AFSDLKTL
-746 MGEYAESVKYGWSTT
+746 MGEYAESVKYGWNTT

-766 NLELKDKATA
+766 NLELKDKATS
-776 GWKNFVKLI
+776 GWHNFVKLI
-785 QGIGKVLY
+785 KGIGKVLSTVGHY
-793 AIGKVAVVAA
+793 AIIAA

-826 TGIFD
+826 GGIFD
-831 SILKAGALATFIAM
+831 AILKTGALVTFLAIA
-845 ARKVIATL
+845 RNVINTF

-870 KDVIDGFKDSM
+870 KDVIDGFKESM

-933 KAEDEL
+933 KAEDQLE
-939 SDSNDGKD
+939 SSGEGRD

-952 KRMFAL
+952 KRMLAL
-958 VVLAGVALILGKA
+958 VVLAGVALLLGKA

-976 SMSWDDILKGTIGLY
+976 TMSWDDILKGTIGLFA
-991 GVIKMLLMMA
+991 VIKMLLMMA

-1016 VAIPLGLGVLL
+1016 TAIPLGIGVML
-1027 LAKAVK
+1027 LAYAVK
-1033 PLGEMSISDLAQGV
+1033 PLGEMSLSDLVQGV

-1055 MMSMMS
+1055 MMTMMS

-1089 LTEIGEL
+1089 LTEIGAL
-1096 SWADTIKGIIAMDLC
+1096 SWGDTIKGILALDIC
-1111 LASLVLAVEKLG
+1111 LASLAFTIQRLDKFG
-1123 DDRFSSGK
+1123 GGK
-1131 SLVGAISVLIL
+1131 SLVGALSLLIVS
-1142 AATLKLVAKDVES
+1142 ATLKLIASDIES

-1161 GEYIKGLLMMTVA
+1161 GDYLKGLVMMAAA
-1174 LGILM
+1174 LAVLV
-1179 GISTLGGGGSLAG
+1179 GISSIGGGSLGG
-1192 AAALFVTVTALMLLV
+1192 AAGLFLTVTALALLA
-1207 PVMRLLGSMDWGT
+1207 PVMRMLGEMDWAT
-1220 AGKGIAIMSLALGA
+1220 AGKGIAIMALGLAA

-1240 IAEGAAIGLLA
+1240 VAEFAAVGLLA

-1264 LATNGIA
+1264 LATEGIA
-1271 NLVDAIANLST
+1271 KLVDAIANLST
-1282 TGAEGVQTFLEA
+1282 SGADGVQTFLAA

-1300 RMPQMG
+1300 RMPAMG
-1306 TALGEAFI
+1306 TALGEGFI
-1314 NFMQVFVDNQGTI
+1314 NFMQVLIDNSGTI
-1327 VEYIKVVLTSAAQ
+1327 VEYLKLILTSGAQ
-1340 AMIESIPTFVELMIT
+1340 AMIESIPTFVQLMTT
-1355 IIKAIIQVVYD
+1355 ILLAIIQVIYD
-1366 CAQDIID
+1366 NAQALID
-1373 CAIFLIITLSD
+1373 CAIFLILTLSQ
-1384 ALIQNMPALV
+1384 ALIDNMPQLV
-1394 ERGADILTSFLSGM
+1394 QRGSDVLISFLDGL
-1408 SQKIPEIGQKATDCI
+1408 SQKIPEIGTKATDCI
-1423 VAFLNSLG
+1423 VAFITSLG
-1431 DNMPRITQAA
+1431 DEMPRITDAA
-1441 FETIIKFM
+1441 AKTVIKFI
-1449 NGLADAIENNSAA
+1449 NGLADAIENNSEAM
-1462 LAQAGMRLII
+1462 AQAGVRLIS
-1472 AIKNGVV
+1472 AITRGIS

-1484 LVSTGVSQ
+1484 LVSTGVAQ
-1492 MRSAGSQ
+1492 MKNAGIQ
-1499 MVTGLKN
+1499 LVDGLKN
-1506 AIVGR
+1506 AITSK
-1511 LAEIG
+1511 LSSIAS
-1516 RAVKNMGDTIVRKT
+1516 AVTSMGSTVVSKV
-1530 KEAFGIHSPSRVMYE
+1530 KSAFGIHSPSRVMYE
-1545 IGDFMMQGLSNGITE
+1545 IGDFLMQGLANGITD

-1567 AATTMAKDTVDAF
+1567 AATTMATDTVDAL
-1580 SKGFGNT
+1580 SKGFGNS

-1612 EEQMDHFDELF
+1612 EEQAGRLDEIL
-1623 PKEEVTGTLTS
+1623 PQEEIATTLTS
-1634 TATAQLAGRVARSTP
+1634 TATAQLAGRVVTSTP
-1649 TKSDETAVSETYNQ
+1649 VKSNDTAPSETYNQ

>member
-1 MASIEE
+1 
-7 RVVSLKFNNGQF
+7 

-58 SEAQAGL
+58 SEAQAGI
-65 AETTSRFSALQSIA
+65 AETTSKFSALQSIA
-79 FGALASIGGKITEIG
+79 FGALASIGGKIAEVG

-206 MSAGTVK
+206 MAAGTVK

-234 IQTAKI
+234 IQTAKV
-240 HGKSVDEMIAKD
+240 HGKSVDEMIAKN

-274 QMAGEYSDEQLRS
+274 QMAGEYTDEQLLS
-287 MGYTDEQ
+287 MGYTEEQ
-294 IAQIQELAKTGMAAA
+294 VAQIQELAKTGMSAA

-317 LLGVIGEE
+317 LMGVIGEE

-330 GQSFR
+330 SQSFR
-335 IIFGDFEQAKA
+335 IIFGDFEQAKE
-346 LWSQVGAFLTGPSGI
+346 LWTKVGAFLTGPSGV

-382 EKVLEGLASM
+382 EKVLEGLASL

-413 PSAEGLYKMSEAFS
+413 PSAEGLYAMSEAFA

-432 LVPSESTVESIGMYF
+432 LVPSEATVESIGNYF
-447 ESFFRIVKIGVMV
+447 EAFFRVVKIGVLV

-480 AIISNLRGHTADWSW
+480 AIISNLRGHTAGWSW
-495 QLRDHVVAIQ
+495 SLLESVEAVQS
-505 EWYDNLNVAENVIK
+505 WYESLNVADNVIK
-519 AIIWTGKGL
+519 ALIWTGHGL

-546 LRRLREAWD
+546 LRRLKEAWD
-555 ALWEALKSA
+555 GLWEALKTA
-564 GSGIKEA
+564 GSSIKES
-571 IVGPFRELKE
+571 IVAPFRELKE
-581 GAQEVGQA
+581 SAQEVGQA
-589 LGIVGDSTED
+589 LGITSDSTEE
-599 AGETAEENESKFT
+599 AGDTAEANESKFT

-617 IVDLFESA
+617 IVELFESA

-633 QHLADHLIPAIEKL
+633 QHLADHLIPAIDKL
-647 TSFINWLTECI
+647 TSFIIWLTECI
-658 NKQAIVVTDWLT
+658 NKQAIVVSDWLT
-670 PKMERLAEI
+670 PKMERLAAL

-686 FHEWAEAMQNGPDI
+686 FSEWAEAMQNGPDI
-700 AWLSSIGGILKSV
+700 AWLSSLGGILSSF
-713 GSGVWGVLKS
+713 GAGVWGVLKN
-723 LATLNFDFDTEPFKK
+723 LATLNFDFDTKPFHK
-738 AFGDLKKL
+738 AFSDLKTL
-746 MGEYAESVKYGWSTT
+746 MGEYAESVKYGWNTT

-766 NLELKDKATA
+766 NLELKDKATS
-776 GWKNFVKLI
+776 GWHNFVKLI
-785 QGIGKVLY
+785 KGIGKVLSTVGHY
-793 AIGKVAVVAA
+793 AIIAA

-826 TGIFD
+826 GGIFD
-831 SILKAGALATFIAM
+831 AILKTGALVTFLAIA
-845 ARKVIATL
+845 RNVINTF

-870 KDVIDGFKDSM
+870 KDVIDGFKESM
-881 EATTNKVKA
+881 EATTAKVKA
-890 TTILI
+890 TTVLI

-911 QIPAGKVVAAG
+911 QIPAGKIVAAG

-939 SDSNDGKD
+939 SSAGEGKD
-947 MKGLT
+947 TKGLA
-952 KRMFAL
+952 KRMLAL
-958 VVLAGVALILGKA
+958 VVLAGVALLLGKA

-976 SMSWDDILKGTIGLY
+976 TMDWDDILKGTLGLFA
-991 GVIKMLLMMA
+991 VIKMLMMVA
-1001 ETTTKRNKDILAFAL
+1001 DTTTKKNKDILAFAL
-1016 VAIPLGLGVLL
+1016 TAIPLGIGVML
-1027 LAKAVK
+1027 LAYAVK
-1033 PLGEMSISDLAQGV
+1033 PLGEMSLSDLTQGV

-1055 MMSMMS
+1055 MMTMMS

-1096 SWADTIKGIIAMDLC
+1096 SWGDTIKGILALDIC
-1111 LASLVLAVEKLG
+1111 LASLAFTVQRLDKFG
-1123 DDRFSSGK
+1123 GGK
-1131 SLVGAISVLIL
+1131 SLVGALSLLIVS
-1142 AATLKLVAKDVES
+1142 ATLKLIASDIES

-1161 GEYIKGLLMMTVA
+1161 GDYLKGLVMMAAA
-1174 LGILM
+1174 LAVLV
-1179 GISTLGGGGSLAG
+1179 GISSIGGGSLGG
-1192 AAALFVTVTALMLLV
+1192 AAGLFLTVTALALLA
-1207 PVMRLLGSMDWGT
+1207 PVMRMLGEMDWAT
-1220 AGKGIAIMSLALGA
+1220 AGKGIAIMALGLAA

-1240 IAEGAAIGLLA
+1240 VAEFAAVGLLA

-1264 LATNGIA
+1264 LATEGIA
-1271 NLVDAIANLST
+1271 KLVDAIANLST
-1282 TGAEGVQTFLEA
+1282 SGADGVQTFLAA

-1300 RMPQMG
+1300 RMPAMG
-1306 TALGEAFI
+1306 TALGEGFI
-1314 NFMQVFVDNQGTI
+1314 NFLQVLVDNQGTI
-1327 VEYIKVVLTSAAQ
+1327 VEYLKLVLTSMAQ
-1340 AMIESIPTFVELMIT
+1340 AMIESIPTFVQLMTT
-1355 IIKAIIQVVYD
+1355 ILLAIIQVIYD
-1366 CAQDIID
+1366 NAQALID
-1373 CAIFLIITLSD
+1373 CAIFLILTLSQ
-1384 ALIQNMPALV
+1384 ALIDNMPQLV
-1394 ERGADILTSFLSGM
+1394 QRGSDVLISFLDGL
-1408 SQKIPEIGQKATDCI
+1408 SQKIPEIGTKATDCI
-1423 VAFLNSLG
+1423 VAFITSLG
-1431 DNMPRITQAA
+1431 DEMPRITDAA
-1441 FETIIKFM
+1441 AKTVIKFI
-1449 NGLADAIENNSAA
+1449 NGLADAIENNSEAM
-1462 LAQAGMRLII
+1462 AQAGVRLIS
-1472 AIKNGVV
+1472 AIIRGIG
-1479 TGIKT
+1479 TGIRT
-1484 LVSTGVSQ
+1484 LVSTGVAQ
-1492 MRSAGSQ
+1492 MKSAGIQ
-1499 MVTGLKN
+1499 LVNGLKN
-1506 AIVGR
+1506 AITEK
-1511 LAEIG
+1511 LSSIAS
-1516 RAVKNMGDTIVRKT
+1516 AVTSMGSTVVSKV
-1530 KEAFGIHSPSRVMYE
+1530 KAAFGIHSPSRVMYE
-1545 IGDFMMQGLSNGITE
+1545 IGDFLMQGLANGITD

-1567 AATTMAKDTVDAF
+1567 AATTMATDTVDAL
-1580 SKGFGNT
+1580 SKGFGNS

-1612 EEQMDHFDELF
+1612 EEEAGRLNDILPQ
-1623 PKEEVTGTLTS
+1623 EEIASTLTS
-1634 TATAQLAGRVARSTP
+1634 TTTAQLAGRVVTSTP
-1649 TKSDETAVSETYNQ
+1649 VKSNDTAPSETYNQ

>member
-1 MASIEE
+1 
-7 RVVSLKFNNGQF
+7 

-58 SEAQAGL
+58 SEAQAGI
-65 AETTSRFSALQSIA
+65 AETTSKFSALQSIA
-79 FGALASIGGKITEIG
+79 FGALASIGGKIAEVG

-188 AGANSEATSR
+188 AGANSESTSR

-206 MSAGTVK
+206 MAAGTVK

-234 IQTAKI
+234 IQTAKV
-240 HGKSVDEMIAKD
+240 HGKSVDEMIAKN

-274 QMAGEYSDEQLRS
+274 KMAGEYTDEQLLS
-287 MGYTDEQ
+287 MGYTEEQ
-294 IAQIQELAKTGMAAA
+294 VAQIQELAKTGMSAA

-317 LLGVIGEE
+317 LMGVIGEE

-330 GQSFR
+330 AQSFR
-335 IIFGDFEQAKA
+335 IIFGDFEQAKE
-346 LWSQVGAFLTGPSGI
+346 LWTKVGAFLTGPSGV

-382 EKVLEGLASM
+382 EKILEGLASL

-413 PSAEGLYKMSEAFS
+413 PSAEGLYAMSEAFA

-432 LVPSESTVESIGMYF
+432 LVPSEATVESIGNYF
-447 ESFFRIVKIGVMV
+447 EAFFRIVKIGVLV

-480 AIISNLRGHTADWSW
+480 AIISNLRGHTAGWSW
-495 QLRDHVVAIQ
+495 SLLESVEAVQS
-505 EWYDNLNVAENVIK
+505 WYESLNVAENVIK
-519 AIIWTGKGL
+519 ALIWTGHGL

-546 LRRLREAWD
+546 LRRLKEAWD
-555 ALWEALKSA
+555 GLWEALKTA
-564 GSGIKEA
+564 GSSIKES
-571 IVGPFRELKE
+571 IVAPFRELKE
-581 GAQEVGQA
+581 SAQEVGQA
-589 LGIVGDSTED
+589 LGITSDSTEE
-599 AGETAEENESKFT
+599 AGDTAEANESKFT

-617 IVDLFESA
+617 IVELFESA

-633 QHLADHLIPAIEKL
+633 QHLADHLIPAIDKL
-647 TSFINWLTECI
+647 TSFIIWLTECI
-658 NKQAIVVTDWLT
+658 NKQAIVVSDWLT
-670 PKMERLAEI
+670 PKMERLAAL

-686 FHEWAEAMQNGPDI
+686 FGEWAEAMQNGPDI
-700 AWLSSIGGILKSV
+700 AWLSSLGGILSSF
-713 GSGVWGVLKS
+713 GAGVWGVLKN
-723 LATLNFDFDTEPFKK
+723 LATLNFDFDTQPFKK
-738 AFGDLKKL
+738 AFSDLKTL

-766 NLELKDKATA
+766 NLELKDKATS
-776 GWKNFVKLI
+776 GWHNFVKLI
-785 QGIGKVLY
+785 KGIGKVLSTVGHY
-793 AIGKVAVVAA
+793 AIIAA

-826 TGIFD
+826 GGIFD
-831 SILKAGALATFIAM
+831 AILKTGALVTFLAIA
-845 ARKVIATL
+845 RNVINTF

-870 KDVIDGFKDSM
+870 KDVIDGFKESM
-881 EATTNKVKA
+881 EATTAKVKA
-890 TTILI
+890 TTVLI

-911 QIPAGKVVAAG
+911 QIPAGKIVAAG

-939 SDSNDGKD
+939 SSAGEGKD
-947 MKGLT
+947 TKGLA
-952 KRMFAL
+952 KRMLAL
-958 VVLAGVALILGKA
+958 VVLAGVALLLGKA

-976 SMSWDDILKGTIGLY
+976 TMDWDDILKGTLGLFA
-991 GVIKMLLMMA
+991 VIKMLMMVA
-1001 ETTTKRNKDILAFAL
+1001 DTTTKKNKDILAFAL
-1016 VAIPLGLGVLL
+1016 TAIPLGIGVML
-1027 LAKAVK
+1027 LAYAVK
-1033 PLGEMSISDLAQGV
+1033 PLGEMSLSDLTQGV

-1055 MMSMMS
+1055 MMTMMS
-1061 EMGTVKVKKASAFA
+1061 QMGTVKIKKASAFA

-1096 SWADTIKGIIAMDLC
+1096 SWGDTIKGIIAMDIC
-1111 LASLVLAVEKLG
+1111 LASLTFTVERLDKFG
-1123 DDRFSSGK
+1123 GGK
-1131 SLVGAISVLIL
+1131 SLVGALSILVL
-1142 AATLKLVAKDVES
+1142 AATLKLIASDIES

-1161 GEYIKGLLMMTVA
+1161 GDYLKGLVMMAAA
-1174 LGILM
+1174 LAVLV
-1179 GISTLGGGGSLAG
+1179 GISSIGGGSLAG
-1192 AAALFVTVTALMLLV
+1192 AAGLFVTVAALALLA
-1207 PVMRLLGSMDWGT
+1207 PVMKMLGEMDWAT
-1220 AGKGIAIMSLALGA
+1220 AGKGIAIMALGLAA

-1240 IAEGAAIGLLA
+1240 VAEFAAVGLLA

-1264 LATNGIA
+1264 LATEGIA
-1271 NLVDAIANLST
+1271 KLVDAIANLST
-1282 TGAEGVQTFLEA
+1282 SGADGVQTFLAA

-1300 RMPQMG
+1300 RMPAMG
-1306 TALGEAFI
+1306 TALGEGFI
-1314 NFMQVFVDNQGTI
+1314 NFMQVLIDNSGTI
-1327 VEYIKVVLTSAAQ
+1327 VEYLKLILTSGAQ
-1340 AMIESIPTFVELMIT
+1340 AMIESIPTFVQLMTT
-1355 IIKAIIQVVYD
+1355 ILLAIIQVIYD
-1366 CAQDIID
+1366 NAQALID
-1373 CAIFLIITLSD
+1373 CAIFLILTLSQ
-1384 ALIQNMPALV
+1384 ALIDNMPQLV
-1394 ERGADILTSFLSGM
+1394 QRGSDVLISFLDGL

-1423 VAFLNSLG
+1423 VAFITSLG
-1431 DNMPRITQAA
+1431 DEMPRITDAA
-1441 FETIIKFM
+1441 AKTVIKFI
-1449 NGLADAIENNSAA
+1449 NGLADAIENNSEAM
-1462 LAQAGMRLII
+1462 AQAGVRLIS
-1472 AIKNGVV
+1472 AITRGIG
-1479 TGIKT
+1479 TGIRT
-1484 LVSTGVSQ
+1484 LVSTGVAQ
-1492 MRSAGSQ
+1492 MKNAGIQ
-1499 MVTGLKN
+1499 LVNGLKN
-1506 AIVGR
+1506 AITEK
-1511 LAEIG
+1511 LSSIAS
-1516 RAVKNMGDTIVRKT
+1516 AVTSMGSTVVSKV
-1530 KEAFGIHSPSRVMYE
+1530 KAAFGIHSPSRVMYE
-1545 IGDFMMQGLSNGITE
+1545 IGDFLMQGLANGITD

-1567 AATTMAKDTVDAF
+1567 AATTMATDTVDAL

-1612 EEQMDHFDELF
+1612 EEQAGRLDEIL
-1623 PKEEVTGTLTS
+1623 PKEEIAGTLTT
-1634 TATAQLAGRVARSTP
+1634 TATTQLAGRVVTSTP
-1649 TKSDETAVSETYNQ
+1649 VKSNDTAPSETYNQ

-1685 RQTRNQIEQV
+1685 RQTRNQIEQA

>member
-1 MASIEE
+1 
-7 RVVSLKFNNGQF
+7 

-58 SEAQAGL
+58 SEAQAGI
-65 AETTSRFSALQSIA
+65 AETTSKFSALQSIA
-79 FGALASIGGKITEIG
+79 FGALASIGGKIAEVG

-206 MSAGTVK
+206 MAAGTVK

-234 IQTAKI
+234 IQTAKV
-240 HGKSVDEMIAKD
+240 HGKSVDEMIAKN

-262 WLTQEIMMETLK
+262 WLDQEIMMETLK
-274 QMAGEYSDEQLRS
+274 QMAGEYTDEQLLS
-287 MGYTDEQ
+287 MGYTEEQ
-294 IAQIQELAKTGMAAA
+294 VAQIQELAKTGMSAA

-317 LLGVIGEE
+317 LMGVIGEE

-330 GQSFR
+330 SQSFR
-335 IIFGDFEQAKA
+335 IIFGDFEQAKE
-346 LWSQVGAFLTGPSGI
+346 LWTKVGAFLTGPSGV

-382 EKVLEGLASM
+382 EKVLEGLASL

-413 PSAEGLYKMSEAFS
+413 PSAEGLYAMSEAFA

-432 LVPSESTVESIGMYF
+432 LVPSEATVESIGNYF
-447 ESFFRIVKIGVMV
+447 ESFFRIVKIGVLV

-480 AIISNLRGHTADWSW
+480 AIISNLRGHTAGWSW
-495 QLRDHVVAIQ
+495 SLLESVEAVQS
-505 EWYDNLNVAENVIK
+505 WYESLNVAENVIK
-519 AIIWTGKGL
+519 ALIWTGHGL

-546 LRRLREAWD
+546 LRRLKEAWD
-555 ALWEALKSA
+555 GLWEALKTA
-564 GSGIKEA
+564 GSSIKES
-571 IVGPFRELKE
+571 IVAPFRELKE
-581 GAQEVGQA
+581 SAQEVGQA
-589 LGIVGDSTED
+589 LGITSDSTEE
-599 AGETAEENESKFT
+599 AGDTAEANESKFT

-617 IVDLFESA
+617 IVELFESA

-633 QHLADHLIPAIEKL
+633 QHLADHLIPAIDKL
-647 TSFINWLTECI
+647 TSFIIWLTECI
-658 NKQAIVVTDWLT
+658 NKQAIVVSDWLT
-670 PKMERLAEI
+670 PKMERLAAL

-686 FHEWAEAMQNGPDI
+686 FSEWAEAMQNGPDI
-700 AWLSSIGGILKSV
+700 AWLSSLGGILSSF
-713 GSGVWGVLKS
+713 GAGVWGVIKN
-723 LATLNFDFDTEPFKK
+723 LATLNFDFDTKPFHK
-738 AFGDLKKL
+738 AFSDLKTL

-766 NLELKDKATA
+766 NLELKDKATS
-776 GWKNFVKLI
+776 GWHNFVKLI
-785 QGIGKVLY
+785 KGIGKVLSTVGHY
-793 AIGKVAVVAA
+793 AIIAA

-826 TGIFD
+826 GGIFD
-831 SILKAGALATFIAM
+831 AILKTGALVTFLAIA
-845 ARKVIATL
+845 RNVINTF

-870 KDVIDGFKDSM
+870 KDVIDGFKESM
-881 EATTNKVKA
+881 EATTAKVKA
-890 TTILI
+890 TTVLI

-911 QIPAGKVVAAG
+911 QIPAGKIVAAG

-939 SDSNDGKD
+939 SSAGEGKD
-947 MKGLT
+947 TKGLA
-952 KRMFAL
+952 KRMLAL
-958 VVLAGVALILGKA
+958 VVLAGVALLLGKA

-976 SMSWDDILKGTIGLY
+976 TMDWDDILKGTLGLFA
-991 GVIKMLLMMA
+991 VIRMLMMVA
-1001 ETTTKRNKDILAFAL
+1001 DTTTKKNKDILAFAL
-1016 VAIPLGLGVLL
+1016 TAIPLGIGVML
-1027 LAKAVK
+1027 LAYAVK
-1033 PLGEMSISDLAQGV
+1033 PLGEMSLSDLTQGV

-1055 MMSMMS
+1055 MMTMMS

-1089 LTEIGEL
+1089 LTEIGAL
-1096 SWADTIKGIIAMDLC
+1096 SWGDTIKGILALDIC
-1111 LASLVLAVEKLG
+1111 LASLAFTVQRLDKFG
-1123 DDRFSSGK
+1123 GGK
-1131 SLVGAISVLIL
+1131 SLVGALSLLIVS
-1142 AATLKLVAKDVES
+1142 ATLKLIASDIES

-1161 GEYIKGLLMMTVA
+1161 GDYLKGLVMMAAA
-1174 LGILM
+1174 LAVLV
-1179 GISTLGGGGSLAG
+1179 GISSIGGGSLGG
-1192 AAALFVTVTALMLLV
+1192 AAGLFLTVTALALLA
-1207 PVMRLLGSMDWGT
+1207 PVMRMLGEMDWAT
-1220 AGKGIAIMSLALGA
+1220 AGKGIAIMALGLAA

-1240 IAEGAAIGLLA
+1240 VAEFAAVGLLA

-1264 LATNGIA
+1264 LATEGIA
-1271 NLVDAIANLST
+1271 KLVDAIANLST
-1282 TGAEGVQTFLEA
+1282 SGADGVQTFLAA

-1300 RMPQMG
+1300 RMPAMG
-1306 TALGEAFI
+1306 TALGEGFI
-1314 NFMQVFVDNQGTI
+1314 NFMQVLIDNSGTI
-1327 VEYIKVVLTSAAQ
+1327 VEYLKLILTSGAQ
-1340 AMIESIPTFVELMIT
+1340 AMIESIPTFVQLMTT
-1355 IIKAIIQVVYD
+1355 ILLAIIQVIYD
-1366 CAQDIID
+1366 NAQALID
-1373 CAIFLIITLSD
+1373 CAIFLILTLSQ
-1384 ALIQNMPALV
+1384 ALIDNMPQLV
-1394 ERGADILTSFLSGM
+1394 QRGSDVLISFLDGL
-1408 SQKIPEIGQKATDCI
+1408 SQKIPEIGTKATDCI
-1423 VAFLNSLG
+1423 VAFITSLG
-1431 DNMPRITQAA
+1431 DEMPRITDAA
-1441 FETIIKFM
+1441 AKTVIKFI
-1449 NGLADAIENNSAA
+1449 NGLADAIENNSEAM
-1462 LAQAGMRLII
+1462 AQAGTRLIM
-1472 AIKNGVV
+1472 AIVRGIG

-1484 LVSTGVSQ
+1484 LVSTGVAQ
-1492 MRSAGSQ
+1492 MKNAGIQ
-1499 MVTGLKN
+1499 LVNGLKN
-1506 AIVGR
+1506 AITSK
-1511 LAEIG
+1511 LSSIAS
-1516 RAVKNMGDTIVRKT
+1516 AVTSMGSTVVSKV
-1530 KEAFGIHSPSRVMYE
+1530 KAAFGIHSPSRVMYE
-1545 IGDFMMQGLSNGITE
+1545 IGDFLMQGLANGITD

-1567 AATTMAKDTVDAF
+1567 AASTMATDTVDALA
-1580 SKGFGNT
+1580 KGFGNT

-1597 NADPTIKPVLDLSQV
+1597 NADPTIRPVLDLSQV
-1612 EEQMDHFDELF
+1612 EEQAGRLDEIL
-1623 PKEEVTGTLTS
+1623 PKEEITGTLAT

-1649 TKSDETAVSETYNQ
+1649 TRTDSNAVSETYNQ

>member
-1 MASIEE
+1 
-7 RVVSLKFNNGQF
+7 

-58 SEAQAGL
+58 SEAQAGI
-65 AETTSRFSALQSIA
+65 AETTSKFSTLQSIA
-79 FGALASIGGKITEIG
+79 FGALASIGGKIAEVG

-206 MSAGTVK
+206 MAAGTVK

-240 HGKSVDEMIAKD
+240 HGKSVDEMIAKN

-274 QMAGEYSDEQLRS
+274 QMAGEYTDEQLLS
-287 MGYTDEQ
+287 MGYTEEQ
-294 IAQIQELAKTGMAAA
+294 VAQIQELAKTGMSAA

-317 LLGVIGEE
+317 LMGVIGEE

-330 GQSFR
+330 SQSFR
-335 IIFGDFEQAKA
+335 IIFGDFEQAKE
-346 LWSQVGAFLTGPSGI
+346 LWTKVGAFLTGPSGV

-382 EKVLEGLASM
+382 EKVLEGLASL

-413 PSAEGLYKMSEAFS
+413 PSAEGLYAMSEAFA

-432 LVPSESTVESIGMYF
+432 LVPSEATVESIGNYF
-447 ESFFRIVKIGVMV
+447 ESFFRIVKIGVLV
-460 LTDFAKVI
+460 LTDFGKII

-480 AIISNLRGHTADWSW
+480 AIISNLRGHTAGWSW
-495 QLRDHVVAIQ
+495 SLLESVEAVQS
-505 EWYDNLNVAENVIK
+505 WYESLNVADNVIK
-519 AIIWTGKGL
+519 ALIWTGHGL

-546 LRRLREAWD
+546 LRRLKEAWD
-555 ALWEALKSA
+555 GLWEALKTA
-564 GSGIKEA
+564 GSSIKES
-571 IVGPFRELKE
+571 IVAPFRELKE
-581 GAQEVGQA
+581 SAQEVGEA
-589 LGIVGDSTED
+589 LGITSDSTEE
-599 AGETAEENESKFT
+599 AGDTAEANESKFT

-617 IVDLFESA
+617 IVELFESA

-633 QHLADHLIPAIEKL
+633 QHLADHLIPAIDKL
-647 TSFINWLTECI
+647 TSFIIWLTECI
-658 NKQAIVVTDWLT
+658 NKQAIVVSDWLT
-670 PKMERLAEI
+670 PKMERLAAL

-686 FHEWAEAMQNGPDI
+686 FSEWAEAMQNGPDI
-700 AWLSSIGGILKSV
+700 AWLSSLGGILSSF
-713 GSGVWGVLKS
+713 GAGVWGVLKN
-723 LATLNFDFDTEPFKK
+723 LATLNFDFDTKPFHK
-738 AFGDLKKL
+738 AFSDLKTL

-766 NLELKDKATA
+766 NLELKDKATS
-776 GWKNFVKLI
+776 GWHNFVKLI
-785 QGIGKVLY
+785 HGIGKVLSTVGHY
-793 AIGKVAVVAA
+793 AVIAA

-826 TGIFD
+826 GGIFD
-831 SILKAGALATFIAM
+831 AILKTGALVTFLAIA
-845 ARKVIATL
+845 RNVINTF

-870 KDVIDGFKDSM
+870 KDVIDGFKESM

-911 QIPAGKVVAAG
+911 QIPAGRIVAAG

-933 KAEDEL
+933 KAEDQLE
-939 SDSNDGKD
+939 SSGEGKD

-952 KRMFAL
+952 KRMLAL
-958 VVLAGVALILGKA
+958 VVLAGVALLLGKA

-976 SMSWDDILKGTIGLY
+976 TMSWDDILKGTIGLFA
-991 GVIKMLLMMA
+991 VIKMLLMMA

-1016 VAIPLGLGVLL
+1016 TAVPLGIGVML
-1027 LAKAVK
+1027 LAYAVK
-1033 PLGEMSISDLAQGV
+1033 PLGEMSLSDLVQGV

-1055 MMSMMS
+1055 MMTMMS

-1089 LTEIGEL
+1089 LTEIGAL
-1096 SWADTIKGIIAMDLC
+1096 SWGDTIKGILALDIC
-1111 LASLVLAVEKLG
+1111 LASLAFTVQRLDKFG
-1123 DDRFSSGK
+1123 GGK
-1131 SLVGAISVLIL
+1131 SLVGALSLLIVS
-1142 AATLKLVAKDVES
+1142 ATLKLIASDIES

-1161 GEYIKGLLMMTVA
+1161 GDYLKGLVMMAAA
-1174 LGILM
+1174 LAVLV
-1179 GISTLGGGGSLAG
+1179 GISSIGGGSLGG
-1192 AAALFVTVTALMLLV
+1192 AAGLFLTVTALALLA
-1207 PVMRLLGSMDWGT
+1207 PVMRMLGEMDWAT
-1220 AGKGIAIMSLALGA
+1220 AGKGIAIMALGLAA

-1240 IAEGAAIGLLA
+1240 VAEFAAVGLLA

-1264 LATNGIA
+1264 LATDGIA
-1271 NLVDAIANLST
+1271 KLVDAIANLST
-1282 TGAEGVQTFLEA
+1282 SGADGVQTFLTA

-1300 RMPQMG
+1300 RMPAMG
-1306 TALGEAFI
+1306 TALGEGFI
-1314 NFMQVFVDNQGTI
+1314 NFLQVLVDNQGTI
-1327 VEYIKVVLTSAAQ
+1327 VEYLKLVLTSMAQ
-1340 AMIESIPTFVELMIT
+1340 AMIESIPTFVQLMGT
-1355 IIKAIIQVVYD
+1355 ILMAIIQVIYEN
-1366 CAQDIID
+1366 AQALID
-1373 CAIFLIITLSD
+1373 CAIFLILTLSQ
-1384 ALIQNMPALV
+1384 ALIDNMPQLV
-1394 ERGADILTSFLSGM
+1394 QRGSDVLISFLDGL
-1408 SQKIPEIGQKATDCI
+1408 SQKIPEIGTKATDCI
-1423 VAFLNSLG
+1423 VAFITSLG
-1431 DNMPRITQAA
+1431 DEMPRITDAA
-1441 FETIIKFM
+1441 AKTVIKFI
-1449 NGLADAIENNSAA
+1449 NGLADAIENNSEAM
-1462 LAQAGMRLII
+1462 AQAGVRLIS
-1472 AIKNGVV
+1472 AIIRGIG
-1479 TGIKT
+1479 TGIRT
-1484 LVSTGVSQ
+1484 LVSTGVAQ
-1492 MRSAGSQ
+1492 MKNAGIQ
-1499 MVTGLKN
+1499 LVNGLKN
-1506 AIVGR
+1506 AITSK
-1511 LAEIG
+1511 LSSIAS
-1516 RAVKNMGDTIVRKT
+1516 AVTSMGSTVVSKV
-1530 KEAFGIHSPSRVMYE
+1530 KSAFGIHSPSRVMYE
-1545 IGDFMMQGLSNGITE
+1545 IGDFLMQGLANGITD

-1567 AATTMAKDTVDAF
+1567 AASTMATDTVDAL

-1597 NADPTIKPVLDLSQV
+1597 NADPTIRPVLDLSQV
-1612 EEQMDHFDELF
+1612 EEQAGRLDEIL
-1623 PKEEVTGTLTS
+1623 PKEEITGTLAT

-1649 TKSDETAVSETYNQ
+1649 TQTDGNAISETYNQ

>member
-58 SEAQAGL
+58 SEAQAGV

-180 GLANWAAV
+180 GLANWAAI
-188 AGANSEATSR
+188 AGANSADTSR

-206 MSAGTVK
+206 MAAGTVK
-213 LQDWMSLEN
+213 LQDWMSMETS
-222 AGIATKQFQDQL
+222 GIATKQFQDQL

-274 QMAGEYSDEQLRS
+274 QMAGEYSDEQLLS
-287 MGYTDEQ
+287 MGYTEEQ
-294 IAQIQELAKTGMAAA
+294 VAQIQELARTGMSAA

-317 LLGVIGEE
+317 LMGVIGEE

-346 LWSQVGAFLTGPSGI
+346 LWTEVGGFLTGPSGI

-374 GWADLGGR
+374 GWVDLGGR
-382 EKVLEGLASM
+382 ERILEGLASL
-392 FHAMWDPLQRIGQA
+392 FHAMWEPLQRIGQA

-413 PSAEGLYKMSEAFS
+413 PSAEGLYSISEAFS

-432 LVPSESTVESIGMYF
+432 LVPSESTIESLGMYF
-447 ESFFRIVKIGVMV
+447 EAFFRVIKIGVMV
-460 LTDFAKVI
+460 LSDFGKIVA
-468 GWIAGGALKGLG
+468 WIAGGALKGLG
-480 AIISNLRGHTADWSW
+480 ALISSLRGHTADWSW

-528 KRIWNNFS
+528 KRIWENFS

-546 LRRLREAWD
+546 LKRLREAWD

-571 IVGPFRELKE
+571 IVGPFQELKQ

-589 LGIVGDSTED
+589 LGIVSESTDD
-599 AGETAEENESKFT
+599 AGESAEENESKFT

-625 YKKSYFWG
+625 FKKSYFWG

-658 NKQAIVVTDWLT
+658 NKQAVVVEDWLT
-670 PKMERLAEI
+670 PKMRALAEL
-679 YDEVSTK
+679 YDEISTK
-686 FHEWAEAMQNGPDI
+686 FSEWAEQMKNGPDI

-723 LATLNFDFDTEPFKK
+723 LATLNFDFDVEPFKK
-738 AFGDLKKL
+738 AFSDLKTL
-746 MGEYAESVKYGWSTT
+746 MGQYAESVKYGWSTT

-785 QGIGKVLY
+785 QGIGKVLG

-845 ARKVIATL
+845 ARKVISTL
-853 KEWGKAG
+853 KEWGQAG

-881 EATTNKVKA
+881 EATTNKIKA
-890 TTILI
+890 TTILL
-895 LAGAVLVLA
+895 LAAAVLVLA
-904 AALWVVA
+904 GALWIVA
-911 QIPAGKVVAAG
+911 QIPANRIIMAG
-922 AALYFM
+922 SALYFM
-928 FNMLK
+928 FNMIK

-939 SDSNDGKD
+939 SDSNDNKD
-947 MKGLT
+947 FKGMA
-952 KRMFAL
+952 KRMLAL
-958 VVLAGVALILGKA
+958 VVLAGVALLLGKA
-971 LNNIG
+971 LKNIG
-976 SMSWDDILKGTIGLY
+976 SMDWDDVLKGCIGLY
-991 GVIKMLLMMA
+991 AVIQMLISMA
-1001 ETTTKRNKDILAFAL
+1001 DTTTKKNRDLLAFSV
-1016 VAIPLGLGVLL
+1016 VAVPLGIGVWL
-1027 LAKAVK
+1027 LAQAIK
-1033 PLGEMSISDLAQGV
+1033 PLGEMSLADLAQGV
-1047 LALGLIMK
+1047 IALGFIMK
-1055 MMSMMS
+1055 MMTMMS
-1061 EMGTVKVKKASAFA
+1061 EMGTVKIKKASAFA
-1075 FLALAFTMRQIAKV
+1075 FLALALTMRQIAKV
-1089 LTEIGEL
+1089 LTTIGDL
-1096 SWADTIKGIIAMDLC
+1096 SWGDTIKGIIAMDLC
-1111 LASLVLAVEKLG
+1111 LTSLAVAVSRLG
-1123 DDRFSSGK
+1123 EGEEGLGPGKHLSGA
-1131 SLVGAISVLIL
+1131 LATLIL
-1142 AATLKLVAKDVES
+1142 AATLKIVAKEIAE
-1155 FASMPW
+1155 FAAMDW
-1161 GEYIKGLLMMTVA
+1161 GSYIKGLTMMSVA
-1174 LGILM
+1174 LGILV
-1179 GISTLGGGGSLAG
+1179 GISQLGGGGIGG
-1192 AAALFVTVTALMLLV
+1192 AAALLVTTVALAMLV
-1207 PVMRLLGSMDWGT
+1207 PVLRSLGGMDWAT
-1220 AGKGIAIMSLALGA
+1220 AGKGIAIMATGLGA
-1234 LVAVGY
+1234 LVLVGY

-1251 LGGAILMIGMGVG
+1251 LGGAILMIGYGVG
-1264 LATNGIA
+1264 FATGGIA
-1271 NLVDAIANLST
+1271 NLVNAIANLST
-1282 TGAEGVQTFLEA
+1282 TGSEGVKTFLEA

-1300 RMPQMG
+1300 RMPEMG
-1306 TALGEAFI
+1306 TALGQALI
-1314 NFMQVFVDNQGTI
+1314 NWMQVFVDNKDTI
-1327 VEYIKVVLTSAAQ
+1327 VSYLVVILTAAAE
-1340 AMIESIPTFVELMIT
+1340 AMIQSIPTFVELMLT

-1366 CAQDIID
+1366 SAQDIID

-1394 ERGADILTSFLSGM
+1394 DRGADMLTSFLNGM
-1408 SQKIPEIGQKATDCI
+1408 SQKIPEIGTAATNCI
-1423 VAFLNSLG
+1423 VAFLQSLG

-1441 FETIIKFM
+1441 FETIIKFI
-1449 NGLADAIENNSAA
+1449 NGLADAIENNSEA
-1462 LAQAGMRLII
+1462 LAQAGMRLVT
-1472 AIKNGVV
+1472 AIKNGIVN
-1479 TGIKT
+1479 GIRT
-1484 LVSTGVSQ
+1484 LISVGV
-1492 MRSAGSQ
+1492 AGMKNAGRQ
-1499 MVTGLKN
+1499 LVDGLKN
-1506 AIVGR
+1506 AIKGKI
-1511 LAEIG
+1511 EE
-1516 RAVKNMGDTIVRKT
+1516 VKQTVRNFGTSVVNTT
-1530 KEAFGIHSPSRVMYE
+1530 KQVFGIHSPSRVMFE
-1545 IGDFMMQGLSNGITE
+1545 IGEFLMKGLTNGISE
-1560 NTEQGIA
+1560 NTEQGIDA
-1567 AATTMAKDTVDAF
+1567 ASTMAHDTVDAL
-1580 SKGFGNT
+1580 SKGFANT
-1587 KDIWNNAFGE
+1587 KDIWNDAFGGDM
-1597 NADPTIKPVLDLSQV
+1597 NPTIKPVLDLSQV
-1612 EEQMDHFDELF
+1612 EEQASKIQELL
-1623 PKEEVTGTLTS
+1623 PQDDIQENLSANMTT
-1634 TATAQLAGRVARSTP
+1634 QLAGRAVQGAQSRVG
-1649 TKSDETAVSETYNQ
+1649 ETVNETVNN
-1663 GTSLVFNQYNNS
+1663 GSNVVFNQYNTS
-1675 PKALSEAEIY
+1675 PKALSETEIY
-1685 RQTRNQIEQV
+1685 RQTHNQIEQFR
-1695 KGAMYEL
+1695 GAMYDL

>member
-1 MASIEE
+1 
-7 RVVSLKFNNGQF
+7 

-58 SEAQAGL
+58 SEAQAGI
-65 AETTSRFSALQSIA
+65 AETTSKFSALQSIA
-79 FGALASIGGKITEIG
+79 FGALASIGGKIAEVG

-206 MSAGTVK
+206 MAAGTVK

-240 HGKSVDEMIAKD
+240 HGKNVDEMIAKN

-262 WLTQEIMMETLK
+262 WLDQEIMMETLK
-274 QMAGEYSDEQLRS
+274 QMAGEYSDEQLLS
-287 MGYTDEQ
+287 MGYTEEQ
-294 IAQIQELAKTGMAAA
+294 IAQIQELAKTGMSAA

-317 LLGVIGEE
+317 LMGVIGEE

-330 GQSFR
+330 AQSFR
-335 IIFGDFEQAKA
+335 IIFGDFEQAKE
-346 LWSQVGAFLTGPSGI
+346 LWSKVGAFLTGPSGV

-382 EKVLEGLASM
+382 EKVLEGLASL

-413 PSAEGLYKMSEAFS
+413 PSAEGLYAMSEAFA

-432 LVPSESTVESIGMYF
+432 LVPSESTIESIGNYF
-447 ESFFRIVKIGVMV
+447 ESFFRIVKIGVLV
-460 LTDFAKVI
+460 LADFAKVI

-480 AIISNLRGHTADWSW
+480 AIISNLRGHTAGWSW
-495 QLRDHVVAIQ
+495 SLLESVEAVQS
-505 EWYDNLNVAENVIK
+505 WYESLNVAENVIK
-519 AIIWTGKGL
+519 ALIWTGNGL

-546 LRRLREAWD
+546 LRRLKEAWD
-555 ALWEALKSA
+555 GLWAALKTA
-564 GSGIKEA
+564 GSSIKES
-571 IVGPFRELKE
+571 IVAPFRELKE
-581 GAQEVGQA
+581 SAQEVGQA
-589 LGIVGDSTED
+589 LGITSDSTEE
-599 AGETAEENESKFT
+599 AGETAEANESKFT

-617 IVDLFESA
+617 IVELFESA

-633 QHLADHLIPAIEKL
+633 QHLADHLIPAIDKL
-647 TSFINWLTECI
+647 TSFIIWLTECI
-658 NKQAIVVTDWLT
+658 NKQAIVVSDWLT
-670 PKMERLAEI
+670 PKMERLAAL

-686 FHEWAEAMQNGPDI
+686 FSEWAEAMQNGPDI
-700 AWLSSIGGILKSV
+700 AWLSSLGGILSSF
-713 GSGVWGVLKS
+713 GAGVWGVLKN
-723 LATLNFDFDTEPFKK
+723 LATLNFDFDTKPFHK
-738 AFGDLKKL
+738 AFGDLKTL
-746 MGEYAESVKYGWSTT
+746 MGEYAESVEYGWSTT

-766 NLELKDKATA
+766 NLELKDKATS
-776 GWKNFVKLI
+776 GWHNFVKLI
-785 QGIGKVLY
+785 KGLGKVLSTVGHY
-793 AIGKVAVVAA
+793 AVTAA

-826 TGIFD
+826 GGIFD
-831 SILKAGALATFIAM
+831 AILKTGALVTFLAIA
-845 ARKVIATL
+845 RNVINTF

-870 KDVIDGFKDSM
+870 KDVIDGFKESM

-911 QIPAGKVVAAG
+911 QIPAGRIVAAG

-933 KAEDEL
+933 KAEDQLE
-939 SDSNDGKD
+939 SSGEGKD

-952 KRMFAL
+952 KRMLAL
-958 VVLAGVALILGKA
+958 VVLAGVALLLGKA

-976 SMSWDDILKGTIGLY
+976 TMSWDDILKGTIGLFA
-991 GVIKMLLMMA
+991 VIKMLLMMA

-1016 VAIPLGLGVLL
+1016 TAVPLGIGVML
-1027 LAKAVK
+1027 LAYAVK
-1033 PLGEMSISDLAQGV
+1033 PLGEMSLSDLVQGV

-1055 MMSMMS
+1055 MMTMMS

-1089 LTEIGEL
+1089 LTEIGAL
-1096 SWADTIKGIIAMDLC
+1096 SWGDTIKGILALDIC
-1111 LASLVLAVEKLG
+1111 LASLAFTVQRLEKFG
-1123 DDRFSSGK
+1123 GGK
-1131 SLVGAISVLIL
+1131 SLVGALSLLIVS
-1142 AATLKLVAKDVES
+1142 ATLKLIASDIES

-1161 GEYIKGLLMMTVA
+1161 GDYLKGLVMMAAA
-1174 LGILM
+1174 LAVLV
-1179 GISTLGGGGSLAG
+1179 GISSIGGGSLGG
-1192 AAALFVTVTALMLLV
+1192 AAGLFLTVTALALLA
-1207 PVMRLLGSMDWGT
+1207 PVMRMLGEMDWAT
-1220 AGKGIAIMSLALGA
+1220 AGKGIAIMALGLAA

-1240 IAEGAAIGLLA
+1240 VAEFAAVGLLA

-1264 LATNGIA
+1264 LATDGIA
-1271 NLVDAIANLST
+1271 KLVDAIANLST
-1282 TGAEGVQTFLEA
+1282 SGADGVQTFLAA

-1300 RMPQMG
+1300 RMPAMG
-1306 TALGEAFI
+1306 TALGEGFI
-1314 NFMQVFVDNQGTI
+1314 NFMQVLIDNSGTI
-1327 VEYIKVVLTSAAQ
+1327 VEYLKLILTSGAQ
-1340 AMIESIPTFVELMIT
+1340 AMIESIPTFVQLMTT
-1355 IIKAIIQVVYD
+1355 ILLAIIQVIYD
-1366 CAQDIID
+1366 NAQALID
-1373 CAIFLIITLSD
+1373 CAIFLILTLSQ
-1384 ALIQNMPALV
+1384 ALIDNMPQLV
-1394 ERGADILTSFLSGM
+1394 QRGSDVLISFLDGL

-1423 VAFLNSLG
+1423 VAFITSLG
-1431 DNMPRITQAA
+1431 DEMPRITDAA
-1441 FETIIKFM
+1441 AKTVIKFI
-1449 NGLADAIENNSAA
+1449 NGLADAIENNSEAM
-1462 LAQAGMRLII
+1462 AQAGVRLIS
-1472 AIKNGVV
+1472 AITRGIG

-1484 LVSTGVSQ
+1484 LVSTGVAQ
-1492 MRSAGSQ
+1492 MKNAGIQ
-1499 MVTGLKN
+1499 LVNGLKN
-1506 AIVGR
+1506 AITSK
-1511 LAEIG
+1511 LSSIAS
-1516 RAVKNMGDTIVRKT
+1516 AVTSMGSTVVSKV
-1530 KEAFGIHSPSRVMYE
+1530 KSAFGIHSPSRVMYE
-1545 IGDFMMQGLSNGITE
+1545 IGDFLMQGLANGITD

-1567 AATTMAKDTVDAF
+1567 AASTMATDTVDAL

-1597 NADPTIKPVLDLSQV
+1597 NADPTIRPVLDLSQV
-1612 EEQMDHFDELF
+1612 EEQADRIDEIL
-1623 PKEEVTGTLTS
+1623 PKEEITGTLAT

-1649 TKSDETAVSETYNQ
+1649 TQTDGNAISETYNQ

>member
-1 MASIEE
+1 
-7 RVVSLKFNNGQF
+7 

-58 SEAQAGL
+58 SEAQAGI
-65 AETTSRFSALQSIA
+65 AETTSKFSALQSIA
-79 FGALASIGGKITEIG
+79 FGALASIGGKIAEVG

-188 AGANSEATSR
+188 AGANSESTSR

-206 MSAGTVK
+206 MAAGTVK

-234 IQTAKI
+234 IQTAKV
-240 HGKSVDEMIAKD
+240 HGKSVDEMIAKN

-274 QMAGEYSDEQLRS
+274 QMAGEYTDEQLLS
-287 MGYTDEQ
+287 MGYTEEQ
-294 IAQIQELAKTGMAAA
+294 VAQIQELAKTGMSAA

-317 LLGVIGEE
+317 LMGVIGEE

-330 GQSFR
+330 SQSFR
-335 IIFGDFEQAKA
+335 IIFGDFEQAKE
-346 LWSQVGAFLTGPSGI
+346 LWTKVGAFLTGPSGV

-382 EKVLEGLASM
+382 ERILEGLASL

-413 PSAEGLYKMSEAFS
+413 PSAEGLYAMSEAFA

-432 LVPSESTVESIGMYF
+432 LVPSEATVESIGNYF
-447 ESFFRIVKIGVMV
+447 ESFFRIVKIGVLV
-460 LTDFAKVI
+460 LTDFGKII

-480 AIISNLRGHTADWSW
+480 AIISNLRGHTAGWSW
-495 QLRDHVVAIQ
+495 SLLESVEAVQS
-505 EWYDNLNVAENVIK
+505 WYESLNVADNVIK
-519 AIIWTGKGL
+519 ALIWTGHGL

-546 LRRLREAWD
+546 LRRLKEAWD
-555 ALWEALKSA
+555 GLWEALKTA
-564 GSGIKEA
+564 GSSIKES
-571 IVGPFRELKE
+571 IVAPFRELKE
-581 GAQEVGQA
+581 SAQEVGEA
-589 LGIVGDSTED
+589 LGITSDSTEE
-599 AGETAEENESKFT
+599 AGDTAEANESKFT

-617 IVDLFESA
+617 IVELFESA

-633 QHLADHLIPAIEKL
+633 QHLADHLIPAIDKL
-647 TSFINWLTECI
+647 TSFIIWLTECI
-658 NKQAIVVTDWLT
+658 NKQAIVVSDWLT
-670 PKMERLAEI
+670 PKMERLAAL

-686 FHEWAEAMQNGPDI
+686 FSEWAEAMQNGPDI
-700 AWLSSIGGILKSV
+700 AWLSSLGGILSSF
-713 GSGVWGVLKS
+713 GAGVWGVLKN
-723 LATLNFDFDTEPFKK
+723 LATLNFDFDTKPFHK
-738 AFGDLKKL
+738 AFSDLKTL
-746 MGEYAESVKYGWSTT
+746 MGEYAESVKYGWNTT
-761 KDFIA
+761 KEFIA
-766 NLELKDKATA
+766 NLELKDKATS
-776 GWKNFVKLI
+776 GWHNFVKLI
-785 QGIGKVLY
+785 QGIGKVLSTVGHY
-793 AIGKVAVVAA
+793 AVIAA

-826 TGIFD
+826 GGIFD
-831 SILKAGALATFIAM
+831 AILKTGALVTFLAIA
-845 ARKVIATL
+845 RNVINTF

-870 KDVIDGFKDSM
+870 KDVIDGFKESM
-881 EATTNKVKA
+881 EATTAKVKA

-911 QIPAGKVVAAG
+911 QIPAGKIVAAG

-939 SDSNDGKD
+939 SSAGEGKD
-947 MKGLT
+947 TKGLA
-952 KRMFAL
+952 KRMLAL
-958 VVLAGVALILGKA
+958 VVLAGVALLLGKA

-976 SMSWDDILKGTIGLY
+976 TMSWDDILKGTLGLFA
-991 GVIKMLLMMA
+991 VIKMLLMMA
-1001 ETTTKRNKDILAFAL
+1001 DTTTKKNKDILAFAAT
-1016 VAIPLGLGVLL
+1016 AIPLGIGVML
-1027 LAKAVK
+1027 LAYAVK
-1033 PLGEMSISDLAQGV
+1033 PLGEMSLSDLAQGV

-1055 MMSMMS
+1055 MMTMMS
-1061 EMGTVKVKKASAFA
+1061 QMGTVKIKKASAFA

-1096 SWADTIKGIIAMDLC
+1096 SWGDTIKGIIAMDIC
-1111 LASLVLAVEKLG
+1111 LASLTFTVERLDKFG
-1123 DDRFSSGK
+1123 GSK
-1131 SLVGAISVLIL
+1131 SLVGALSILVL
-1142 AATLKLVAKDVES
+1142 AATLKLIASDIES

-1161 GEYIKGLLMMTVA
+1161 GDYLKGLVMMAAA
-1174 LGILM
+1174 LAVLV
-1179 GISTLGGGGSLAG
+1179 GISSIGGGSLGG
-1192 AAALFVTVTALMLLV
+1192 AAGLFLTVTALALLA
-1207 PVMRLLGSMDWGT
+1207 PVMRMLGEMDWAT
-1220 AGKGIAIMSLALGA
+1220 AGKGIAIMALSLAA

-1240 IAEGAAIGLLA
+1240 VAEFAAVGLLA

-1264 LATNGIA
+1264 LATEGIA
-1271 NLVDAIANLST
+1271 KLVDAIANLST
-1282 TGAEGVQTFLEA
+1282 SGADGVQTFLAA

-1300 RMPQMG
+1300 RMPAMG
-1306 TALGEAFI
+1306 TALGEGFI
-1314 NFMQVFVDNQGTI
+1314 NFMQVLIDNSGTI
-1327 VEYIKVVLTSAAQ
+1327 VEYLKLILTSGAQ
-1340 AMIESIPTFVELMIT
+1340 AMIESIPTFVQLMTT
-1355 IIKAIIQVVYD
+1355 ILLAIIQVIYD
-1366 CAQDIID
+1366 NAQALID
-1373 CAIFLIITLSD
+1373 CAIFLILTLSQ
-1384 ALIQNMPALV
+1384 ALIDNMPQLV
-1394 ERGADILTSFLSGM
+1394 QRGSDVLISFLDGL
-1408 SQKIPEIGQKATDCI
+1408 SQKIPEIGTKATDCI
-1423 VAFLNSLG
+1423 VAFITSLG
-1431 DNMPRITQAA
+1431 DEMPRITDAA
-1441 FETIIKFM
+1441 AKTVIKFI
-1449 NGLADAIENNSAA
+1449 NGLADAIENNSEAM
-1462 LAQAGMRLII
+1462 AQAGVRLIS
-1472 AIKNGVV
+1472 AITRGIG
-1479 TGIKT
+1479 TGIRT
-1484 LVSTGVSQ
+1484 LVSTGVAQ
-1492 MRSAGSQ
+1492 MKNAGIQ
-1499 MVTGLKN
+1499 LVNGLKD
-1506 AIVGR
+1506 AITEK
-1511 LAEIG
+1511 LSSIAS
-1516 RAVKNMGDTIVRKT
+1516 AVTSMGSTVVSKV
-1530 KEAFGIHSPSRVMYE
+1530 KAAFGIHSPSRVMYE
-1545 IGDFMMQGLSNGITE
+1545 IGDFLMQGLANGITD

-1567 AATTMAKDTVDAF
+1567 AASTMATDTVDAL

-1597 NADPTIKPVLDLSQV
+1597 NADPTIRPVLDLSQV
-1612 EEQMDHFDELF
+1612 EEQAGRLDEIL
-1623 PKEEVTGTLTS
+1623 PKEEITGTLAT

-1649 TKSDETAVSETYNQ
+1649 TQTDGNAISETYNQ

>member
-58 SEAQAGL
+58 SEAQAGI

-206 MSAGTVK
+206 MAAGTVK

-274 QMAGEYSDEQLRS
+274 QMAGEYSDEQLAS
-287 MGYTDEQ
+287 MGYTEEQ
-294 IAQIQELAKTGMAAA
+294 IAQIQELARTGMSAA

-317 LLGVIGEE
+317 LMGVIGEE

-346 LWSQVGAFLTGPSGI
+346 LWTQVGAFLTGPSGI

-382 EKVLEGLASM
+382 ERVLEGLASL
-392 FHAMWDPLQRIGQA
+392 FHAMWEPLQRIGQA
-406 FSQVFSG
+406 FRDVFGG
-413 PSAEGLYKMSEAFS
+413 PSAEGLYRISEAFS

-432 LVPSESTVESIGMYF
+432 LVPSEATVESIGLYF
-447 ESFFRIVKIGVMV
+447 TSFFRVIKIGLMV
-460 LTDFAKVI
+460 LTDFGKIIA
-468 GWIAGGALKGLG
+468 WIAGGALKGLG
-480 AIISNLRGHTADWSW
+480 ALISNLRSHTAGWSW
-495 QLRDHVVAIQ
+495 ALLEHVEAVQ
-505 EWYDNLNVAENVIK
+505 NWYEQLNVAENVIK

-528 KRIWNNFS
+528 KRIWENFS

-571 IVGPFRELKE
+571 VVGPFRELKQ

-589 LGIVGDSTED
+589 LGIVSESTDDAGDS
-599 AGETAEENESKFT
+599 AEENESKFT

-617 IVDLFESA
+617 IVELFESA
-625 YKKSYFWG
+625 FKKSYFWG

-658 NKQAIVVTDWLT
+658 NKQAVVVEDWLT
-670 PKMERLAEI
+670 PKMRTLAEL
-679 YDEVSTK
+679 YDEISTK
-686 FHEWAEAMQNGPDI
+686 FSEWAVQMKNGPDI

-713 GSGVWGVLKS
+713 GSGVWGVLKN
-723 LATLNFDFDTEPFKK
+723 LATLNFDFDVEPFKK
-738 AFGDLKKL
+738 AFSDLETL
-746 MGEYAESVKYGWSTT
+746 MGQYAESVKYGWSIT

-776 GWKNFVKLI
+776 GWKNLVKLI
-785 QGIGKVLY
+785 QGIGKVLG

-803 KALIEPFKGAFA
+803 KALIEPFKGAFS

-845 ARKVIATL
+845 ARKVISTL
-853 KEWGKAG
+853 KEWGQAG

-890 TTILI
+890 TTILL
-895 LAGAVLVLA
+895 LAAAVLVLA
-904 AALWVVA
+904 GALWIVA
-911 QIPAGKVVAAG
+911 QIPANRIVMAG
-922 AALYFM
+922 SALYFM

-939 SDSNDGKD
+939 SDSNDNKD
-947 MKGLT
+947 MKGLA
-952 KRMFAL
+952 KRMLAL
-958 VVLAGVALILGKA
+958 VVLAGVALLLGKA
-971 LNNIG
+971 LSNIG
-976 SMSWDDILKGTIGLY
+976 SMDWDDILKGCIGLY
-991 GVIKMLLMMA
+991 AVIQMMLTMA
-1001 ETTTKRNKDILAFAL
+1001 DTTTKKNKDILAFAL
-1016 VAIPLGLGVLL
+1016 TAIPLGLGVLL

-1033 PLGEMSISDLAQGV
+1033 PLGEMSLADLTQGV

-1089 LTEIGEL
+1089 LTEIGDL
-1096 SWADTIKGIIAMDLC
+1096 SWGDTIKGIIAMDLC
-1111 LASLVLAVEKLG
+1111 LASLVIAVERLG
-1123 DDRFSSGK
+1123 DDNFSSGK
-1131 SLVGAISVLIL
+1131 SLVGAVSVLIL
-1142 AATLKLVAKDVES
+1142 AATLKLVAKEIS
-1155 FASMPW
+1155 EFAALDW
-1161 GEYIKGLLMMTVA
+1161 GTYIKGLTMMSVA
-1174 LGILM
+1174 LGILV
-1179 GISTLGGGGSLAG
+1179 GISQLGGGGIGG
-1192 AAALFVTVTALMLLV
+1192 AAALLVTTMALAMLV
-1207 PVMRLLGSMDWGT
+1207 PVMRTLGEMDWGT
-1220 AGKGIAIMSLALGA
+1220 AGKGIAIMALGLGA
-1234 LVAVGY
+1234 LVAVGF

-1251 LGGAILMIGMGVG
+1251 LGGAILMIGYGVG
-1264 LATNGIA
+1264 FATGGIA
-1271 NLVDAIANLST
+1271 NLVNAIANLST
-1282 TGAEGVQTFLEA
+1282 TGSEGVKTFLEA

-1300 RMPQMG
+1300 RMPEMG
-1306 TALGEAFI
+1306 TALGQALI
-1314 NFMQVFVDNQGTI
+1314 NWMQVFVDNKDTI
-1327 VEYIKVVLTSAAQ
+1327 VSYLVVILTAAAE
-1340 AMIESIPTFVELMIT
+1340 AMIQSIPTFVELMLT
-1355 IIKAIIQVVYD
+1355 IIKAIIQVIYD
-1366 CAQDIID
+1366 SAQDIID

-1394 ERGADILTSFLSGM
+1394 DRGADMLTSFLNGM
-1408 SQKIPEIGQKATDCI
+1408 SQKIPEIGTAATNCI
-1423 VAFLNSLG
+1423 VAFLQSLG

-1441 FETIIKFM
+1441 FETIIKFI
-1449 NGLADAIENNSAA
+1449 NGLADAIENNSEA
-1462 LAQAGMRLII
+1462 LAQAGMRLVT
-1472 AIKNGVV
+1472 AIKNGIVN
-1479 TGIKT
+1479 GIRT
-1484 LVSTGVSQ
+1484 LITVGVAG
-1492 MRSAGSQ
+1492 MRNAGRQ
-1499 MVTGLKN
+1499 LVEGLKN
-1506 AIVGR
+1506 AIKGKI
-1511 LAEIG
+1511 EE
-1516 RAVKNMGDTIVRKT
+1516 VKQTIRNFGTSVVNTT
-1530 KEAFGIHSPSRVMYE
+1530 KQVFGIHSPSRVMFE
-1545 IGDFMMQGLSNGITE
+1545 IGEFLMQGLTNGISE
-1560 NTEQGIA
+1560 NTGQGIDA
-1567 AATTMAKDTVDAF
+1567 ASAMAHDTVDAL
-1580 SKGFGNT
+1580 SKGFANT
-1587 KDIWNNAFGE
+1587 KDIWNDAFGGDM
-1597 NADPTIKPVLDLSQV
+1597 NPTIKPVLDLSQV
-1612 EEQMDHFDELF
+1612 EEQASKIQELL
-1623 PKEEVTGTLTS
+1623 PQDDIQENLSADMTT
-1634 TATAQLAGRVARSTP
+1634 QLAGRAVQGAQSRVG
-1649 TKSDETAVSETYNQ
+1649 ETVNETVNN
-1663 GTSLVFNQYNNS
+1663 GSNVVFNQYNTS
-1675 PKALSEAEIY
+1675 PKALSETEIY
-1685 RQTRNQIEQV
+1685 RQTHNQIEQFR
-1695 KGAMYEL
+1695 GAMYDL

>member
-1 MASIEE
+1 
-7 RVVSLKFNNGQF
+7 

-58 SEAQAGL
+58 SEAQAGI
-65 AETTSRFSALQSIA
+65 AETTSKFSALQSIA
-79 FGALASIGGKITEIG
+79 FGALASIGGKIAEVG

-206 MSAGTVK
+206 MAAGTVK

-234 IQTAKI
+234 IQTAKV
-240 HGKSVDEMIAKD
+240 HGKSVDEMIAKN

-274 QMAGEYSDEQLRS
+274 QMAGEYTDEQLLS
-287 MGYTDEQ
+287 MGYTEEQ
-294 IAQIQELAKTGMAAA
+294 VAQIQELAKTGMSAA

-317 LLGVIGEE
+317 LMGVIGEE

-330 GQSFR
+330 SQSFR
-335 IIFGDFEQAKA
+335 IIFGDFEQAKE
-346 LWSQVGAFLTGPSGI
+346 LWTKVGAFLTGPSGV

-382 EKVLEGLASM
+382 QKVLEGLASL

-413 PSAEGLYKMSEAFS
+413 PSAEGLYAMSEAFA

-432 LVPSESTVESIGMYF
+432 LVPSEATVESIGNYF
-447 ESFFRIVKIGVMV
+447 EAFFRIVKIGVLV

-480 AIISNLRGHTADWSW
+480 AIISNLRGHTAGWSW
-495 QLRDHVVAIQ
+495 SLLESVEAVQS
-505 EWYDNLNVAENVIK
+505 WYESLNVAENVIK
-519 AIIWTGKGL
+519 ALIWTGHGL

-546 LRRLREAWD
+546 LRRLKEAWD
-555 ALWEALKSA
+555 GLWEALRTA
-564 GSGIKEA
+564 GSSIKES
-571 IVGPFRELKE
+571 IVAPFRELKE
-581 GAQEVGQA
+581 SAQEVGQA
-589 LGIVGDSTED
+589 LGITSDSTEE
-599 AGETAEENESKFT
+599 AGDTAEANESKFT

-633 QHLADHLIPAIEKL
+633 QHLADHLIPAIDKL
-647 TSFINWLTECI
+647 TSFIIWLTECI
-658 NKQAIVVTDWLT
+658 NKQAIVVSDWLT
-670 PKMERLAEI
+670 PKMERLAAL

-686 FHEWAEAMQNGPDI
+686 FSEWAEAMQNGPDI
-700 AWLSSIGGILKSV
+700 AWLSSLGGILSSF
-713 GSGVWGVLKS
+713 GAGVWGVLKN
-723 LATLNFDFDTEPFKK
+723 LATLNFDFDTKPFHK
-738 AFGDLKKL
+738 AFSDLKTL
-746 MGEYAESVKYGWSTT
+746 MGEYAESVKYGWNTT
-761 KDFIA
+761 KEFIA
-766 NLELKDKATA
+766 NLELKDKATS

-785 QGIGKVLY
+785 HGIGKVLSTVGHY
-793 AIGKVAVVAA
+793 AVIAA

-826 TGIFD
+826 GGIFD
-831 SILKAGALATFIAM
+831 AILKTGALVTFLAIA
-845 ARKVIATL
+845 RNVINTF

-870 KDVIDGFKDSM
+870 KDVIDGFKESM

-933 KAEDEL
+933 KAEDQLE
-939 SDSNDGKD
+939 SSGEGKD

-952 KRMFAL
+952 KRMLAL
-958 VVLAGVALILGKA
+958 VVLAGVALLLGKA

-976 SMSWDDILKGTIGLY
+976 TMSWDDILKGTIGLFA
-991 GVIKMLLMMA
+991 VIKMLLMMA

-1016 VAIPLGLGVLL
+1016 TAVPLGIGVML
-1027 LAKAVK
+1027 LAYAVK
-1033 PLGEMSISDLAQGV
+1033 PLGEMSLSDLVQGV
-1047 LALGLIMK
+1047 MALGLIMK
-1055 MMSMMS
+1055 MMTMMS

-1089 LTEIGEL
+1089 LTEIGAL
-1096 SWADTIKGIIAMDLC
+1096 SWGDTIKGILALDIC
-1111 LASLVLAVEKLG
+1111 LASLAFTVQRLDKFG
-1123 DDRFSSGK
+1123 GGK
-1131 SLVGAISVLIL
+1131 SLVGALSLLIVS
-1142 AATLKLVAKDVES
+1142 ATLKLIASDIES

-1161 GEYIKGLLMMTVA
+1161 GDYLKGLVMMAAA
-1174 LGILM
+1174 LAVLV
-1179 GISTLGGGGSLAG
+1179 GISSIGGGSLGG
-1192 AAALFVTVTALMLLV
+1192 AAGLFLTVTALALLA
-1207 PVMRLLGSMDWGT
+1207 PVMRMLGEMDWAT
-1220 AGKGIAIMSLALGA
+1220 AGKGIAIMALGLAA

-1240 IAEGAAIGLLA
+1240 VAEFAAVGLLA

-1264 LATNGIA
+1264 LATEGIA
-1271 NLVDAIANLST
+1271 KLVDAIANLST
-1282 TGAEGVQTFLEA
+1282 SGADGVQTFLAA

-1300 RMPQMG
+1300 RMPAMG
-1306 TALGEAFI
+1306 TALGEGFI
-1314 NFMQVFVDNQGTI
+1314 NFLQVLVDNQGTI
-1327 VEYIKVVLTSAAQ
+1327 VEYLKLVLTSMAQ
-1340 AMIESIPTFVELMIT
+1340 AMIESIPTFVQLMGT
-1355 IIKAIIQVVYD
+1355 ILMAIIQVIYEN
-1366 CAQDIID
+1366 AQALID
-1373 CAIFLIITLSD
+1373 CAIFLILTLSQ
-1384 ALIQNMPALV
+1384 ALIDNMPQLV
-1394 ERGADILTSFLSGM
+1394 QRGSDVLISFLDGL
-1408 SQKIPEIGQKATDCI
+1408 SQKIPEIGTKATDCI
-1423 VAFLNSLG
+1423 VAFITSLG
-1431 DNMPRITQAA
+1431 DEMPRITDAA
-1441 FETIIKFM
+1441 AKTVIKFI
-1449 NGLADAIENNSAA
+1449 NGLADAIENNSEAM
-1462 LAQAGMRLII
+1462 AQAGVRLIS
-1472 AIKNGVV
+1472 AITRGIG

-1484 LVSTGVSQ
+1484 LVSTGVAQ
-1492 MRSAGSQ
+1492 MKNAGIQ
-1499 MVTGLKN
+1499 LVNGLKN
-1506 AIVGR
+1506 AITEK
-1511 LAEIG
+1511 LSSIAS
-1516 RAVKNMGDTIVRKT
+1516 AVTSMGSTVVSKV
-1530 KEAFGIHSPSRVMYE
+1530 KAAFGIHSPSRVMYE
-1545 IGDFMMQGLSNGITE
+1545 IGDFLMQGLANGITD

-1567 AATTMAKDTVDAF
+1567 AATTMATDTVDAL

-1612 EEQMDHFDELF
+1612 EEQAGRLDEIL
-1623 PKEEVTGTLTS
+1623 PKEEIAGTLTT
-1634 TATAQLAGRVARSTP
+1634 TATAQLAGRVVTSTP
-1649 TKSDETAVSETYNQ
+1649 VKSNDTAPSETYNQ

>member
-58 SEAQAGL
+58 SEAQAGI

-206 MSAGTVK
+206 MAAGTVK

-240 HGKSVDEMIAKD
+240 HGKNVDEMIAKN

-262 WLTQEIMMETLK
+262 WLDQEIMMETLK
-274 QMAGEYSDEQLRS
+274 QMAGEYSDEQLLS
-287 MGYTDEQ
+287 MGYTEEQ
-294 IAQIQELAKTGMAAA
+294 IAQIQELAKTGMSAA

-317 LLGVIGEE
+317 LMGVIGEE

-330 GQSFR
+330 AQSFR
-335 IIFGDFEQAKA
+335 IIFGDFEQAKE
-346 LWSQVGAFLTGPSGI
+346 LWSKVGAFLTGPSGV

-382 EKVLEGLASM
+382 EKVLEGLASL

-413 PSAEGLYKMSEAFS
+413 PSAEGLYAMSEAFA
-427 NFMAK
+427 NFMTK
-432 LVPSESTVESIGMYF
+432 LVPSESTIESIGLYF

-468 GWIAGGALKGLG
+468 GWIAGGALRGLG
-480 AIISNLRGHTADWSW
+480 AIISNLTGHTAGWSST
-495 QLRDHVVAIQ
+495 LRDHIAAVQ
-505 EWYDNLNVAENVIK
+505 EWYDSLNVAENVIK
-519 AIIWTGKGL
+519 AITWTGAGL
-528 KRIWNNFS
+528 KRIWSNFS
-536 EGFHDEITPS
+536 DGFHDEITPS

-555 ALWEALKSA
+555 GLWEALKSA

-581 GAQEVGQA
+581 SAQEVGQA
-589 LGIVGDSTED
+589 LGIASDSTDE
-599 AGETAEENESKFT
+599 AGETAEANESKFT

-625 YKKSYFWG
+625 FKKSYFWG
-633 QHLADHLIPAIEKL
+633 QHLADHLIPAIDKL
-647 TSFINWLTECI
+647 TSFIIWLTECI
-658 NKQAIVVTDWLT
+658 NKQAIVVSDWLT
-670 PKMERLAEI
+670 PKMERLAAL

-686 FHEWAEAMQNGPDI
+686 FSEWAEAMQNGPDI
-700 AWLSSIGGILKSV
+700 AWLSSLGGILSSF
-713 GSGVWGVLKS
+713 GAGVWGVLKN
-723 LATLNFDFDTEPFKK
+723 LATLNFDFDVQPFKK
-738 AFGDLKKL
+738 VFSDLKTL
-746 MGEYAESVKYGWSTT
+746 MGEYAESVKYGWNTT

-766 NLELKDKATA
+766 NLELKDKATS
-776 GWKNFVKLI
+776 GWHNFVKLI
-785 QGIGKVLY
+785 HGIGKVLSTVGHY
-793 AIGKVAVVAA
+793 AVIAA

-826 TGIFD
+826 GGIFD
-831 SILKAGALATFIAM
+831 AILKTGALVTFLAIA
-845 ARKVIATL
+845 RNVINTF

-870 KDVIDGFKDSM
+870 KDVIDGFKESM
-881 EATTNKVKA
+881 EATTAKVKA
-890 TTILI
+890 TTVLI

-911 QIPAGKVVAAG
+911 QIPAGKIVAAG

-939 SDSNDGKD
+939 SSAGEGKD
-947 MKGLT
+947 TKGLA
-952 KRMFAL
+952 KRMLAL
-958 VVLAGVALILGKA
+958 VVLAGVALLLGKA

-976 SMSWDDILKGTIGLY
+976 TMDWDDILKGTLGLFA
-991 GVIKMLLMMA
+991 VIKMLMMVA
-1001 ETTTKRNKDILAFAL
+1001 DTTTKKNKDILAFAL
-1016 VAIPLGLGVLL
+1016 TAIPLGIGVML
-1027 LAKAVK
+1027 LAYAVK
-1033 PLGEMSISDLAQGV
+1033 PLGEMSLSDLTQGV

-1055 MMSMMS
+1055 MMTMMS
-1061 EMGTVKVKKASAFA
+1061 QMGTVKIKKASAFA

-1096 SWADTIKGIIAMDLC
+1096 SWGDTIKGIIAMDIC
-1111 LASLVLAVEKLG
+1111 LASLTFTVERLGSDKLSG
-1123 DDRFSSGK
+1123 GK
-1131 SLVGAISVLIL
+1131 SLVGALTILVL
-1142 AATLKLVAKDVES
+1142 AATLKLIASDIES

-1161 GEYIKGLLMMTVA
+1161 GDYLKGLVMMSAA
-1174 LGILM
+1174 LAVLV
-1179 GISTLGGGGSLAG
+1179 GISSIGGGSLAG
-1192 AAALFVTVTALMLLV
+1192 AAGLFVTVAALALLA
-1207 PVMRLLGSMDWGT
+1207 PVMKMLGEMDWAT
-1220 AGKGIAIMSLALGA
+1220 AGKGIAIMALGLAA

-1240 IAEGAAIGLLA
+1240 VAEFAAVGLLA

-1264 LATNGIA
+1264 LATEGIA
-1271 NLVDAIANLST
+1271 KLVDAIANLST
-1282 TGAEGVQTFLEA
+1282 SGADGVQTFLAA

-1300 RMPQMG
+1300 RMPAMG
-1306 TALGEAFI
+1306 TALGEGFI
-1314 NFMQVFVDNQGTI
+1314 NFMQVLIDNSGTI
-1327 VEYIKVVLTSAAQ
+1327 VEYLKLILTSGAQ
-1340 AMIESIPTFVELMIT
+1340 AMIESIPTFVQLMTT
-1355 IIKAIIQVVYD
+1355 ILLAIIQVIYD
-1366 CAQDIID
+1366 NAQALID
-1373 CAIFLIITLSD
+1373 CAIFLILTLSQ
-1384 ALIQNMPALV
+1384 ALIDNMPQLV
-1394 ERGADILTSFLSGM
+1394 QRGSDVLISFLDGL

-1423 VAFLNSLG
+1423 VAFITSLG
-1431 DNMPRITQAA
+1431 DEMPRITDAA
-1441 FETIIKFM
+1441 AKTVVKFI
-1449 NGLADAIENNSAA
+1449 NGLADAIENNSEAM
-1462 LAQAGMRLII
+1462 AQAGVRLIS
-1472 AIKNGVV
+1472 AIIRGIG
-1479 TGIKT
+1479 TGIRT
-1484 LVSTGVSQ
+1484 LVSTGVAQ
-1492 MRSAGSQ
+1492 MKSAGVQ
-1499 MVTGLKN
+1499 LVNGLKN
-1506 AIVGR
+1506 AITEK
-1511 LAEIG
+1511 LSSIAS
-1516 RAVKNMGDTIVRKT
+1516 AVTSMGSTVVSKV
-1530 KEAFGIHSPSRVMYE
+1530 KAAFGIHSPSRVMYE
-1545 IGDFMMQGLSNGITE
+1545 IGDFLMQGLANGITD

-1567 AATTMAKDTVDAF
+1567 AATTMATDTVDAL
-1580 SKGFGNT
+1580 SKGFGNA

-1597 NADPTIKPVLDLSQV
+1597 NTDPTIKPVLDLSQV
-1612 EEQMDHFDELF
+1612 EEQADRIDELF
-1623 PKEEVTGTLTS
+1623 PQEEITSTLAS
-1634 TATAQLAGRVARSTP
+1634 TATANLAGRVAGSAL
-1649 TKSDETAVSETYNQ
+1649 TKSDNNAATSETYNQ
-1663 GTSLVFNQYNNS
+1663 GASLVFNQYNNS

>member
-1 MASIEE
+1 
-7 RVVSLKFNNGQF
+7 

-58 SEAQAGL
+58 SEAQAGI
-65 AETTSRFSALQSIA
+65 AETTSKFSALQSIA
-79 FGALASIGGKITEIG
+79 FGALASIGGKIAEVG

-188 AGANSEATSR
+188 AGANSESTSR

-206 MSAGTVK
+206 MAAGTVK

-234 IQTAKI
+234 IQTAKV
-240 HGKSVDEMIAKD
+240 HGKSVDEMIAKN

-274 QMAGEYSDEQLRS
+274 QMAGEYTDEQLLS
-287 MGYTDEQ
+287 MGYTEEQ
-294 IAQIQELAKTGMAAA
+294 VAQIQELAKTGMSAA

-317 LLGVIGEE
+317 LMGVIGEE

-330 GQSFR
+330 SQSFR
-335 IIFGDFEQAKA
+335 IIFGDFEQAKE
-346 LWSQVGAFLTGPSGI
+346 LWTKVGAFLTGPSGV

-382 EKVLEGLASM
+382 EKVLEGLASL

-413 PSAEGLYKMSEAFS
+413 PSAEGLYAMSEAFA

-432 LVPSESTVESIGMYF
+432 LVPSESTIESIGNYF
-447 ESFFRIVKIGVMV
+447 EAFFRIVKIGVMV

-480 AIISNLRGHTADWSW
+480 ALISNLRGHTAGWSW
-495 QLRDHVVAIQ
+495 SLLESVEAVQS
-505 EWYDNLNVAENVIK
+505 WYESLNVAENVIK
-519 AIIWTGKGL
+519 ALIWTGHGL

-546 LRRLREAWD
+546 LRRLKEAWD
-555 ALWEALKSA
+555 GLWEALKTA
-564 GSGIKEA
+564 GSSIKES
-571 IVGPFRELKE
+571 IVAPFRELKE
-581 GAQEVGQA
+581 SAQEVGEA
-589 LGIVGDSTED
+589 LGITSDSTEE
-599 AGETAEENESKFT
+599 AGDTAEANESKFT

-633 QHLADHLIPAIEKL
+633 QHLADHLIPAIDKL
-647 TSFINWLTECI
+647 TSFIIWLTECI
-658 NKQAIVVTDWLT
+658 NKQAIVISDWLT
-670 PKMERLAEI
+670 PKMERLAAL

-686 FHEWAEAMQNGPDI
+686 FSEWAEAMQNGPDI
-700 AWLSSIGGILKSV
+700 AWLSSLGGILSSF
-713 GSGVWGVLKS
+713 GAGVWGVLKN
-723 LATLNFDFDTEPFKK
+723 LATLNFDFDTQPFKK
-738 AFGDLKKL
+738 AFSDLKTL

-766 NLELKDKATA
+766 NLELKDKATS

-785 QGIGKVLY
+785 HGIGKVLSTVGHY
-793 AIGKVAVVAA
+793 AVVAA

-826 TGIFD
+826 GGIFD
-831 SILKAGALATFIAM
+831 AILKTGALVTFLAIA
-845 ARKVIATL
+845 RNVINTF

-870 KDVIDGFKDSM
+870 KDVIDGFKESM
-881 EATTNKVKA
+881 EATTAKVKA
-890 TTILI
+890 TTVLI

-911 QIPAGKVVAAG
+911 QIPAGKIVAAG

-939 SDSNDGKD
+939 SSAGEGKD
-947 MKGLT
+947 TKGLA
-952 KRMFAL
+952 KRMLAL
-958 VVLAGVALILGKA
+958 VVLAGVALLLGKA

-976 SMSWDDILKGTIGLY
+976 TMDWDDILKGTLGLFA
-991 GVIKMLLMMA
+991 VIKMLMMVA
-1001 ETTTKRNKDILAFAL
+1001 DTTTKKNKDILAFAL
-1016 VAIPLGLGVLL
+1016 TAIPLGIGVML
-1027 LAKAVK
+1027 LAYAVK
-1033 PLGEMSISDLAQGV
+1033 PLGEMSLSDLTQGV

-1055 MMSMMS
+1055 MMTMMS
-1061 EMGTVKVKKASAFA
+1061 QMGTVKIKKASAFA

-1096 SWADTIKGIIAMDLC
+1096 SWGDTIKGIIAMDIC
-1111 LASLVLAVEKLG
+1111 LASLTFTVERLDKFG
-1123 DDRFSSGK
+1123 GGK
-1131 SLVGAISVLIL
+1131 SLVGALSILVL
-1142 AATLKLVAKDVES
+1142 AATLKLIASDIES

-1161 GEYIKGLLMMTVA
+1161 GDYLKGLVMMAAA
-1174 LGILM
+1174 LAVLV
-1179 GISTLGGGGSLAG
+1179 GISSIGGGSLGG
-1192 AAALFVTVTALMLLV
+1192 AAGLFVTVAALALLA
-1207 PVMRLLGSMDWGT
+1207 PVMRMLGEMDWAT
-1220 AGKGIAIMSLALGA
+1220 AGKGIAIMALSLAA

-1240 IAEGAAIGLLA
+1240 VAEFAAVGLLA

-1264 LATNGIA
+1264 LATEGIA
-1271 NLVDAIANLST
+1271 KLVDAIANLST
-1282 TGAEGVQTFLEA
+1282 SGADGVQTFLAA

-1300 RMPQMG
+1300 RMPAMG
-1306 TALGEAFI
+1306 TALGEGFI
-1314 NFMQVFVDNQGTI
+1314 NFMQVLIDNSGTI
-1327 VEYIKVVLTSAAQ
+1327 VEYLKLILTSGAQ
-1340 AMIESIPTFVELMIT
+1340 AMIESIPTFVQLMTT
-1355 IIKAIIQVVYD
+1355 ILLAIIQVIYD
-1366 CAQDIID
+1366 NAQALID
-1373 CAIFLIITLSD
+1373 CAIFLILTLSQ
-1384 ALIQNMPALV
+1384 ALIDNMPQLV
-1394 ERGADILTSFLSGM
+1394 QRGSDVLISFLDGL
-1408 SQKIPEIGQKATDCI
+1408 SQKIPEIGTKATDCI
-1423 VAFLNSLG
+1423 VAFITSLG
-1431 DNMPRITQAA
+1431 DEMPRITDAA
-1441 FETIIKFM
+1441 AKTVIKFI
-1449 NGLADAIENNSAA
+1449 NGLADAIENNSEAM
-1462 LAQAGMRLII
+1462 AQAGTRLIM
-1472 AIKNGVV
+1472 AIVRGIG

-1484 LVSTGVSQ
+1484 LVSTGVAQ
-1492 MRSAGSQ
+1492 M
-1499 MVTGLKN
+1499 KN
-1506 AIVGR
+1506 AGIQLVNG
-1511 LAEIG
+1511 LENAITEKLSSIAS
-1516 RAVKNMGDTIVRKT
+1516 AVTSMGSTVVSKV
-1530 KEAFGIHSPSRVMYE
+1530 KSAFGIHSPSRVMYE
-1545 IGDFMMQGLSNGITE
+1545 IGDFLMQGLANGITD

-1567 AATTMAKDTVDAF
+1567 AATTMATDTVDAL
-1580 SKGFGNT
+1580 SKGFGNS

-1612 EEQMDHFDELF
+1612 EEQAGRLDEIL
-1623 PKEEVTGTLTS
+1623 PKEEIAGTLTT
-1634 TATAQLAGRVARSTP
+1634 TATAQLAGRVVTSTP
-1649 TKSDETAVSETYNQ
+1649 VKSNDTAASETYNQ

>member
-1 MASIEE
+1 
-7 RVVSLKFNNGQF
+7 

-58 SEAQAGL
+58 SEAQAGI
-65 AETTSRFSALQSIA
+65 AETTSKFSALQSIA
-79 FGALASIGGKITEIG
+79 FGALASIGGKIAEIG

-206 MSAGTVK
+206 MAAGTVK

-234 IQTAKI
+234 IQTAKV
-240 HGKSVDEMIAKD
+240 HGKSVDEMIAKN

-274 QMAGEYSDEQLRS
+274 QMAGEYTDEQLLS
-287 MGYTDEQ
+287 MGYTEEQ
-294 IAQIQELAKTGMAAA
+294 VAQIQELAKTGMSAA

-317 LLGVIGEE
+317 LMGVIGEE

-330 GQSFR
+330 AQSFR
-335 IIFGDFEQAKA
+335 IIFGDFEQAKE
-346 LWSQVGAFLTGPSGI
+346 LWTKVGAFLTGPSGV

-382 EKVLEGLASM
+382 EKVLEGLASL

-413 PSAEGLYKMSEAFS
+413 PSAEGLYAMSEAFA

-432 LVPSESTVESIGMYF
+432 LVPSEATVESIGNYF
-447 ESFFRIVKIGVMV
+447 EAFFRIVKIGVLV

-480 AIISNLRGHTADWSW
+480 AIISNLRGHTAGWSW
-495 QLRDHVVAIQ
+495 SLLESVEAVQS
-505 EWYDNLNVAENVIK
+505 WYESLNVAENVIK
-519 AIIWTGKGL
+519 ALIWTGHGL

-546 LRRLREAWD
+546 LRRLKEAWD
-555 ALWEALKSA
+555 GLWEALKTA
-564 GSGIKEA
+564 GSSIKES
-571 IVGPFRELKE
+571 IVAPFRELKE
-581 GAQEVGQA
+581 SAQEVGEA
-589 LGIVGDSTED
+589 LGITSDSTEE
-599 AGETAEENESKFT
+599 AGDTAEANESKFT

-617 IVDLFESA
+617 IVELFESA

-633 QHLADHLIPAIEKL
+633 QHLADHLIPAIDKL

-658 NKQAIVVTDWLT
+658 NKQAIVVSDWLT
-670 PKMERLAEI
+670 PKMERLAAL

-686 FHEWAEAMQNGPDI
+686 FSEWAEAMQNGPDI
-700 AWLSSIGGILKSV
+700 AWLSSLGGILSSF
-713 GSGVWGVLKS
+713 GAGVWGVLKN
-723 LATLNFDFDTEPFKK
+723 LATLNFDFDTQPFKK
-738 AFGDLKKL
+738 AFSDLKTL
-746 MGEYAESVKYGWSTT
+746 MGEYAESVKYGWNTT
-761 KDFIA
+761 KEFIA
-766 NLELKDKATA
+766 NLELKDKATS
-776 GWKNFVKLI
+776 GWHNFVKLI
-785 QGIGKVLY
+785 QGIGKVLSTVGHY
-793 AIGKVAVVAA
+793 AVIAA

-826 TGIFD
+826 GGIFD
-831 SILKAGALATFIAM
+831 AILKTGALVTFLAIA
-845 ARKVIATL
+845 RNVINTF

-870 KDVIDGFKDSM
+870 KDVIDGFKESM
-881 EATTNKVKA
+881 EATTAKVKA

-911 QIPAGKVVAAG
+911 QIPAGKIVAAG

-939 SDSNDGKD
+939 SSAGEGKD
-947 MKGLT
+947 TKGLA
-952 KRMFAL
+952 KRMLAL
-958 VVLAGVALILGKA
+958 VVLAGVALLLGKA

-976 SMSWDDILKGTIGLY
+976 TMDWDDILKGTLGLFA
-991 GVIKMLLMMA
+991 VIKMLLMMA
-1001 ETTTKRNKDILAFAL
+1001 DTTTKKNKDILAFAAT
-1016 VAIPLGLGVLL
+1016 AIPLGIGVML
-1027 LAKAVK
+1027 LAYAVK
-1033 PLGEMSISDLAQGV
+1033 PLGEMSASDLAQGV

-1055 MMSMMS
+1055 MMTMMS

-1096 SWADTIKGIIAMDLC
+1096 SWGDTIKGILAMDIC
-1111 LASLVLAVEKLG
+1111 LASLAFTVQRLDKFG
-1123 DDRFSSGK
+1123 GGK
-1131 SLVGAISVLIL
+1131 SLVGALSLLIL
-1142 AATLKLVAKDVES
+1142 SATLKLIASDIES

-1161 GEYIKGLLMMTVA
+1161 GDYLKGLVMMAAA
-1174 LGILM
+1174 LAVLV
-1179 GISTLGGGGSLAG
+1179 GISSIGGGSLGG
-1192 AAALFVTVTALMLLV
+1192 AAGLFVTVAALALLA
-1207 PVMRLLGSMDWGT
+1207 PVMRMLGEMDWAT
-1220 AGKGIAIMSLALGA
+1220 AGKGIAIMALGLAA

-1240 IAEGAAIGLLA
+1240 VAEFAAVGLLA

-1264 LATNGIA
+1264 LATDGIA
-1271 NLVDAIANLST
+1271 KLVDAIANLST
-1282 TGAEGVQTFLEA
+1282 SGADGVQTFLAA

-1300 RMPQMG
+1300 RMPAMG
-1306 TALGEAFI
+1306 TALGEGFI
-1314 NFMQVFVDNQGTI
+1314 NFMQVLIDNSGTI
-1327 VEYIKVVLTSAAQ
+1327 VEYLKLILTSGAQ
-1340 AMIESIPTFVELMIT
+1340 AMIESIPTFVQLMTT
-1355 IIKAIIQVVYD
+1355 ILLAIIQVIYD
-1366 CAQDIID
+1366 NAQALID
-1373 CAIFLIITLSD
+1373 CAIFLILTLSQ
-1384 ALIQNMPALV
+1384 ALIDNMPQLV
-1394 ERGADILTSFLSGM
+1394 QRGSDVLISFLDGL

-1423 VAFLNSLG
+1423 VAFITSLG
-1431 DNMPRITQAA
+1431 DEMPRITDAA
-1441 FETIIKFM
+1441 AKTVIKFI
-1449 NGLADAIENNSAA
+1449 NGLADAIENNSEAM
-1462 LAQAGMRLII
+1462 AQAGVRLIS
-1472 AIKNGVV
+1472 AITRGIG

-1484 LVSTGVSQ
+1484 LVSTGVAQ
-1492 MRSAGSQ
+1492 MKNAGIQ
-1499 MVTGLKN
+1499 LVNGLKN
-1506 AIVGR
+1506 AITSK
-1511 LAEIG
+1511 LSSIAS
-1516 RAVKNMGDTIVRKT
+1516 AVTSMGSTVVSKV
-1530 KEAFGIHSPSRVMYE
+1530 KAAFGIHSPSRVMYE
-1545 IGDFMMQGLSNGITE
+1545 IGDFLMQGLANGITD

-1567 AATTMAKDTVDAF
+1567 AATTMATDTVDAL

-1612 EEQMDHFDELF
+1612 EEQAGRLDEIL
-1623 PKEEVTGTLTS
+1623 PKEEITGTLAA

-1649 TKSDETAVSETYNQ
+1649 TQTDGNAISETYNQ

>member
-58 SEAQAGL
+58 SEAQAGV

-206 MSAGTVK
+206 MAAGTVK

-274 QMAGEYSDEQLRS
+274 QMAGEYSDEQLAS
-287 MGYTDEQ
+287 MGYTEEQ
-294 IAQIQELAKTGMAAA
+294 IAQIQELAKTGMSAA

-317 LLGVIGEE
+317 LMGVIGEE

-346 LWSQVGAFLTGPSGI
+346 LWTQVGAFLTGPSGI

-382 EKVLEGLASM
+382 EKVLEGLASL
-392 FHAMWDPLQRIGQA
+392 FHAMWEPLQRIGQA

-413 PSAEGLYKMSEAFS
+413 PSAEGLYSISEAFA

-432 LVPSESTVESIGMYF
+432 LVPSESTIESLGMYF
-447 ESFFRIVKIGVMV
+447 EAFFRVIKIGVMV
-460 LTDFAKVI
+460 LSDFGKIVA
-468 GWIAGGALKGLG
+468 WIAGGALKGLG
-480 AIISNLRGHTADWSW
+480 ALISSLRGHTADWSW

-528 KRIWNNFS
+528 KRIWENFS

-571 IVGPFRELKE
+571 VVGPFRELKQ

-589 LGIVGDSTED
+589 LGIVGESTDD
-599 AGETAEENESKFT
+599 AGESAEENESKFT

-625 YKKSYFWG
+625 FKKSYFWG

-658 NKQAIVVTDWLT
+658 NKQAVVVEDWLT
-670 PKMERLAEI
+670 PKMRALAEL
-679 YDEVSTK
+679 YDEISTK
-686 FHEWAEAMQNGPDI
+686 FSEWAEQMKNGPDI

-713 GSGVWGVLKS
+713 GSGVWGVLKN
-723 LATLNFDFDTEPFKK
+723 LATLNFDFDVEPFKK
-738 AFGDLKKL
+738 AFSDLKTL

-766 NLELKDKATA
+766 NLELKDKATS

-785 QGIGKVLY
+785 QGIGKVLG

-803 KALIEPFKGAFA
+803 KALIEPFKGAFG
-815 ELKNMADNGDY
+815 ELKEMADNGDY

-845 ARKVIATL
+845 ARKVISTL

-870 KDVIDGFKDSM
+870 KDTIGAFKDSM
-881 EATTNKVKA
+881 EATTSKVKA
-890 TTILI
+890 TTILL
-895 LAGAVLVLA
+895 LAAAVLVLA
-904 AALWVVA
+904 GALWVVA
-911 QIPAGKVVAAG
+911 QIPATKIIMAG
-922 AALYFM
+922 SALYFM

-939 SDSNDGKD
+939 SDSNDNKD
-947 MKGLT
+947 MKGMA
-952 KRMFAL
+952 KRMLAL
-958 VVLAGVALILGKA
+958 VVLAGVALLLGKA
-971 LNNIG
+971 LSNIG
-976 SMSWDDILKGTIGLY
+976 SMDWDDILKGVIGLY
-991 GVIKMLLMMA
+991 AVVKMMISMA
-1001 ETTTKRNKDILAFAL
+1001 DTTTKSNVDLLAFSL
-1016 VAIPLGLGVLL
+1016 VAVPLGIGVWL
-1027 LAKAVK
+1027 LAQAVK
-1033 PLGEMSISDLAQGV
+1033 PLGEMSASDLAQGV
-1047 LALGLIMK
+1047 IALGLIMK

-1061 EMGTVKVKKASAFA
+1061 QMGTVKIKKASAFA
-1075 FLALAFTMRQIAKV
+1075 FLALALTMRQIAKV

-1096 SWADTIKGIIAMDLC
+1096 SWGDTIKGIIAMDLC
-1111 LASLVLAVEKLG
+1111 LTSLAVAVSRLGEGEEGLGGKHLVGALSALVLA
-1123 DDRFSSGK
+1123 
-1131 SLVGAISVLIL
+1131 I
-1142 AATLKLVAKDVES
+1142 TLKIVAKEIES
-1155 FASMPW
+1155 FATMDW
-1161 GEYIKGLLMMTVA
+1161 GTYAKGLTMMAVA
-1174 LGILM
+1174 LGILV
-1179 GISTLGGGGSLAG
+1179 GISSLGGGSLGG
-1192 AAALFVTVTALMLLV
+1192 AAGLMITVLALAMLV
-1207 PVMRLLGSMDWGT
+1207 PVMRTLGEMDWGT
-1220 AGKGIAIMSLALGA
+1220 AGKGIAIMAAALGA
-1234 LVAVGY
+1234 LVVIGY
-1240 IAEGAAIGLLA
+1240 IAEGAAIGLVA
-1251 LGGAILMIGMGVG
+1251 LGGAILMIGYGVG
-1264 LATNGIA
+1264 LATDGIA
-1271 NLVDAIANLST
+1271 NLVNAIANLST
-1282 TGAEGVQTFLEA
+1282 TGAEGVQTFLDA

-1300 RMPQMG
+1300 RMPAMG
-1306 TALGEAFI
+1306 TAIGEAFI
-1314 NFMQVFVDNQGTI
+1314 NFMQVFIDNQDTI

-1355 IIKAIIQVVYD
+1355 IIHAIIQVVYD
-1366 CAQDIID
+1366 CAQEIID

-1384 ALIQNMPALV
+1384 ALIQNMPTLV
-1394 ERGADILTSFLSGM
+1394 ERGSDLLTSFLEGLSY
-1408 SQKIPEIGQKATDCI
+1408 KIPEIGTKATDCI
-1423 VAFLNSLG
+1423 VAFLQSLG

-1441 FETIIKFM
+1441 FETIIKFI
-1449 NGLADAIENNSAA
+1449 NGLADAIENNSGA
-1462 LAQAGMRLII
+1462 LMDAGIRLIT
-1472 AIKNGVV
+1472 AIRNGIVN
-1479 TGIKT
+1479 GIKQ
-1484 LVSTGVSQ
+1484 LVSTGVSG
-1492 MRSAGSQ
+1492 MRNAGHRL
-1499 MVTGLKN
+1499 VEGLKN
-1506 AIVGR
+1506 AIKGKI
-1511 LAEIG
+1511 EE
-1516 RAVKNMGDTIVRKT
+1516 VKQTIRNFGTSIVNTT
-1530 KEAFGIHSPSRVMYE
+1530 KQVFGIHSPSRVMFE
-1545 IGDFMMQGLSNGITE
+1545 IGEFLMQGLTNGISE
-1560 NTEQGIA
+1560 NTEQGIDA
-1567 AATTMAKDTVDAF
+1567 ASTMAHDTVDAL
-1580 SKGFGNT
+1580 SKGFANT
-1587 KDIWNNAFGE
+1587 KDIWNDAFGGDM
-1597 NADPTIKPVLDLSQV
+1597 NPTIKPVLDLSQV
-1612 EEQMDHFDELF
+1612 EEQASKIQELL
-1623 PKEEVTGTLTS
+1623 PQDDIQENLSANMTT
-1634 TATAQLAGRVARSTP
+1634 QLAGRAVQGAQSRVG
-1649 TKSDETAVSETYNQ
+1649 ETVNETVNN
-1663 GTSLVFNQYNNS
+1663 GSNVVFNQYNTS
-1675 PKALSEAEIY
+1675 PKALSETEIY
-1685 RQTRNQIEQV
+1685 RQTHNQIEQFR
-1695 KGAMYEL
+1695 GAMYDL